1 MSKKPHSGLKRALA
15 WMLTVAMMA
24 QGCIVYADDFTSE
37 PDAAVVEEAAVS
49 EDVDTSADS
58 DLEFA
63 DEGEDTSTEADV
75 PEISDEDLDTEV
87 VADEQQDT
95 DEGSEAA
102 LFSDGSEE
110 DAIVSD
116 GAEAVGDGNTGNL
129 KRDIGEIAITKNENY
144 SYTRLYDEKGY
155 IKLAVGTYPANNSTV
170 TVKVGDK
177 KGLQYRTLYTTSTQT
192 DYKKASWSNCT
203 SQNVG
208 QYQNGVEWKSSNE
221 NVAKVVSN
229 SQYGP
234 YTTGVW
240 VQGISEGETTI
251 TSTWKPGS
259 KFKDSDGNYTLGTV
273 TNSFTV
279 KVEKA
284 ADLVEVGT
292 SFTLNGSPSSP
303 FQVARE
309 GSSAAKLYWGRTSS
323 VNYSIPES
331 TENFDNS
338 GMTTCNASWGAW
350 SDTGEITHAFCI
362 NYAEMIGGVL
372 DSNKGAYDNSVY
384 RESVSSYSAGGTTD
398 VFLRPCKMPADGIY
412 VTGTG
417 GDRGSFV
424 NNNVIFDRVSSN
436 SYVYVYG
443 YCIKNQKKVDSAT
456 FYSNIKWSSS
466 DESVMKVARQ
476 DKYSVQLASYKA
488 GIATLHGSYQPVDSE
503 GNPDGE
509 PLTIDIKV
517 IVCGFYIDEKAE
529 DGTNT
534 IEMSLDDE
542 SITKKIQ
549 YKVIDSTGEAEPTNT
564 ITWSVDKPAIASVD
578 SDGVVKAKAA
588 GEATVTAQYGDSSTN
603 KDTVKIIVKGAG
615 SLGFDKA
622 ESKVK
627 KGGTDTIKA
636 TATYNNSTV
645 KNADIKWESENPN
658 VATVDNGKI
667 TGVSEGT
674 TTVKAS
680 WTAENG
686 KTYTNNATVKVVYDG
701 LYLSDAQNEVTL
713 AQKSTQEIVWQ
724 LLDMGEYSA
733 GSTGAGYNTSS
744 DVTWTSAN
752 EDLVTVDSVGVIT
765 AKDLPDGE
773 ETAETTVSVSYKGTK
788 VKDVKVT
795 VVKNQAIA
803 TGATVDVAG
812 TAGEKHADSNGND
825 NTNTWK
831 TGAYKAGHGSLGSE
845 FNSSANYLE
854 IVDGTGSTASVKGK
868 SPSQGYAY
876 LSHKY
881 YIPLTTGQLCGVWQG
896 IAVKV
901 TGAAGLYLNKSSVSM
916 KMGENNTA
924 TIQGT
929 YITENGEE
937 WGSWANEKHP
947 DFSTI
952 HMIDGDTNVVTA
964 APDPKNGSVLKLTAV
979 APGKT
984 TITVQFDTSTLTATC
999 DVEVTSDARLVLTPA
1014 DKLRVVQGDT
1024 ATIEAKA
1031 WDGTQYV
1038 ENPEITWQS
1047 YNTSIATV
1055 DKGVVTGVKKG
1066 TVGVAATWNDITSD
1080 PVQVSVVPSRTLTVT
1095 TTWDDD
1101 NNRDNKRPE
1110 KTTLQLTT
1118 TDGEKVG
1125 DPVELNA
1132 DNEWSYTWKNLAS
1145 EDEDGQHIS
1154 YLVTAVEDE
1163 TLTANNYTAEV
1174 TRTSSDDNFVVT
1186 YKHEIEKTAVTAN
1199 VTWDDADNQD
1209 GIRPKEVTLQLTA
1222 DGEAVGDAI
1231 TVKADSEGNWTKT
1244 WSNLPV
1250 NKEGAV
1256 GQAVVYTVEETGLPD
1271 GYTIT
1276 TGTDEETGAI
1286 TVKNSHTPAVK
1297 DLTVSAKWDD
1307 ADDQDGVRPA
1317 SVDAVLY
1324 AGDTAT
1330 DKTVTLT
1337 AEENWTATIK
1347 DMPVY
1352 TAGKVGEA
1360 VSYSLKAAKEVEGY
1374 TSTTDGLNLT
1384 FSHKTAVTS
1393 VTATIAWDDADNQD
1407 GIRPDNVSLQL
1418 KAGGE
1423 AVGSKITVDAANDKW
1438 TKTWDNL
1445 PLKKAGK
1452 KIEYTVEESNLRAEY
1467 TQKTTGT
1474 AADGFTIT
1482 NSYTP
1487 KGVDIAVSVNW
1498 NDADNQDGMR
1508 PEFVEAELYAGDTST
1523 GKKVKLTADNE
1534 WKATFEKMAVNK
1546 NGKPIEYSL
1555 VSTKAEGYEIK
1566 TTGSATE
1573 GLVLNYTHAVKTV
1586 DVKATVVWEDGNNK
1600 DGVRPDTV
1608 SLQLKADGENL
1619 GDVITV
1625 NEKSKWTKTWTG
1637 LGENKAG
1644 KKVTY
1649 TVEVVGLKGGE
1660 DGYTAEITGD
1670 AGTGFT
1676 VTATHVPAVAEIKA
1690 SVNWDDADNQDA
1702 IRPELVEAELYADDV
1717 STGKKVKLTADNK
1730 WTASFGEM
1738 DLKKNGK
1745 TIDYTLVTTKVD
1757 GYDCVVEGSPAKGLI
1772 LKYSH
1777 TTYKTDVTVATK
1789 WDDAENQDGIRP
1801 NTYSVQLTADGEAVG
1816 DAITLNEAGNF
1827 TKTWKGLEK
1836 NKAGKA
1842 ITYSVKASDVAK
1854 GYEAAVS
1861 STESGIV
1868 VTLTHTPEVADIA
1881 VSAAWDDADN
1891 QDALRPASV
1900 EAEVLANGEATGNKV
1915 TLTAEGEWKATVKA
1929 LPVYAAGQKITYT
1942 LKSDVDAYTSACTG
1956 TADGLVLKFTHKT
1969 ETVDVTLTTK
1979 WNDKENQDGNR
1990 PSSYSVQLMADGVKV
2005 GDLITLNAGN
2015 EFSKTWTGLQ
2025 KNRTGKV
2032 GEAIVYTAE
2041 ATVPNPDLYET
2052 SVSGDAETGL
2062 VVTNTYIPATVEIP
2076 VSVKWD
2082 DAENQDGVRLDSV
2095 EAELYADGEATGNK
2109 VTLNAEN
2116 SWTAKFAQVDVKKDG
2131 TRIKY
2136 EVKSTEKEGY
2146 TVSVSGN
2153 ILDEE
2158 GLTLNYK
2165 HVPATVNIS
2174 AKAAWNDAKNQDGIR
2189 PTDTLVQLYADGEV
2203 LGDKA
2208 VLESGKSWTKTW
2220 AELPKYKA
2228 GKEIAYKVVASAVSG
2243 YSVKVSG
2250 DVEKGYTVTYAH
2262 SVAKTKV
2269 TVKNTWN
2276 DLNNV
2281 VDSRPSK
2288 LVVEIY
2294 ANGKATGKR
2303 VTLTSA
2309 NKWTATVSNLNKKS
2323 AGKVISYTG
2332 KVVGAPSGYSIS
2344 IKSANGTVNVTS
2356 KYTRITK
2363 KLNLKLSKTSY
2374 VYTGK
2379 NLKPTVTV
2387 YNGKRKVASKYYTV
2401 TYKNNKNT
2409 GYATV
2414 IVKGK
2419 GSFAKYAGKASF
2431 IIRPKQM
2438 RKPSVKST
2446 GKKTL
2451 AVGWVR
2457 DAQATKYV
2465 VQYSQNNKFQG
2476 KTTKSVTI
2484 NKNTIS
2490 KTTLKGLASG
2500 RYYYVRVRSYKVAN
2514 GKNIYA
2520 PSWSQVVKVRVK

>member
-58 DLEFA
+58 DLESA

-87 VADEQQDT
+87 VADDQQDT
-95 DEGSEAA
+95 DEGSEAP

-116 GAEAVGDGNTGNL
+116 GAEAVGDDTNDTGAYEP
-129 KRDIGEIAITKNENY
+129 REGD
-144 SYTRLYDEKGY
+144 
-155 IKLAVGTYPANNSTV
+155 VGTV
-170 TVKVGDK
+170 TVAGNDVYEYHR
-177 KGLQYRTLYTTSTQT
+177 YRATGGKYSGNYRFAVANYPVNNATVTMAPYETRQFVVQSLVATN
-192 DYKKASWSNCT
+192 YKKAT
-203 SQNVG
+203 DNV
-208 QYQNGVEWKSSNE
+208 K
-221 NVAKVVSN
+221 
-229 SQYGP
+229 
-234 YTTGVW
+234 TTQW
-240 VQGISEGETTI
+240 
-251 TSTWKPGS
+251 W
-259 KFKDSDGNYTLGTV
+259 KDSRNPSYYPYSTIKWELTEGSEHAYISSGPTSPAVTIGAFEEGDVTLTGTWTGYNCNISNKKYKACELVV
-273 TNSFTV
+273 TYKIHITPAV
-279 KVEKA
+279 GKVNFGDKFG
-284 ADLVEVGT
+284 L
-292 SFTLNGSPSSP
+292 SGSPSSQDIIDNSVLTESDSWGKENAYTD
-303 FQVARE
+303 FAVARDE
-309 GSSAAKLYWGRTSS
+309 SGKIKAGMKECTMSYKAYPSKGQGTIKHTYYIDFHEMVGKELNTTAMSPDERAKLEETFRRDVSLPAPGIYVQTPGPVSIPKKGDYTFITTQAFNGGNGAVSSPAYTYKFMDDSASEYADDSS
-323 VNYSIPES
+323 VITATTADKGKVKVTALKPGATSMKIIYSYTDKTTGEEKTAESKPIRITVNGIVFDEPATITLSADEAKDYKIKYKLFDYSKENPDVTTSIPEKDIVWS
-331 TENFDNS
+331 IDN
-338 GMTTCNASWGAW
+338 
-350 SDTGEITHAFCI
+350 
-362 NYAEMIGGVL
+362 
-372 DSNKGAYDNSVY
+372 K
-384 RESVSSYSAGGTTD
+384 
-398 VFLRPCKMPADGIY
+398 
-412 VTGTG
+412 
-417 GDRGSFV
+417 
-424 NNNVIFDRVSSN
+424 
-436 SYVYVYG
+436 
-443 YCIKNQKKVDSAT
+443 
-456 FYSNIKWSSS
+456 
-466 DESVMKVARQ
+466 
-476 DKYSVQLASYKA
+476 
-488 GIATLHGSYQPVDSE
+488 
-503 GNPDGE
+503 
-509 PLTIDIKV
+509 
-517 IVCGFYIDEKAE
+517 
-529 DGTNT
+529 
-534 IEMSLDDE
+534 
-542 SITKKIQ
+542 
-549 YKVIDSTGEAEPTNT
+549 
-564 ITWSVDKPAIASVD
+564 AIASI
-578 SDGVVKAKAA
+578 STDGVIRPKKE
-588 GEATVTAQYGDSSTN
+588 GSATVTLKATINGYQDTATQGVTVTSTGGRISLN
-603 KDTVKIIVKGAG
+603 KDSLTMTKGSSQ
-615 SLGFDKA
+615 SL
-622 ESKVK
+622 
-627 KGGTDTIKA
+627 TA
-636 TATYNNSTV
+636 TAYYNKQKVSDAVFNWATDND
-645 KNADIKWESENPN
+645 K
-658 VATVDNGKI
+658 VATVDGGKI
-667 TGVSEGT
+667 TAVGYGK
-674 TTVKAS
+674 TVITAS
-680 WTAENG
+680 WKAENG
-686 KTYTNNATVKVVYDG
+686 TTYAVKADVEVVQNG
-701 LYLSDAQNEVTL
+701 IYLTDAQNEVTMP
-713 AQKSTQEIVWQ
+713 QGSTQEIAWT
-724 LLDMGEYSA
+724 LWNMGQYKA
-733 GSTGAGYNTSS
+733 GSTGEGYNTSS
-744 DVTWTSAN
+744 DVTWKSAD
-752 EDLVTVDSVGVIT
+752 EAVATVDSVGVIT
-765 AKDLPDGE
+765 AKDLPEGQT
-773 ETAETTVSVSYKGTK
+773 TASTTVTVSYKGTK
-788 VKDVKVT
+788 VKDIKVNVT
-795 VVKNQAIA
+795 ENQKVVVKGEAVEI
-803 TGATVDVAG
+803 TGTKG
-812 TAGEKHADSNGND
+812 ETKTNKAGEDITD
-825 NTNTWK
+825 TWK
-831 TGAYKAGHGSLGSE
+831 IGYFENGHGSLNAQFYG
-845 FNSSANYLE
+845 NGIYNID
-854 IVDGTGSTASVKGK
+854 IVKQAGEKVSVTGKTPYS
-868 SPSQGYAY
+868 GYIY

-881 YIPLTTGQLCGVWQG
+881 YVPMETGQLYGVWQS
-896 IAVKV
+896 IAIKV
-901 TGAAGLYLNKSSVSM
+901 NGEAGLYLNKNSLSM
-916 KMGENNTA
+916 KMGESGTA
-924 TIQGT
+924 TILGT
-929 YITENGEE
+929 FIKEDGTELERKF
-937 WGSWANEKHP
+937 WADKSNPKLSKLE
-947 DFSTI
+947 
-952 HMIDGDTNVVTA
+952 MVEGDTNIVTA
-964 APDPKNGSVLKLTAV
+964 QSDPADGRMLHLTAV
-979 APGKT
+979 SPGKT
-984 TITVQFDTSTLTATC
+984 TITIKCYPFDPTATC
-999 DVEVTSDARLVLTPA
+999 EVEVTSDARLILQPAELTV
-1014 DKLRVVQGDT
+1014 KQGT
-1024 ATIEAKA
+1024 TEKITAKA
-1031 WDGTQYV
+1031 WDGSAYV
-1038 ENPEITWQS
+1038 ENPQITWKS
-1047 YNTSIATV
+1047 YNESIATV
-1055 DKGVVTGVKKG
+1055 DGGVVTGVKRG
-1066 TVGVAATWNDITSD
+1066 NATVSAAWNGVNANDVKVT
-1080 PVQVSVVPSRTLTVT
+1080 VTPSRNITLSTE
-1095 TTWDDD
+1095 WDDHD
-1101 NNRDNKRPE
+1101 NQDGIRPE
-1110 KTTLQLTT
+1110 KATLQLTAN
-1118 TDGEKVG
+1118 DENCG
-1125 DPVELNA
+1125 DPIELNA
-1132 DNEWSYTWKNLAS
+1132 ENNWTYEWKLLDA
-1145 EDEDGQHIS
+1145 EDAEGNNIVYRVKAEDP
-1154 YLVTAVEDE
+1154 EE
-1163 TLTANNYTAEV
+1163 YTAKV
-1174 TRTSSDDNFVVT
+1174 TGSADDGFVVT
-1186 YKHEIEKTAVTAN
+1186 YSHEIAKVSATAN
-1199 VTWDDADNQD
+1199 VTWDDAENQD
-1209 GIRPKEVTLQLTA
+1209 GIRPASVSLQLKSKVEG
-1222 DGEAVGDAI
+1222 GEAVNVGDNV
-1231 TVKADSEGNWTKT
+1231 TVKADADGNWTKT
-1244 WSNLPV
+1244 WTDLPKYNAGKV
-1250 NKEGAV
+1250 IE
-1256 GQAVVYTVEETGLPD
+1256 YTVEESGLPE

-1276 TGTDEETGAI
+1276 TTKDEETGAI
-1286 TVKNSHTPAVK
+1286 T
-1297 DLTVSAKWDD
+1297 
-1307 ADDQDGVRPA
+1307 
-1317 SVDAVLY
+1317 
-1324 AGDTAT
+1324 
-1330 DKTVTLT
+1330 
-1337 AEENWTATIK
+1337 
-1347 DMPVY
+1347 
-1352 TAGKVGEA
+1352 
-1360 VSYSLKAAKEVEGY
+1360 LK
-1374 TSTTDGLNLT
+1374 
-1384 FSHKTAVTS
+1384 
-1393 VTATIAWDDADNQD
+1393 
-1407 GIRPDNVSLQL
+1407 
-1418 KAGGE
+1418 
-1423 AVGSKITVDAANDKW
+1423 
-1438 TKTWDNL
+1438 
-1445 PLKKAGK
+1445 
-1452 KIEYTVEESNLRAEY
+1452 
-1467 TQKTTGT
+1467 
-1474 AADGFTIT
+1474 

-1498 NDADNQDGMR
+1498 NDADNQDGLR
-1508 PEFVEAELYAGDTST
+1508 PEFVEAELYAGDAST

-1534 WKATFEKMAVNK
+1534 WKATFEGLAVNK

-1586 DVKATVVWEDGNNK
+1586 DVKATVVWADGNNR
-1600 DGVRPDTV
+1600 DGVRPETV

-1637 LGENKAG
+1637 LGEYKAG
-1644 KKVTY
+1644 KEVVY

-1676 VTATHVPAVAEIKA
+1676 ITATHVPAVAEIKA
-1690 SVNWDDADNQDA
+1690 SVNWDDAENQDA
-1702 IRPELVEAELYADDV
+1702 IRPEFVEAELYADDV

-1757 GYDCVVEGSPAKGLI
+1757 GYDCVVEGSPAKGLV

-1777 TTYKTDVTVATK
+1777 TTYKTDVTVTTK
-1789 WDDAENQDGIRP
+1789 WDDADNQDGIRP

-1854 GYEAAVS
+1854 GYEAVVS

-1891 QDALRPASV
+1891 QDGIRPASV

-1942 LKSDVDAYTSACTG
+1942 LKSDVDAYTSACTS

-1979 WNDKENQDGNR
+1979 WNDKDNQDNVR
-1990 PSSYSVQLMADGVKV
+1990 PASYYVQLLADGVKV
-2005 GDLITLNAGN
+2005 GDKIILESASD
-2015 EFSKTWTGLQ
+2015 FSKTWTGLQ

-2041 ATVPNPDLYET
+2041 VTGLPESYET
-2052 SVSGDAETGL
+2052 SVSGDAATGL

-2356 KYTRITK
+2356 KYTKITK

-2387 YNGKRKVASKYYTV
+2387 YNGKKKVANKYYTV

-2419 GSFAKYAGKASF
+2419 GKFAKYAGKASF

>member
-58 DLEFA
+58 DLESA

-87 VADEQQDT
+87 VADDQQDT
-95 DEGSEAA
+95 DEGSEAP

-116 GAEAVGDGNTGNL
+116 GAEAVGDDTA
-129 KRDIGEIAITKNENY
+129 DIGAYEPREGDVGTFTVAGNDVYEYHRYRTTDGKYSGKYRFAVANYPVNNATITMAPYETRQFVVQSLVATNYKTATDDVTTTQWWKDYSRNPSYWPHSTIKWALTEGSDHASIFGETNPVVTISAFEEGDATLTGTWTGYNCNTSSKKYKACELVVTYKIHITPAVGKVNFGDKFVLSGSPTSQDIIDNSVLTESDSWGEDNAYTDFAATRDESGKIKAGMKECTMSYKAYPSKGQGTINHNYYVDFHEMIGKELNTTAISPDERAKLQETFRRDVSLPAPGIYVQTPDPVSIPKKGDYTFITTQAFNGGNGAVSSPAYTYKFMDDSASEYADDSSVITATTADKGKVKVTALKPGATSMKIIY
-144 SYTRLYDEKGY
+144 SYTDKTTGEEKTAESKPIRITVNGIVFDE
-155 IKLAVGTYPANNSTV
+155 PATI
-170 TVKVGDK
+170 
-177 KGLQYRTLYTTSTQT
+177 TLSADEAK
-192 DYKKASWSNCT
+192 DYKIKYKLFDYS
-203 SQNVG
+203 
-208 QYQNGVEWKSSNE
+208 KE
-221 NVAKVVSN
+221 NPDV
-229 SQYGP
+229 
-234 YTTGVW
+234 TT
-240 VQGISEGETTI
+240 
-251 TSTWKPGS
+251 
-259 KFKDSDGNYTLGTV
+259 
-273 TNSFTV
+273 
-279 KVEKA
+279 
-284 ADLVEVGT
+284 
-292 SFTLNGSPSSP
+292 
-303 FQVARE
+303 
-309 GSSAAKLYWGRTSS
+309 
-323 VNYSIPES
+323 SIPEEDIVWS
-331 TENFDNS
+331 IDN
-338 GMTTCNASWGAW
+338 
-350 SDTGEITHAFCI
+350 
-362 NYAEMIGGVL
+362 
-372 DSNKGAYDNSVY
+372 K
-384 RESVSSYSAGGTTD
+384 
-398 VFLRPCKMPADGIY
+398 
-412 VTGTG
+412 
-417 GDRGSFV
+417 
-424 NNNVIFDRVSSN
+424 
-436 SYVYVYG
+436 
-443 YCIKNQKKVDSAT
+443 
-456 FYSNIKWSSS
+456 
-466 DESVMKVARQ
+466 
-476 DKYSVQLASYKA
+476 
-488 GIATLHGSYQPVDSE
+488 
-503 GNPDGE
+503 
-509 PLTIDIKV
+509 
-517 IVCGFYIDEKAE
+517 
-529 DGTNT
+529 
-534 IEMSLDDE
+534 
-542 SITKKIQ
+542 
-549 YKVIDSTGEAEPTNT
+549 
-564 ITWSVDKPAIASVD
+564 AIASI
-578 SDGVVKAKAA
+578 STDGVIRPKKE
-588 GEATVTAQYGDSSTN
+588 GSATVTLKATINGYQDTATQGVTVTSTGGRISLN
-603 KDTVKIIVKGAG
+603 KDSLTMTKGSSQ
-615 SLGFDKA
+615 SL
-622 ESKVK
+622 
-627 KGGTDTIKA
+627 TA
-636 TATYNNSTV
+636 TAYYNNQKVSDAVFNWATDND
-645 KNADIKWESENPN
+645 K
-658 VATVDNGKI
+658 VATVDGGKI
-667 TGVSEGT
+667 TAVGYGK
-674 TTVKAS
+674 TVITAS
-680 WTAENG
+680 WKAENG
-686 KTYTNNATVKVVYDG
+686 TTYAVKADVEVVQNG
-701 LYLSDAQNEVTL
+701 IYLTDAQNEVTMP
-713 AQKSTQEIVWQ
+713 QGSTQEIAWT
-724 LLDMGEYSA
+724 LWNMGQYKA
-733 GSTGAGYNTSS
+733 GSTGEGYNPSS
-744 DVTWTSAN
+744 DVTWKSAD
-752 EDLVTVDSVGVIT
+752 EAVATVDSVGVIT
-765 AKDLPDGE
+765 AKDLPEGQT
-773 ETAETTVSVSYKGTK
+773 TASTTVTVSYKGTK
-788 VKDVKVT
+788 VKDIKVNVT
-795 VVKNQAIA
+795 ENQKVVVKGEAVEI
-803 TGATVDVAG
+803 TGTKG
-812 TAGEKHADSNGND
+812 ETKTNKAGEDITD
-825 NTNTWK
+825 TWK
-831 TGAYKAGHGSLGSE
+831 IGYFENGHGSLNAQFYG
-845 FNSSANYLE
+845 NGIYNID
-854 IVDGTGSTASVKGK
+854 IVKQAGEKVSVTGKTPYS
-868 SPSQGYAY
+868 GYIY

-881 YIPLTTGQLCGVWQG
+881 YVPMETGQLYGVWQS
-896 IAVKV
+896 IAIKV
-901 TGAAGLYLNKSSVSM
+901 NGEAGLYLNKNSLSM
-916 KMGENNTA
+916 KMGESGTA
-924 TIQGT
+924 TILGT
-929 YITENGEE
+929 FIKEDGTELERKF
-937 WGSWANEKHP
+937 WADKSNPKLSKLE
-947 DFSTI
+947 
-952 HMIDGDTNVVTA
+952 MVEGDTNIVTA
-964 APDPKNGSVLKLTAV
+964 QSDPADGRMLHLTAV
-979 APGKT
+979 SPGKT
-984 TITVQFDTSTLTATC
+984 TITIKCYPFDPTATC
-999 DVEVTSDARLVLTPA
+999 EVEVTSDARLILQPAELTV
-1014 DKLRVVQGDT
+1014 KQGT
-1024 ATIEAKA
+1024 TEKITAKA
-1031 WDGTQYV
+1031 WDGSAYV
-1038 ENPEITWQS
+1038 ENPQITWKS
-1047 YNTSIATV
+1047 YNESIATV
-1055 DKGVVTGVKKG
+1055 DGGVVTGVKRG
-1066 TVGVAATWNDITSD
+1066 NATVSAAWNGVNANDVKVT
-1080 PVQVSVVPSRTLTVT
+1080 VTPSRNITLSTE
-1095 TTWDDD
+1095 WDDHD
-1101 NNRDNKRPE
+1101 NQDGIRPE
-1110 KTTLQLTT
+1110 KATLQLTAN
-1118 TDGEKVG
+1118 DENCG
-1125 DPVELNA
+1125 DPIELNA
-1132 DNEWSYTWKNLAS
+1132 ENNWTYEWKLLDA
-1145 EDEDGQHIS
+1145 EDAEG
-1154 YLVTAVEDE
+1154 
-1163 TLTANNYTAEV
+1163 NNIVYRVKAENPKEYTAKV
-1174 TRTSSDDNFVVT
+1174 TGSADDGFVVT
-1186 YKHEIEKTAVTAN
+1186 YSHEIAKVSATAN
-1199 VTWDDADNQD
+1199 VTWDDAENQD
-1209 GIRPKEVTLQLTA
+1209 GIRPASVSLQLKSKVEG
-1222 DGEAVGDAI
+1222 GEAVNVGDNV
-1231 TVKADSEGNWTKT
+1231 TVKADADGNWTKT
-1244 WSNLPV
+1244 WTDLPKYNAGKV
-1250 NKEGAV
+1250 IE
-1256 GQAVVYTVEETGLPD
+1256 YTVEESGLPE

-1276 TGTDEETGAI
+1276 TTKDEETGAI
-1286 TVKNSHTPAVK
+1286 T
-1297 DLTVSAKWDD
+1297 
-1307 ADDQDGVRPA
+1307 
-1317 SVDAVLY
+1317 
-1324 AGDTAT
+1324 
-1330 DKTVTLT
+1330 
-1337 AEENWTATIK
+1337 
-1347 DMPVY
+1347 
-1352 TAGKVGEA
+1352 
-1360 VSYSLKAAKEVEGY
+1360 LK
-1374 TSTTDGLNLT
+1374 
-1384 FSHKTAVTS
+1384 
-1393 VTATIAWDDADNQD
+1393 
-1407 GIRPDNVSLQL
+1407 
-1418 KAGGE
+1418 
-1423 AVGSKITVDAANDKW
+1423 
-1438 TKTWDNL
+1438 
-1445 PLKKAGK
+1445 
-1452 KIEYTVEESNLRAEY
+1452 
-1467 TQKTTGT
+1467 
-1474 AADGFTIT
+1474 

-1498 NDADNQDGMR
+1498 NDADNQDGLR
-1508 PEFVEAELYAGDTST
+1508 PEFVEAELYAGDAST

-1534 WKATFEKMAVNK
+1534 WKATFEGLAVNK

-1586 DVKATVVWEDGNNK
+1586 DVKATVVWADGNNR
-1600 DGVRPDTV
+1600 DGVRPETV

-1637 LGENKAG
+1637 LGEYKAG
-1644 KKVTY
+1644 KEVVY

-1676 VTATHVPAVAEIKA
+1676 ITATHVPAVAEIKA
-1690 SVNWDDADNQDA
+1690 SVNWDDAENQDA
-1702 IRPELVEAELYADDV
+1702 IRPEFVEAELYADDV

-1757 GYDCVVEGSPAKGLI
+1757 GYDCVVEGSPAKGLV

-1777 TTYKTDVTVATK
+1777 TTYKTDVTVTTK
-1789 WDDAENQDGIRP
+1789 WDDADNQDGIRP

-1942 LKSDVDAYTSACTG
+1942 LKSDVDAYTSACTS

-1979 WNDKENQDGNR
+1979 WNDKDNQDNVR
-1990 PSSYSVQLMADGVKV
+1990 PASYYVQLLADGVKV
-2005 GDLITLNAGN
+2005 GDKIILESASD
-2015 EFSKTWTGLQ
+2015 FSKTWTGLQ

-2041 ATVPNPDLYET
+2041 VTGLPESYET
-2052 SVSGDAETGL
+2052 SVSGDAATGL

-2220 AELPKYKA
+2220 TELPKYKA

-2356 KYTRITK
+2356 KYTKITK

-2387 YNGKRKVASKYYTV
+2387 YNGKKKVANKYYTV

-2419 GSFAKYAGKASF
+2419 GKFAKYAGKATF
-2431 IIRPKQM
+2431 TIKPKQM

-2446 GKKTL
+2446 AKKTL

-2484 NKNTIS
+2484 NKNTIG

>member
-58 DLEFA
+58 DLESA

-87 VADEQQDT
+87 VADDQQDT
-95 DEGSEAA
+95 DEGSEAP

-116 GAEAVGDGNTGNL
+116 GAEAVGDDTA
-129 KRDIGEIAITKNENY
+129 DIGAYEPREGDVGTFTVAGNDVYEYHRYRTTDGKYSGKYRFAVANYPVNNATITMAPYETRQFVVQSLVATNYKTATDDVTTTQWWKDYSRNPSYWPHSTIKWALTEGSDHASIFGETNPVVTISAFEEGDVTLTGTWTGYNCNTSSKKYKACELVVTYKIHITPAVGKVNFGDKFVLSGSPTSQDIIDNSVLTESDSWGEDNAYTDFAATRDESGKIKAGMKECTMSYKAYPSKGQGTINHNYYVDFHEMIGKELNTTAISPDERAKLQETFRRDVSLPAPGIYVQTPDPVSIPKKGDYTFITTQAFNGGNGAVSSPAYTYKFMDDSASEYADDSSVITATTADKGKVKVTALKPGATSMKIIY
-144 SYTRLYDEKGY
+144 SYTDKTTGEEKTAESKPIRITVNGIVFDE
-155 IKLAVGTYPANNSTV
+155 PATI
-170 TVKVGDK
+170 
-177 KGLQYRTLYTTSTQT
+177 TLSADEAK
-192 DYKKASWSNCT
+192 DYKIKYKLFDYS
-203 SQNVG
+203 
-208 QYQNGVEWKSSNE
+208 KE
-221 NVAKVVSN
+221 NPDV
-229 SQYGP
+229 
-234 YTTGVW
+234 TT
-240 VQGISEGETTI
+240 
-251 TSTWKPGS
+251 
-259 KFKDSDGNYTLGTV
+259 
-273 TNSFTV
+273 
-279 KVEKA
+279 
-284 ADLVEVGT
+284 
-292 SFTLNGSPSSP
+292 
-303 FQVARE
+303 
-309 GSSAAKLYWGRTSS
+309 
-323 VNYSIPES
+323 SIPEEDIVWS
-331 TENFDNS
+331 IDN
-338 GMTTCNASWGAW
+338 
-350 SDTGEITHAFCI
+350 
-362 NYAEMIGGVL
+362 
-372 DSNKGAYDNSVY
+372 K
-384 RESVSSYSAGGTTD
+384 
-398 VFLRPCKMPADGIY
+398 
-412 VTGTG
+412 
-417 GDRGSFV
+417 
-424 NNNVIFDRVSSN
+424 
-436 SYVYVYG
+436 
-443 YCIKNQKKVDSAT
+443 
-456 FYSNIKWSSS
+456 
-466 DESVMKVARQ
+466 
-476 DKYSVQLASYKA
+476 
-488 GIATLHGSYQPVDSE
+488 
-503 GNPDGE
+503 
-509 PLTIDIKV
+509 
-517 IVCGFYIDEKAE
+517 
-529 DGTNT
+529 
-534 IEMSLDDE
+534 
-542 SITKKIQ
+542 
-549 YKVIDSTGEAEPTNT
+549 
-564 ITWSVDKPAIASVD
+564 AIASI
-578 SDGVVKAKAA
+578 STDGVIRPKKE
-588 GEATVTAQYGDSSTN
+588 GSATVTLKATINGYQDTATQGVTVTSTGGRISLN
-603 KDTVKIIVKGAG
+603 KDSLTMTKGSSQ
-615 SLGFDKA
+615 SL
-622 ESKVK
+622 
-627 KGGTDTIKA
+627 TA
-636 TATYNNSTV
+636 TAYYNNQKVSDAVFNWATDND
-645 KNADIKWESENPN
+645 K
-658 VATVDNGKI
+658 VATVDGGKI
-667 TGVSEGT
+667 TAVGYGK
-674 TTVKAS
+674 TVITAS
-680 WTAENG
+680 WKAENG
-686 KTYTNNATVKVVYDG
+686 TTYAVKADVEVVQNG
-701 LYLSDAQNEVTL
+701 IYLTDAQNEVTMP
-713 AQKSTQEIVWQ
+713 QGSTQEIAWT
-724 LLDMGEYSA
+724 LWNMGQYKA
-733 GSTGAGYNTSS
+733 GSTGEGYNPSS
-744 DVTWTSAN
+744 DVTWKSAD
-752 EDLVTVDSVGVIT
+752 EAVATVDSVGVIT
-765 AKDLPDGE
+765 AKDLPEGQT
-773 ETAETTVSVSYKGTK
+773 TASTTVTVSYKGTK
-788 VKDVKVT
+788 VKDIKVNVT
-795 VVKNQAIA
+795 ENQKVVVKGEAVEI
-803 TGATVDVAG
+803 TGTKG
-812 TAGEKHADSNGND
+812 ETKTNKAGEDITD
-825 NTNTWK
+825 TWK
-831 TGAYKAGHGSLGSE
+831 IGYFENGHGSLNAQFYG
-845 FNSSANYLE
+845 NGIYNID
-854 IVDGTGSTASVKGK
+854 IVKQAGEKVSVTGKTPYS
-868 SPSQGYAY
+868 GYIY

-881 YIPLTTGQLCGVWQG
+881 YVPMETGQLYGVWQS
-896 IAVKV
+896 IAIKV
-901 TGAAGLYLNKSSVSM
+901 NGEAGLYLNKNSLSM
-916 KMGENNTA
+916 KMGESGTA
-924 TIQGT
+924 TILGT
-929 YITENGEE
+929 FIKEDGTELERKF
-937 WGSWANEKHP
+937 WADKSNPKLSKLE
-947 DFSTI
+947 
-952 HMIDGDTNVVTA
+952 MVEGDTNIVTA
-964 APDPKNGSVLKLTAV
+964 QSDPADGRMLHLTAV
-979 APGKT
+979 SPGKT
-984 TITVQFDTSTLTATC
+984 TITIKCYPFDPTATC
-999 DVEVTSDARLVLTPA
+999 EVEVTSDARLILQPAELTV
-1014 DKLRVVQGDT
+1014 KQGT
-1024 ATIEAKA
+1024 TEKITAKA
-1031 WDGTQYV
+1031 WDGSAYV
-1038 ENPEITWQS
+1038 ENPQITWKS
-1047 YNTSIATV
+1047 YNESIATV
-1055 DKGVVTGVKKG
+1055 DGGVVTGVKRG
-1066 TVGVAATWNDITSD
+1066 NATVSAAWNGVNANDVKVT
-1080 PVQVSVVPSRTLTVT
+1080 VTPSRNITLSTE
-1095 TTWDDD
+1095 WDDHD
-1101 NNRDNKRPE
+1101 NQDGIRPE
-1110 KTTLQLTT
+1110 KATLQLTAN
-1118 TDGEKVG
+1118 DENYG
-1125 DPVELNA
+1125 DPIELNA
-1132 DNEWSYTWKNLAS
+1132 ENNWTYEWKLLDA
-1145 EDEDGQHIS
+1145 EDAEG
-1154 YLVTAVEDE
+1154 
-1163 TLTANNYTAEV
+1163 NNIVYRVKAENPKEYTAKV
-1174 TRTSSDDNFVVT
+1174 TGSADDGFVVT
-1186 YKHEIEKTAVTAN
+1186 YSHEIAKVSATAN
-1199 VTWDDADNQD
+1199 VTWDDAENQD
-1209 GIRPKEVTLQLTA
+1209 GIRPASVSLQLKSKVEG
-1222 DGEAVGDAI
+1222 GEAVNVGDNV
-1231 TVKADSEGNWTKT
+1231 TVKADADGNWTKT
-1244 WSNLPV
+1244 WTDLPKYNAGKV
-1250 NKEGAV
+1250 IE
-1256 GQAVVYTVEETGLPD
+1256 YTVEESGLPE

-1276 TGTDEETGAI
+1276 TTKDEETGAI
-1286 TVKNSHTPAVK
+1286 T
-1297 DLTVSAKWDD
+1297 
-1307 ADDQDGVRPA
+1307 
-1317 SVDAVLY
+1317 
-1324 AGDTAT
+1324 
-1330 DKTVTLT
+1330 
-1337 AEENWTATIK
+1337 
-1347 DMPVY
+1347 
-1352 TAGKVGEA
+1352 
-1360 VSYSLKAAKEVEGY
+1360 LK
-1374 TSTTDGLNLT
+1374 
-1384 FSHKTAVTS
+1384 
-1393 VTATIAWDDADNQD
+1393 
-1407 GIRPDNVSLQL
+1407 
-1418 KAGGE
+1418 
-1423 AVGSKITVDAANDKW
+1423 
-1438 TKTWDNL
+1438 
-1445 PLKKAGK
+1445 
-1452 KIEYTVEESNLRAEY
+1452 
-1467 TQKTTGT
+1467 
-1474 AADGFTIT
+1474 

-1498 NDADNQDGMR
+1498 NDADNQDGLR
-1508 PEFVEAELYAGDTST
+1508 PEFVEAELYAGDAST

-1534 WKATFEKMAVNK
+1534 WKATFEGLAVNK

-1586 DVKATVVWEDGNNK
+1586 DVKATVVWADGNNR
-1600 DGVRPDTV
+1600 DGVRPETV

-1637 LGENKAG
+1637 LGEYKAG
-1644 KKVTY
+1644 KEVVY

-1676 VTATHVPAVAEIKA
+1676 ITATHVPAVAEIKA
-1690 SVNWDDADNQDA
+1690 SVNWDDAENQDA
-1702 IRPELVEAELYADDV
+1702 IRPEFVEAELYAGDV

-1738 DLKKNGK
+1738 DLKKDGK
-1745 TIDYTLVTTKVD
+1745 TIDYTLVATKVD

-1777 TTYKTDVTVATK
+1777 TTYKTDVTVTTK

-1942 LKSDVDAYTSACTG
+1942 LKSDVDAYTSACTS

-2052 SVSGDAETGL
+2052 SVSGDAATGL
-2062 VVTNTYIPATVEIP
+2062 VVTNTYVPATVEIP

-2356 KYTRITK
+2356 KYTKITK

-2387 YNGKRKVASKYYTV
+2387 YNGKKKVANKYYTV

-2419 GSFAKYAGKASF
+2419 GKFAKYAGKATF
-2431 IIRPKQM
+2431 TIKPKQM

-2446 GKKTL
+2446 AKKTL

-2484 NKNTIS
+2484 NKNTIG

>member
-1 MSKKPHSGLKRALA
+1 MAPYETRQFVVQSLVATNYKTATDDVTTTQWWKDYSRNPSYWPHSTIKWALTEGSDHASIFGETNPVVTISAFEEGDVTLTGTWTGYNCNTSSKKYKACELVVTYKIHITPAVGKVNFGDKFVLSGSPTSQDIIDNSVLTESDSWGEDNAYTDFAATRDESGKIKAGMKECTMSYKAYPSKGQGTINHNYYVDFHEMIGKELNTTAISPDERAKLQETFRRDVSLPA
-15 WMLTVAMMA
+15 PGIYVQTPDPVSIPKKGDYTFITTQAFNGGNGAVSSPAYTYKFMDDSASE
-24 QGCIVYADDFTSE
+24 YADDSSVITATTADKGKVKVTALKPGATSMK
-37 PDAAVVEEAAVS
+37 
-49 EDVDTSADS
+49 
-58 DLEFA
+58 
-63 DEGEDTSTEADV
+63 
-75 PEISDEDLDTEV
+75 I
-87 VADEQQDT
+87 
-95 DEGSEAA
+95 
-102 LFSDGSEE
+102 
-110 DAIVSD
+110 I
-116 GAEAVGDGNTGNL
+116 
-129 KRDIGEIAITKNENY
+129 Y
-144 SYTRLYDEKGY
+144 SYTDKTTGEEKTAESKPIRITVNGIVFDE
-155 IKLAVGTYPANNSTV
+155 PATI
-170 TVKVGDK
+170 
-177 KGLQYRTLYTTSTQT
+177 TLSADEAK
-192 DYKKASWSNCT
+192 DYKIKYKLFDYS
-203 SQNVG
+203 
-208 QYQNGVEWKSSNE
+208 KE
-221 NVAKVVSN
+221 NPDV
-229 SQYGP
+229 
-234 YTTGVW
+234 TT
-240 VQGISEGETTI
+240 
-251 TSTWKPGS
+251 
-259 KFKDSDGNYTLGTV
+259 
-273 TNSFTV
+273 
-279 KVEKA
+279 
-284 ADLVEVGT
+284 
-292 SFTLNGSPSSP
+292 
-303 FQVARE
+303 
-309 GSSAAKLYWGRTSS
+309 
-323 VNYSIPES
+323 SIPEEDIVWS
-331 TENFDNS
+331 IDN
-338 GMTTCNASWGAW
+338 
-350 SDTGEITHAFCI
+350 
-362 NYAEMIGGVL
+362 
-372 DSNKGAYDNSVY
+372 K
-384 RESVSSYSAGGTTD
+384 
-398 VFLRPCKMPADGIY
+398 
-412 VTGTG
+412 
-417 GDRGSFV
+417 
-424 NNNVIFDRVSSN
+424 
-436 SYVYVYG
+436 
-443 YCIKNQKKVDSAT
+443 
-456 FYSNIKWSSS
+456 
-466 DESVMKVARQ
+466 
-476 DKYSVQLASYKA
+476 
-488 GIATLHGSYQPVDSE
+488 
-503 GNPDGE
+503 
-509 PLTIDIKV
+509 
-517 IVCGFYIDEKAE
+517 
-529 DGTNT
+529 
-534 IEMSLDDE
+534 
-542 SITKKIQ
+542 
-549 YKVIDSTGEAEPTNT
+549 
-564 ITWSVDKPAIASVD
+564 AIASI
-578 SDGVVKAKAA
+578 STDGVIRPKKE
-588 GEATVTAQYGDSSTN
+588 GSATVTLKATINGYQDTATQGVTVTSTGGRISLN
-603 KDTVKIIVKGAG
+603 KDSLTMTKGSSQ
-615 SLGFDKA
+615 SL
-622 ESKVK
+622 
-627 KGGTDTIKA
+627 TA
-636 TATYNNSTV
+636 TAYYNNQKVSDAVFNWATDND
-645 KNADIKWESENPN
+645 K
-658 VATVDNGKI
+658 VATVDGGKI
-667 TGVSEGT
+667 TAVGYGK
-674 TTVKAS
+674 TVITAS
-680 WTAENG
+680 WKAENG
-686 KTYTNNATVKVVYDG
+686 TTYAVKADVEVVQNG
-701 LYLSDAQNEVTL
+701 IYLTDAQNEVTMP
-713 AQKSTQEIVWQ
+713 QGSTQEIAWT
-724 LLDMGEYSA
+724 LWNMGQYKA
-733 GSTGAGYNTSS
+733 GSTGEGYNPSS
-744 DVTWTSAN
+744 DVTWKSAD
-752 EDLVTVDSVGVIT
+752 EAVATVDSVGVIT
-765 AKDLPDGE
+765 AKDLPEGQT
-773 ETAETTVSVSYKGTK
+773 TASTTVTVSYKGTK
-788 VKDVKVT
+788 VKDIKVNVT
-795 VVKNQAIA
+795 ENQKVVVKGEAVEI
-803 TGATVDVAG
+803 TGTKG
-812 TAGEKHADSNGND
+812 ETKTNKAGEDITD
-825 NTNTWK
+825 TWK
-831 TGAYKAGHGSLGSE
+831 IGYFENGHGSLNAQFYG
-845 FNSSANYLE
+845 NGIYNID
-854 IVDGTGSTASVKGK
+854 IVKQAGEKVSVTGKTPYS
-868 SPSQGYAY
+868 GYIY

-881 YIPLTTGQLCGVWQG
+881 YVPMETGQLYGVWQS
-896 IAVKV
+896 IAIKV
-901 TGAAGLYLNKSSVSM
+901 NGEAGLYLNKNSLSM
-916 KMGENNTA
+916 KMGESGTA
-924 TIQGT
+924 TILGT
-929 YITENGEE
+929 FIKEDGTELERKF
-937 WGSWANEKHP
+937 WADKSNPKLSKLE
-947 DFSTI
+947 
-952 HMIDGDTNVVTA
+952 MVEGDTNIVTA
-964 APDPKNGSVLKLTAV
+964 QSDPADGRMLHLTAV
-979 APGKT
+979 SPGKT
-984 TITVQFDTSTLTATC
+984 TITIKCYPFDPTATC
-999 DVEVTSDARLVLTPA
+999 EVEVTSDARLILQPAELTV
-1014 DKLRVVQGDT
+1014 KQGT
-1024 ATIEAKA
+1024 TEKITAKA
-1031 WDGTQYV
+1031 WDGSAYV
-1038 ENPEITWQS
+1038 ENPQITWKS
-1047 YNTSIATV
+1047 YNESIATV
-1055 DKGVVTGVKKG
+1055 DGGVVTGVKRGNATVSAAWNGVNANDVKVTVTPSRNITLSTEWDDHDNQDG
-1066 TVGVAATWNDITSD
+1066 IRPASVSLQLKSKVEGGEAVNVGDNVTVKADADGNWTKTWTDLPKYNAGKVIEYTVEESGLPEGYTATVGKDEETGAITVKNSHTPAVKD
-1080 PVQVSVVPSRTLTVT
+1080 LTVSA
-1095 TTWDDD
+1095 
-1101 NNRDNKRPE
+1101 K
-1110 KTTLQLTT
+1110 
-1118 TDGEKVG
+1118 
-1125 DPVELNA
+1125 
-1132 DNEWSYTWKNLAS
+1132 
-1145 EDEDGQHIS
+1145 
-1154 YLVTAVEDE
+1154 
-1163 TLTANNYTAEV
+1163 
-1174 TRTSSDDNFVVT
+1174 
-1186 YKHEIEKTAVTAN
+1186 
-1199 VTWDDADNQD
+1199 WDDADNQD
-1209 GIRPKEVTLQLTA
+1209 GVRPASVDAVLYAGDTATDKTVTLTAEGNWTATIKDMPVYTAGKVGEAVNYSLKAVKEVEGYTSTTDGLTLTFSHKTAVTSVTATIAWDDAENQDGIRPENVTLQLKA
-1222 DGEAVGDAI
+1222 DGEAVGDGI

-1256 GQAVVYTVEETGLPD
+1256 GQAVVYTVEE
-1271 GYTIT
+1271 
-1276 TGTDEETGAI
+1276 
-1286 TVKNSHTPAVK
+1286 
-1297 DLTVSAKWDD
+1297 
-1307 ADDQDGVRPA
+1307 
-1317 SVDAVLY
+1317 
-1324 AGDTAT
+1324 
-1330 DKTVTLT
+1330 
-1337 AEENWTATIK
+1337 
-1347 DMPVY
+1347 
-1352 TAGKVGEA
+1352 
-1360 VSYSLKAAKEVEGY
+1360 
-1374 TSTTDGLNLT
+1374 
-1384 FSHKTAVTS
+1384 
-1393 VTATIAWDDADNQD
+1393 
-1407 GIRPDNVSLQL
+1407 
-1418 KAGGE
+1418 
-1423 AVGSKITVDAANDKW
+1423 
-1438 TKTWDNL
+1438 
-1445 PLKKAGK
+1445 
-1452 KIEYTVEESNLRAEY
+1452 SNLRAEY

-1474 AADGFTIT
+1474 AKDGFTIT

-1498 NDADNQDGMR
+1498 NDADNQDGLR
-1508 PEFVEAELYAGDTST
+1508 PEFVEAELYAGDAST

-1534 WKATFEKMAVNK
+1534 WKATFEGLAVNK

-1586 DVKATVVWEDGNNK
+1586 DVKATVVWADGNNR
-1600 DGVRPDTV
+1600 DGVRPETV

-1637 LGENKAG
+1637 LGEYKAG
-1644 KKVTY
+1644 KEVVY

-1676 VTATHVPAVAEIKA
+1676 ITATHVPAVAEIKA

-1702 IRPELVEAELYADDV
+1702 IRPEFVEAELYAGDV

-1738 DLKKNGK
+1738 DLKKDGK
-1745 TIDYTLVTTKVD
+1745 TIDYTLVATKVD

-1777 TTYKTDVTVATK
+1777 TTYKTDVTVTTK

-1942 LKSDVDAYTSACTG
+1942 LKSDVDAYTSACTS

-2052 SVSGDAETGL
+2052 SVSGDAATGL
-2062 VVTNTYIPATVEIP
+2062 VVTNTYVPATVEIP

-2356 KYTRITK
+2356 KYTKITK

-2387 YNGKRKVASKYYTV
+2387 YNGKKKVANKYYTV

-2419 GSFAKYAGKASF
+2419 GKFAKYAGKATF
-2431 IIRPKQM
+2431 TIKPKQM

-2446 GKKTL
+2446 AKKTL

-2484 NKNTIS
+2484 NKNTIG

>member
-58 DLEFA
+58 DLESA

-87 VADEQQDT
+87 VADDQQDT
-95 DEGSEAA
+95 DEGSEAP

-116 GAEAVGDGNTGNL
+116 GAEAVGDDTNDTGAYEP
-129 KRDIGEIAITKNENY
+129 REGD
-144 SYTRLYDEKGY
+144 
-155 IKLAVGTYPANNSTV
+155 VGTV
-170 TVKVGDK
+170 TVAGNDVYEYHR
-177 KGLQYRTLYTTSTQT
+177 YRATGGKYSGNYRFAVANYPVNNATVTMAPYETRQFVVQSLVATN
-192 DYKKASWSNCT
+192 YKKAT
-203 SQNVG
+203 DNV
-208 QYQNGVEWKSSNE
+208 K
-221 NVAKVVSN
+221 
-229 SQYGP
+229 
-234 YTTGVW
+234 TTQW
-240 VQGISEGETTI
+240 
-251 TSTWKPGS
+251 W
-259 KFKDSDGNYTLGTV
+259 KDSRNPSYYPYSTIKWELTEGSEHAYISSGPTSPAVTIGAFEEGDVTLTGTWTGYNCNISNKKYKACELVV
-273 TNSFTV
+273 TYKIHITPAV
-279 KVEKA
+279 GKVNFGDKFG
-284 ADLVEVGT
+284 L
-292 SFTLNGSPSSP
+292 SGSPSSQDIIDNSVLTESDSWGKENAYTD
-303 FQVARE
+303 FAVARDE
-309 GSSAAKLYWGRTSS
+309 SGKIKAGMKECTMSYKAYPSKGQGTIKHTYYIDFHEMVGKELNTTAMSPDERAKLEETFRRDVSLPAPGIYVQTPGPVSIPKKGDYTFITTQAFNGGNGAVSSPAYTYKFMDDSASEYADDSS
-323 VNYSIPES
+323 VITATTADKGKVKVTALKAGATSMKIIYSYTDKTTGEEKTAESKPIRITVNGIVFDEPATITLSADEAKDYKIKYKLFDYSKENPDVTTSIPEKDIVWS
-331 TENFDNS
+331 IDN
-338 GMTTCNASWGAW
+338 
-350 SDTGEITHAFCI
+350 
-362 NYAEMIGGVL
+362 
-372 DSNKGAYDNSVY
+372 K
-384 RESVSSYSAGGTTD
+384 
-398 VFLRPCKMPADGIY
+398 
-412 VTGTG
+412 
-417 GDRGSFV
+417 
-424 NNNVIFDRVSSN
+424 
-436 SYVYVYG
+436 
-443 YCIKNQKKVDSAT
+443 
-456 FYSNIKWSSS
+456 
-466 DESVMKVARQ
+466 
-476 DKYSVQLASYKA
+476 
-488 GIATLHGSYQPVDSE
+488 
-503 GNPDGE
+503 
-509 PLTIDIKV
+509 
-517 IVCGFYIDEKAE
+517 
-529 DGTNT
+529 
-534 IEMSLDDE
+534 
-542 SITKKIQ
+542 
-549 YKVIDSTGEAEPTNT
+549 
-564 ITWSVDKPAIASVD
+564 AIASI
-578 SDGVVKAKAA
+578 STDGVIRPKKE
-588 GEATVTAQYGDSSTN
+588 GSATVTLKATINGYQDTATQGVTVTSTGGRISLN
-603 KDTVKIIVKGAG
+603 KDSLTMTKGSSQ
-615 SLGFDKA
+615 SL
-622 ESKVK
+622 
-627 KGGTDTIKA
+627 TA
-636 TATYNNSTV
+636 TAYYNNQKVSDAVFNWATDND
-645 KNADIKWESENPN
+645 K
-658 VATVDNGKI
+658 VATVDGGKI
-667 TGVSEGT
+667 TAVGYGK
-674 TTVKAS
+674 TVITAS
-680 WTAENG
+680 WKAENG
-686 KTYTNNATVKVVYDG
+686 TTYAVKADVEVVQNG
-701 LYLSDAQNEVTL
+701 IYLTDAQNEVTMP
-713 AQKSTQEIVWQ
+713 QGSTQEIAWT
-724 LLDMGEYSA
+724 LWNMGQYKA
-733 GSTGAGYNTSS
+733 GSTGEGYNTSS
-744 DVTWTSAN
+744 DVTWKSAD
-752 EDLVTVDSVGVIT
+752 EAVATVDSVGVIT
-765 AKDLPDGE
+765 AKDLPEGQT
-773 ETAETTVSVSYKGTK
+773 TASTTVTVSYKGTK
-788 VKDVKVT
+788 VKDIKVNVT
-795 VVKNQAIA
+795 ENQKVVVKGEAVEI
-803 TGATVDVAG
+803 TGTKG
-812 TAGEKHADSNGND
+812 ETKTNKAGEDITD
-825 NTNTWK
+825 TWK
-831 TGAYKAGHGSLGSE
+831 IGYFENGHGSLNAQFYG
-845 FNSSANYLE
+845 NGIYNID
-854 IVDGTGSTASVKGK
+854 IVKQAGEKVSVTGKTPYS
-868 SPSQGYAY
+868 GYIY

-881 YIPLTTGQLCGVWQG
+881 YVPMETGQLYGVWQS
-896 IAVKV
+896 IAIKV
-901 TGAAGLYLNKSSVSM
+901 NGEAGLYLNKNSLSM
-916 KMGENNTA
+916 KMGESGTA
-924 TIQGT
+924 TILGT
-929 YITENGEE
+929 FIKEDGTELERKF
-937 WGSWANEKHP
+937 WADKSNPKLSKLE
-947 DFSTI
+947 
-952 HMIDGDTNVVTA
+952 MVEGDTNIVTA
-964 APDPKNGSVLKLTAV
+964 QSDPADGRMLHLTAV
-979 APGKT
+979 SPGKT
-984 TITVQFDTSTLTATC
+984 TITIKCYPFDPTATC
-999 DVEVTSDARLVLTPA
+999 EVEVTSDARLILQPAELTV
-1014 DKLRVVQGDT
+1014 KQGT
-1024 ATIEAKA
+1024 TEKITAKA
-1031 WDGTQYV
+1031 WDGSAYV
-1038 ENPEITWQS
+1038 ENPQITWKS
-1047 YNTSIATV
+1047 YNESIATV
-1055 DKGVVTGVKKG
+1055 DGGVVTGVKRG
-1066 TVGVAATWNDITSD
+1066 NATVSAAWNGVNANDVKVT
-1080 PVQVSVVPSRTLTVT
+1080 VTPSRNITLSTE
-1095 TTWDDD
+1095 WDDHD
-1101 NNRDNKRPE
+1101 NQDGIRPE
-1110 KTTLQLTT
+1110 KATLQLTAN
-1118 TDGEKVG
+1118 DENCG
-1125 DPVELNA
+1125 DPIELNA
-1132 DNEWSYTWKNLAS
+1132 ENNWTYEWKLLDA
-1145 EDEDGQHIS
+1145 EDAEGNNIVYRVKAEDP
-1154 YLVTAVEDE
+1154 EE
-1163 TLTANNYTAEV
+1163 YTAKV
-1174 TRTSSDDNFVVT
+1174 TGSADDGFVVT
-1186 YKHEIEKTAVTAN
+1186 YSHEIAKVSATAN
-1199 VTWDDADNQD
+1199 VTWDDAENQD
-1209 GIRPKEVTLQLTA
+1209 GIRPASVSLQLKSKVEG
-1222 DGEAVGDAI
+1222 GEAVNVGDNV
-1231 TVKADSEGNWTKT
+1231 TVKADADGNWTKT
-1244 WSNLPV
+1244 WTDLPKYNAGKV
-1250 NKEGAV
+1250 IE
-1256 GQAVVYTVEETGLPD
+1256 YTVEESGLPE

-1276 TGTDEETGAI
+1276 TTKDEETGAI
-1286 TVKNSHTPAVK
+1286 T
-1297 DLTVSAKWDD
+1297 
-1307 ADDQDGVRPA
+1307 
-1317 SVDAVLY
+1317 
-1324 AGDTAT
+1324 
-1330 DKTVTLT
+1330 
-1337 AEENWTATIK
+1337 
-1347 DMPVY
+1347 
-1352 TAGKVGEA
+1352 
-1360 VSYSLKAAKEVEGY
+1360 LK
-1374 TSTTDGLNLT
+1374 
-1384 FSHKTAVTS
+1384 
-1393 VTATIAWDDADNQD
+1393 
-1407 GIRPDNVSLQL
+1407 
-1418 KAGGE
+1418 
-1423 AVGSKITVDAANDKW
+1423 
-1438 TKTWDNL
+1438 
-1445 PLKKAGK
+1445 
-1452 KIEYTVEESNLRAEY
+1452 
-1467 TQKTTGT
+1467 
-1474 AADGFTIT
+1474 

-1498 NDADNQDGMR
+1498 NDADNQDGLR
-1508 PEFVEAELYAGDTST
+1508 PEFVEAELYAGDAST

-1534 WKATFEKMAVNK
+1534 WKATFEGLAVNK

-1586 DVKATVVWEDGNNK
+1586 DVKATVVWADGNNR
-1600 DGVRPDTV
+1600 DGVRPETV

-1637 LGENKAG
+1637 LGEYKAG
-1644 KKVTY
+1644 KEVVY

-1676 VTATHVPAVAEIKA
+1676 ITATHVPAVAEIKA
-1690 SVNWDDADNQDA
+1690 SVNWDDAENQDA
-1702 IRPELVEAELYADDV
+1702 IRPEFVEAELYADDV

-1757 GYDCVVEGSPAKGLI
+1757 GYDCVVEGSPAKGLV

-1777 TTYKTDVTVATK
+1777 TTYKTDVTVTTK
-1789 WDDAENQDGIRP
+1789 WDDADNQDGIRP

-1854 GYEAAVS
+1854 GYEAVVS

-1891 QDALRPASV
+1891 QDGIRPASV

-1942 LKSDVDAYTSACTG
+1942 LKSDVDAYTSACTS

-1979 WNDKENQDGNR
+1979 WNDKDNQDNVR
-1990 PSSYSVQLMADGVKV
+1990 PASYYVQLLADGVKV
-2005 GDLITLNAGN
+2005 GDKIILESASD
-2015 EFSKTWTGLQ
+2015 FSKTWTGLQ

-2041 ATVPNPDLYET
+2041 VTGLPESYET
-2052 SVSGDAETGL
+2052 SVSGDAATGL

-2356 KYTRITK
+2356 KYTKITK

-2387 YNGKRKVASKYYTV
+2387 YNGKKKVANKYYTV

-2419 GSFAKYAGKASF
+2419 GKFAKYAGKATF
-2431 IIRPKQM
+2431 TIKPKQM

-2446 GKKTL
+2446 AKKTL

-2484 NKNTIS
+2484 NKNTIG

>member
-58 DLEFA
+58 DLESA

-87 VADEQQDT
+87 VADDQQDT
-95 DEGSEAA
+95 DEGSEAP

-116 GAEAVGDGNTGNL
+116 GAEAVGDDTNDTGAYEP
-129 KRDIGEIAITKNENY
+129 REGD
-144 SYTRLYDEKGY
+144 
-155 IKLAVGTYPANNSTV
+155 VGTV
-170 TVKVGDK
+170 TVAGNDVYEYHR
-177 KGLQYRTLYTTSTQT
+177 YRATGGKYSGNYRFAVANYPVNNATVTMAPYETRQFVVQSLVATN
-192 DYKKASWSNCT
+192 YKKAT
-203 SQNVG
+203 DDVR
-208 QYQNGVEWKSSNE
+208 
-221 NVAKVVSN
+221 
-229 SQYGP
+229 
-234 YTTGVW
+234 TTQW
-240 VQGISEGETTI
+240 
-251 TSTWKPGS
+251 W
-259 KFKDSDGNYTLGTV
+259 KDSRNPSYYPYSTIKWELTEGSEHAYISSGPTSPAVTIGAFEEGDVTLTGTWTGYNCNISNKKYKACELVV
-273 TNSFTV
+273 TYKIHITPAV
-279 KVEKA
+279 GKVNFGDKFG
-284 ADLVEVGT
+284 L
-292 SFTLNGSPSSP
+292 SGSPSSQDIIDNSVLTESDSWGKENAYTD
-303 FQVARE
+303 FAVARDE
-309 GSSAAKLYWGRTSS
+309 SGKIKAGMKECTMSYKAYPSKGQGTIKHTYYIDFHEMVGKELNTTAMSPDERAKLEETFRREVSLPAPGIYVQTPDPVSIPKKGDYTFITTQAFNGGNGAVSSPAYTYKFMDDSASEYADDSS
-323 VNYSIPES
+323 VITATTADKGKVKVTALKAGATSMKIIYSYTDKTTGEEKTAESKPIRITVNGIVFDEPATITLSADEAKDYKIKYKLFDYSKENPDVTTSIPEKDIVWS
-331 TENFDNS
+331 IDN
-338 GMTTCNASWGAW
+338 
-350 SDTGEITHAFCI
+350 
-362 NYAEMIGGVL
+362 
-372 DSNKGAYDNSVY
+372 K
-384 RESVSSYSAGGTTD
+384 
-398 VFLRPCKMPADGIY
+398 
-412 VTGTG
+412 
-417 GDRGSFV
+417 
-424 NNNVIFDRVSSN
+424 
-436 SYVYVYG
+436 
-443 YCIKNQKKVDSAT
+443 
-456 FYSNIKWSSS
+456 
-466 DESVMKVARQ
+466 
-476 DKYSVQLASYKA
+476 
-488 GIATLHGSYQPVDSE
+488 
-503 GNPDGE
+503 
-509 PLTIDIKV
+509 
-517 IVCGFYIDEKAE
+517 
-529 DGTNT
+529 
-534 IEMSLDDE
+534 
-542 SITKKIQ
+542 
-549 YKVIDSTGEAEPTNT
+549 
-564 ITWSVDKPAIASVD
+564 AIASI
-578 SDGVVKAKAA
+578 STDGVIRPKKE
-588 GEATVTAQYGDSSTN
+588 GSATVTLKATINGYQDTATQGVTVTSTGGRISLN
-603 KDTVKIIVKGAG
+603 KDSLTMTKGSSQ
-615 SLGFDKA
+615 SL
-622 ESKVK
+622 
-627 KGGTDTIKA
+627 TA
-636 TATYNNSTV
+636 TAYYNNQKVSDAVFNWATDND
-645 KNADIKWESENPN
+645 K
-658 VATVDNGKI
+658 VATVDGGKI
-667 TGVSEGT
+667 TAVGYGK
-674 TTVKAS
+674 TVITAS
-680 WTAENG
+680 WKAENG
-686 KTYTNNATVKVVYDG
+686 TTYAVKADVEVVQNG
-701 LYLSDAQNEVTL
+701 IYLTDAQNEVTMP
-713 AQKSTQEIVWQ
+713 QGSTQEIAWT
-724 LLDMGEYSA
+724 LWNMGQYKA
-733 GSTGAGYNTSS
+733 GSTGEGYNSSS
-744 DVTWTSAN
+744 DVTWKSAD
-752 EDLVTVDSVGVIT
+752 EAVATVDSVGVIT
-765 AKDLPDGE
+765 AKDLPEGQT
-773 ETAETTVSVSYKGTK
+773 TASTTVTVSYKGTK
-788 VKDVKVT
+788 VKDIKVNVT
-795 VVKNQAIA
+795 ENQKVVVKGEAVEI
-803 TGATVDVAG
+803 TGTKG
-812 TAGEKHADSNGND
+812 ETKTNKAGEDITD
-825 NTNTWK
+825 TWK
-831 TGAYKAGHGSLGSE
+831 IGYFENGHGSLNAQFYG
-845 FNSSANYLE
+845 NGIYNID
-854 IVDGTGSTASVKGK
+854 IVKQAGEKVSVTGKTPYS
-868 SPSQGYAY
+868 GYIY

-881 YIPLTTGQLCGVWQG
+881 YVPMETGQLYGVWQS
-896 IAVKV
+896 IAIKV
-901 TGAAGLYLNKSSVSM
+901 NGEAGLYLNKNSLSM
-916 KMGENNTA
+916 KMGESGTA
-924 TIQGT
+924 TILGT
-929 YITENGEE
+929 FIKEDGTELERKF
-937 WGSWANEKHP
+937 WADKSNPKLSKLE
-947 DFSTI
+947 
-952 HMIDGDTNVVTA
+952 MVEGDTNIVTA
-964 APDPKNGSVLKLTAV
+964 QSDPEDGRMLHLTAV
-979 APGKT
+979 SPGKT
-984 TITVQFDTSTLTATC
+984 TITIKCYPFDPTATC
-999 DVEVTSDARLVLTPA
+999 EVEVTSDARLILQPAELTV
-1014 DKLRVVQGDT
+1014 KQGT
-1024 ATIEAKA
+1024 TEKITAKA
-1031 WDGTQYV
+1031 WDGSAYV
-1038 ENPEITWQS
+1038 ENPQITWKS
-1047 YNTSIATV
+1047 YNESIATV
-1055 DKGVVTGVKKG
+1055 DGGVVTGVKRG
-1066 TVGVAATWNDITSD
+1066 NATVSAAWNGVNANDVKVT
-1080 PVQVSVVPSRTLTVT
+1080 VTPSRNITLSTE
-1095 TTWDDD
+1095 WDDHD
-1101 NNRDNKRPE
+1101 NQDGIRPE
-1110 KTTLQLTT
+1110 KATLQLTAN
-1118 TDGEKVG
+1118 GEKYG
-1125 DPVELNA
+1125 DPIELNA
-1132 DNEWSYTWKNLAS
+1132 ENNWTYEWKLLDA
-1145 EDEDGQHIS
+1145 EDAEGNNIV
-1154 YLVTAVEDE
+1154 YRVTAENPE
-1163 TLTANNYTAEV
+1163 EYTAKV
-1174 TRTSSDDNFVVT
+1174 TGSADDGFVVT
-1186 YKHEIEKTAVTAN
+1186 YSHEIAKINATAN
-1199 VTWDDADNQD
+1199 VTWDDAENQD
-1209 GIRPKEVTLQLTA
+1209 GIRPASVSLQLKSKVEG
-1222 DGEAVGDAI
+1222 GEAVNVGDNV
-1231 TVKADSEGNWTKT
+1231 TVKADADGNWTKT
-1244 WSNLPV
+1244 WTDLPKYNAGKV
-1250 NKEGAV
+1250 IE
-1256 GQAVVYTVEETGLPD
+1256 YTVEESGLPE

-1276 TGTDEETGAI
+1276 TTKDEETGAI
-1286 TVKNSHTPAVK
+1286 T
-1297 DLTVSAKWDD
+1297 
-1307 ADDQDGVRPA
+1307 
-1317 SVDAVLY
+1317 
-1324 AGDTAT
+1324 
-1330 DKTVTLT
+1330 
-1337 AEENWTATIK
+1337 
-1347 DMPVY
+1347 
-1352 TAGKVGEA
+1352 
-1360 VSYSLKAAKEVEGY
+1360 LK
-1374 TSTTDGLNLT
+1374 
-1384 FSHKTAVTS
+1384 
-1393 VTATIAWDDADNQD
+1393 
-1407 GIRPDNVSLQL
+1407 
-1418 KAGGE
+1418 
-1423 AVGSKITVDAANDKW
+1423 
-1438 TKTWDNL
+1438 
-1445 PLKKAGK
+1445 
-1452 KIEYTVEESNLRAEY
+1452 
-1467 TQKTTGT
+1467 
-1474 AADGFTIT
+1474 

-1498 NDADNQDGMR
+1498 NDADNQDGLR
-1508 PEFVEAELYAGDTST
+1508 PEFVEAELYAGDAST

-1534 WKATFEKMAVNK
+1534 WKATFEGLAVNK

-1586 DVKATVVWEDGNNK
+1586 DVKATVVWADGNNR
-1600 DGVRPDTV
+1600 DGVRPETV

-1637 LGENKAG
+1637 LGEYKAG
-1644 KKVTY
+1644 KEVVY

-1676 VTATHVPAVAEIKA
+1676 ITATHVPAVAEIKA
-1690 SVNWDDADNQDA
+1690 SVNWDDAENQDA
-1702 IRPELVEAELYADDV
+1702 IRPEFVEAELYAGDV

-1738 DLKKNGK
+1738 DLKKDGK
-1745 TIDYTLVTTKVD
+1745 TIDYTLVATKVD

-1777 TTYKTDVTVATK
+1777 TTYKTDVTVTTK

-1854 GYEAAVS
+1854 GYEAVVS

-1942 LKSDVDAYTSACTG
+1942 LKADVDAYTSACTS

-2052 SVSGDAETGL
+2052 SVSGDAATGL
-2062 VVTNTYIPATVEIP
+2062 VVTNTYVPATVEIP

-2228 GKEIAYKVVASAVSG
+2228 GKEITYKVVASAVSG

-2276 DLNNV
+2276 DLNNI

-2356 KYTRITK
+2356 KYTKITK

-2387 YNGKRKVASKYYTV
+2387 YNGKKKVANKYYTV

-2419 GSFAKYAGKASF
+2419 GKFAKYAGKASF
-2431 IIRPKQM
+2431 TIRPKQM

-2484 NKNTIS
+2484 NKNTIG

>member
-1 MSKKPHSGLKRALA
+1 MSKKSHSGLKRALA

-58 DLEFA
+58 DPEFA

-87 VADEQQDT
+87 VADDQQDT
-95 DEGSEAA
+95 DKGSEAP

-116 GAEAVGDGNTGNL
+116 GAEAVGDDTNDTGAYEPREGDVGTVTVAGNDVYEYHRYRATGGKYSGNYRFAVANYPVNNATITMAPYETRQFVVQSLVATNYKKATDDVTTTQWWKDSRNPSYYPYSTIKWALTEGSEHAYISSGQTSPAVTIGAFEEGDVTLTGTWTGYNCSVSSKKYEACKLVVTYKIHITSAVGKVNFGDKFGLSGSPTSQDIIDNSVLTESDSWGKDNAYTDFAVARDESGKIKAGMKECTMSYKAYPSKGQGTINHNYYIDFHEMVGKELNTTAMSPDERAKLQETFRRDVSLPAPGIYVQTPDPVSIPKKGNDTVITTQAFNGGNGAVSSPAYTYKFMDDSASEYTDESSVITAKTADKGKVKVTAL
-129 KRDIGEIAITKNENY
+129 KAGATSMKIIY
-144 SYTRLYDEKGY
+144 SYTDKTTEEEKTAESKPIRITVNGIVFDE
-155 IKLAVGTYPANNSTV
+155 PATI
-170 TVKVGDK
+170 
-177 KGLQYRTLYTTSTQT
+177 TLSADEAK
-192 DYKKASWSNCT
+192 DYKIKYKLFDYS
-203 SQNVG
+203 
-208 QYQNGVEWKSSNE
+208 KE
-221 NVAKVVSN
+221 NPDV
-229 SQYGP
+229 
-234 YTTGVW
+234 TT
-240 VQGISEGETTI
+240 
-251 TSTWKPGS
+251 
-259 KFKDSDGNYTLGTV
+259 
-273 TNSFTV
+273 
-279 KVEKA
+279 
-284 ADLVEVGT
+284 
-292 SFTLNGSPSSP
+292 
-303 FQVARE
+303 
-309 GSSAAKLYWGRTSS
+309 
-323 VNYSIPES
+323 SIPEGDVVWSIDNKSIASIS
-331 TENFDNS
+331 TD
-338 GMTTCNASWGAW
+338 
-350 SDTGEITHAFCI
+350 
-362 NYAEMIGGVL
+362 GVL
-372 DSNKGAYDNSVY
+372 
-384 RESVSSYSAGGTTD
+384 
-398 VFLRPCKMPADGIY
+398 RPKKE
-412 VTGTG
+412 
-417 GDRGSFV
+417 GS
-424 NNNVIFDRVSSN
+424 
-436 SYVYVYG
+436 
-443 YCIKNQKKVDSAT
+443 
-456 FYSNIKWSSS
+456 
-466 DESVMKVARQ
+466 
-476 DKYSVQLASYKA
+476 
-488 GIATLHGSYQPVDSE
+488 
-503 GNPDGE
+503 
-509 PLTIDIKV
+509 
-517 IVCGFYIDEKAE
+517 
-529 DGTNT
+529 
-534 IEMSLDDE
+534 
-542 SITKKIQ
+542 
-549 YKVIDSTGEAEPTNT
+549 
-564 ITWSVDKPAIASVD
+564 
-578 SDGVVKAKAA
+578 
-588 GEATVTAQYGDSSTN
+588 ATVTLKATINGYQDTATQSVAVTSTGGKISLN
-603 KDTVKIIVKGAG
+603 KDTLTMTKGSSQ
-615 SLGFDKA
+615 SL
-622 ESKVK
+622 
-627 KGGTDTIKA
+627 TA
-636 TATYNNSTV
+636 TAYYNNQKVSDAVFNWTTDND
-645 KNADIKWESENPN
+645 K
-658 VATVDNGKI
+658 VATVDGGKI
-667 TGVSEGT
+667 TAVGYGK
-674 TTVKAS
+674 TVITAS
-680 WTAENG
+680 WKAENG
-686 KTYTNNATVKVVYDG
+686 TTYAVKADVEVVQNG
-701 LYLSDAQNEVTL
+701 IYLTDAQNEVTMP
-713 AQKSTQEIVWQ
+713 QGSTQEIAWT
-724 LLDMGEYSA
+724 LWNMGQYKA
-733 GSTGAGYNTSS
+733 GSTGEGYNTSS
-744 DVTWTSAN
+744 DVTWKSAD
-752 EDLVTVDSVGVIT
+752 EAVATVDSVGVIT
-765 AKDLPDGE
+765 AKDLPEGQT
-773 ETAETTVSVSYKGTK
+773 TASTTVTVSYKGTK
-788 VKDVKVT
+788 VKDIKVNVT
-795 VVKNQAIA
+795 ENQKVVVKGEAVEI
-803 TGATVDVAG
+803 TGTKG
-812 TAGEKHADSNGND
+812 ETKTNNAGEDITD
-825 NTNTWK
+825 TWK
-831 TGAYKAGHGSLGSE
+831 IGYFENGHGSLNAQFYG
-845 FNSSANYLE
+845 NGIYNID
-854 IVDGTGSTASVKGK
+854 IVKQAGEKVSVTGKTPYS
-868 SPSQGYAY
+868 GYIY

-881 YIPLTTGQLCGVWQG
+881 YVPMETGQLYGVWQS
-896 IAVKV
+896 IAIKV
-901 TGAAGLYLNKSSVSM
+901 NGEAGLYLNKNSVSM
-916 KMGENNTA
+916 KMGKSGTA
-924 TIQGT
+924 TILGT
-929 YITENGEE
+929 FIKDDGTELERKF
-937 WGSWANEKHP
+937 WANKSNPKLSKLE
-947 DFSTI
+947 
-952 HMIDGDTNVVTA
+952 MVEGDTNIVTA
-964 APDPKNGSVLKLTAV
+964 QSDPEDGRMLHLTAV
-979 APGKT
+979 SPGKT
-984 TITVQFDTSTLTATC
+984 TITIKCYPFDPTATC
-999 DVEVTSDARLVLTPA
+999 EVEVTSDARLILQPAELTV
-1014 DKLRVVQGDT
+1014 KQGT
-1024 ATIEAKA
+1024 TEKITAKA
-1031 WDGTQYV
+1031 WDGSAYV
-1038 ENPEITWQS
+1038 ENPQITWKS
-1047 YNTSIATV
+1047 YNESIATV
-1055 DKGVVTGVKKG
+1055 DGGVVTGVKRG
-1066 TVGVAATWNDITSD
+1066 NATVSAAWNGVNANDVKVT
-1080 PVQVSVVPSRTLTVT
+1080 VTPSRNITLSTE
-1095 TTWDDD
+1095 WDDHD
-1101 NNRDNKRPE
+1101 NQDGIRPE
-1110 KTTLQLTT
+1110 KATLQLTAN
-1118 TDGEKVG
+1118 GEKYG
-1125 DPVELNA
+1125 DPIELNTE
-1132 DNEWSYTWKNLAS
+1132 NNWTYEWKLLDA
-1145 EDEDGQHIS
+1145 EDAEGNNIV
-1154 YLVTAVEDE
+1154 YRVTAENPKE
-1163 TLTANNYTAEV
+1163 YTAKV
-1174 TRTSSDDNFVVT
+1174 TGSADDGFVVT
-1186 YKHEIEKTAVTAN
+1186 YSHEIAKVSATAN
-1199 VTWDDADNQD
+1199 VTWDDAENQD
-1209 GIRPKEVTLQLTA
+1209 GIRPASVSLQLKSKVEG
-1222 DGEAVGDAI
+1222 GEAVNVGDNV
-1231 TVKADSEGNWTKT
+1231 TVKADADGNWTKT
-1244 WSNLPV
+1244 WTDLPKYNAGKV
-1250 NKEGAV
+1250 IE
-1256 GQAVVYTVEETGLPD
+1256 YTVEESGLPE

-1276 TGTDEETGAI
+1276 TTKDEETGAI
-1286 TVKNSHTPAVK
+1286 T
-1297 DLTVSAKWDD
+1297 
-1307 ADDQDGVRPA
+1307 
-1317 SVDAVLY
+1317 
-1324 AGDTAT
+1324 
-1330 DKTVTLT
+1330 
-1337 AEENWTATIK
+1337 
-1347 DMPVY
+1347 
-1352 TAGKVGEA
+1352 
-1360 VSYSLKAAKEVEGY
+1360 LK
-1374 TSTTDGLNLT
+1374 
-1384 FSHKTAVTS
+1384 
-1393 VTATIAWDDADNQD
+1393 
-1407 GIRPDNVSLQL
+1407 
-1418 KAGGE
+1418 
-1423 AVGSKITVDAANDKW
+1423 
-1438 TKTWDNL
+1438 
-1445 PLKKAGK
+1445 
-1452 KIEYTVEESNLRAEY
+1452 
-1467 TQKTTGT
+1467 
-1474 AADGFTIT
+1474 

-1498 NDADNQDGMR
+1498 NDADNQDGLR
-1508 PEFVEAELYAGDTST
+1508 PEFVEAELYAGDAST

-1534 WKATFEKMAVNK
+1534 WKATFDGLAVNK

-1586 DVKATVVWEDGNNK
+1586 DVKATVVWADGNNR
-1600 DGVRPDTV
+1600 DGVRPETV

-1637 LGENKAG
+1637 LGEYKAG
-1644 KKVTY
+1644 KKVVY

-1676 VTATHVPAVAEIKA
+1676 ITATHVPAVAEIKA

-1702 IRPELVEAELYADDV
+1702 IRPEFVEAELYAGDV

-1738 DLKKNGK
+1738 DLKKDGK
-1745 TIDYTLVTTKVD
+1745 TIEYTLVATKAD
-1757 GYDCVVEGSPAKGLI
+1757 GYECTVEGSPAKGLV

-1777 TTYKTDVTVATK
+1777 TTYKTDVTVTTK

-1854 GYEAAVS
+1854 GYEAVVS

-1942 LKSDVDAYTSACTG
+1942 LKSDVDAYTSACTS

-2052 SVSGDAETGL
+2052 SVSGDAATGL

-2189 PTDTLVQLYADGEV
+2189 PTDTLVQLYADGEA
-2203 LGDKA
+2203 LGGKA
-2208 VLESGKSWTKTW
+2208 VLESEKSWTKTW

-2250 DVEKGYTVTYAH
+2250 DVENGYTVTYTH

-2288 LVVEIY
+2288 LVVELY
-2294 ANGKATGKR
+2294 ANGKSTGKR

-2309 NKWTATVSNLNKKS
+2309 NKWTATVSNLNKNA

-2332 KVVGAPSGYSIS
+2332 KVVGAPYGYSIS
-2344 IKSANGTVNVTS
+2344 IKSSNGTVNVTS
-2356 KYTRITK
+2356 NYTRYTR
-2363 KLNLKLSKTSY
+2363 KLTVKPSKT
-2374 VYTGK
+2374 V
-2379 NLKPTVTV
+2379 LV
-2387 YNGKRKVASKYYTV
+2387 YNGKTQRPSVAVYNGNRRVSSKYYTV

-2419 GSFAKYAGKASF
+2419 SSYAKYAGKAAF

-2446 GKKTL
+2446 AKKTL

-2457 DAQATKYV
+2457 DPQATKYV

-2476 KTTKSVTI
+2476 RSTRSVTI
-2484 NKNTIS
+2484 NKNTIG
-2490 KTTLKGLASG
+2490 KTTLKGLTSG

>member
-1 MSKKPHSGLKRALA
+1 MAPYETRQFVVQSLVATNYKTATDDVTTTQWWKDYSRNPSYWPHSTIKWALTEGSDHASIFGETNPVVTISAFEEGDVTLTGTWTGYNCNTSSKKYKACELVVTYKIHITPAVGKVNFGDKFVLSGSPTSQDIIDNSVLTESDSWGEDNAYTDFAATRDESGKIKAGMKECTMSYKAYPSKGQGTINHNYYVDFHEMIGKELNTTAISPDERAKLQETFRRDVSLPA
-15 WMLTVAMMA
+15 PGIYVQTPDPVSIPKKGDYTFITTQAFNGGNGAVSSPAYTYKFMDDSASE
-24 QGCIVYADDFTSE
+24 YADDSSVITATTADKGKVKVTALKPGATSMK
-37 PDAAVVEEAAVS
+37 
-49 EDVDTSADS
+49 
-58 DLEFA
+58 
-63 DEGEDTSTEADV
+63 
-75 PEISDEDLDTEV
+75 I
-87 VADEQQDT
+87 
-95 DEGSEAA
+95 
-102 LFSDGSEE
+102 
-110 DAIVSD
+110 I
-116 GAEAVGDGNTGNL
+116 
-129 KRDIGEIAITKNENY
+129 Y
-144 SYTRLYDEKGY
+144 SYTDKTTGEEKTAESKPIRITVNGIVFDE
-155 IKLAVGTYPANNSTV
+155 PATI
-170 TVKVGDK
+170 
-177 KGLQYRTLYTTSTQT
+177 TLSADEAK
-192 DYKKASWSNCT
+192 DYKIKYKLFDYS
-203 SQNVG
+203 
-208 QYQNGVEWKSSNE
+208 KE
-221 NVAKVVSN
+221 NPDV
-229 SQYGP
+229 
-234 YTTGVW
+234 TT
-240 VQGISEGETTI
+240 
-251 TSTWKPGS
+251 
-259 KFKDSDGNYTLGTV
+259 
-273 TNSFTV
+273 
-279 KVEKA
+279 
-284 ADLVEVGT
+284 
-292 SFTLNGSPSSP
+292 
-303 FQVARE
+303 
-309 GSSAAKLYWGRTSS
+309 
-323 VNYSIPES
+323 SIPEEDIVWS
-331 TENFDNS
+331 IDN
-338 GMTTCNASWGAW
+338 
-350 SDTGEITHAFCI
+350 
-362 NYAEMIGGVL
+362 
-372 DSNKGAYDNSVY
+372 K
-384 RESVSSYSAGGTTD
+384 
-398 VFLRPCKMPADGIY
+398 
-412 VTGTG
+412 
-417 GDRGSFV
+417 
-424 NNNVIFDRVSSN
+424 
-436 SYVYVYG
+436 
-443 YCIKNQKKVDSAT
+443 
-456 FYSNIKWSSS
+456 
-466 DESVMKVARQ
+466 
-476 DKYSVQLASYKA
+476 
-488 GIATLHGSYQPVDSE
+488 
-503 GNPDGE
+503 
-509 PLTIDIKV
+509 
-517 IVCGFYIDEKAE
+517 
-529 DGTNT
+529 
-534 IEMSLDDE
+534 
-542 SITKKIQ
+542 
-549 YKVIDSTGEAEPTNT
+549 
-564 ITWSVDKPAIASVD
+564 AIASI
-578 SDGVVKAKAA
+578 STDGVIRPKKE
-588 GEATVTAQYGDSSTN
+588 GSATVTLKATINGYQDTATQGVTVTSTGGRISLN
-603 KDTVKIIVKGAG
+603 KDSLTMTKGSSQ
-615 SLGFDKA
+615 SL
-622 ESKVK
+622 
-627 KGGTDTIKA
+627 TA
-636 TATYNNSTV
+636 TAYYNNQKVSDAVFNWATDND
-645 KNADIKWESENPN
+645 K
-658 VATVDNGKI
+658 VATVDGGKI
-667 TGVSEGT
+667 TAVGYGK
-674 TTVKAS
+674 TVITAS
-680 WTAENG
+680 WKAENG
-686 KTYTNNATVKVVYDG
+686 TTYAVKADVEVVQNG
-701 LYLSDAQNEVTL
+701 IYLTDAQNEVTMP
-713 AQKSTQEIVWQ
+713 QGSTQEIAWT
-724 LLDMGEYSA
+724 LWNMGQYKA
-733 GSTGAGYNTSS
+733 GSTGEGYNPSS
-744 DVTWTSAN
+744 DVTWKSAD
-752 EDLVTVDSVGVIT
+752 EAVATVDSVGVIT
-765 AKDLPDGE
+765 AKDLPEGQT
-773 ETAETTVSVSYKGTK
+773 TASTTVTVSYKGTK
-788 VKDVKVT
+788 VKDIKVNVT
-795 VVKNQAIA
+795 ENQKVVVKGEAVEI
-803 TGATVDVAG
+803 TGTKG
-812 TAGEKHADSNGND
+812 ETKTNKAGEDITD
-825 NTNTWK
+825 TWK
-831 TGAYKAGHGSLGSE
+831 IGYFENGHGSLNAQFYG
-845 FNSSANYLE
+845 NGIYNID
-854 IVDGTGSTASVKGK
+854 IVKQAGEKVSVTGKTPYS
-868 SPSQGYAY
+868 GYIY

-881 YIPLTTGQLCGVWQG
+881 YVPMETGQLYGVWQS
-896 IAVKV
+896 IAIKV
-901 TGAAGLYLNKSSVSM
+901 NGEAGLYLNKNSLSM
-916 KMGENNTA
+916 KMGESGTA
-924 TIQGT
+924 TILGT
-929 YITENGEE
+929 FIKEDGTELERKF
-937 WGSWANEKHP
+937 WADKSNPKLSKLE
-947 DFSTI
+947 
-952 HMIDGDTNVVTA
+952 MVEGDTNIVTA
-964 APDPKNGSVLKLTAV
+964 KADPEDGRMLHLTAV
-979 APGKT
+979 SPGKT
-984 TITVQFDTSTLTATC
+984 TITIKCYPFDPTATC
-999 DVEVTSDARLVLTPA
+999 EVEVTSDARLILQPAELTV
-1014 DKLRVVQGDT
+1014 KQGT
-1024 ATIEAKA
+1024 TEKITAKA
-1031 WDGTQYV
+1031 WDGSAYV
-1038 ENPEITWQS
+1038 ENPQITWKS
-1047 YNTSIATV
+1047 YNESIATV
-1055 DKGVVTGVKKG
+1055 DGGVVTGVKRG
-1066 TVGVAATWNDITSD
+1066 NATVSAAWNGVNANDVKVT
-1080 PVQVSVVPSRTLTVT
+1080 VTPSRNITLSTE
-1095 TTWDDD
+1095 WDDHD
-1101 NNRDNKRPE
+1101 NQDGIRPE
-1110 KTTLQLTT
+1110 KATLQLTAN
-1118 TDGEKVG
+1118 DENCG
-1125 DPVELNA
+1125 DPIELNA
-1132 DNEWSYTWKNLAS
+1132 ENNWTYEWKLLDA
-1145 EDEDGQHIS
+1145 EDAEGNNIVYRVKAEDP
-1154 YLVTAVEDE
+1154 EE
-1163 TLTANNYTAEV
+1163 YTAKV
-1174 TRTSSDDNFVVT
+1174 TGSADDGFVVT
-1186 YKHEIEKTAVTAN
+1186 YSHEIAKVSATAN
-1199 VTWDDADNQD
+1199 VTWDDAENQD
-1209 GIRPKEVTLQLTA
+1209 GIRPASVSLQLKSKVEG
-1222 DGEAVGDAI
+1222 GEAVNVGDNV
-1231 TVKADSEGNWTKT
+1231 TVKADADGNWTKT
-1244 WSNLPV
+1244 WTDLPKYNAGKV
-1250 NKEGAV
+1250 IE
-1256 GQAVVYTVEETGLPD
+1256 YTVEESGLPE

-1276 TGTDEETGAI
+1276 TTKDEETGAI
-1286 TVKNSHTPAVK
+1286 T
-1297 DLTVSAKWDD
+1297 
-1307 ADDQDGVRPA
+1307 
-1317 SVDAVLY
+1317 
-1324 AGDTAT
+1324 
-1330 DKTVTLT
+1330 
-1337 AEENWTATIK
+1337 
-1347 DMPVY
+1347 
-1352 TAGKVGEA
+1352 
-1360 VSYSLKAAKEVEGY
+1360 LK
-1374 TSTTDGLNLT
+1374 
-1384 FSHKTAVTS
+1384 
-1393 VTATIAWDDADNQD
+1393 
-1407 GIRPDNVSLQL
+1407 
-1418 KAGGE
+1418 
-1423 AVGSKITVDAANDKW
+1423 
-1438 TKTWDNL
+1438 
-1445 PLKKAGK
+1445 
-1452 KIEYTVEESNLRAEY
+1452 
-1467 TQKTTGT
+1467 
-1474 AADGFTIT
+1474 

-1498 NDADNQDGMR
+1498 NDADNQDGLR
-1508 PEFVEAELYAGDTST
+1508 PEFVEAELYAGDAST

-1534 WKATFEKMAVNK
+1534 WKATFEGLAVNK

-1586 DVKATVVWEDGNNK
+1586 DVKATVVWADGNNR
-1600 DGVRPDTV
+1600 DGVRPETV

-1637 LGENKAG
+1637 LGEYKAG
-1644 KKVTY
+1644 KEVVY

-1676 VTATHVPAVAEIKA
+1676 ITATHVPAVAEIKA
-1690 SVNWDDADNQDA
+1690 SVNWDDAENQDA
-1702 IRPELVEAELYADDV
+1702 IRPEFVEAELYADDV

-1757 GYDCVVEGSPAKGLI
+1757 GYDCVVEGSPAKGLV

-1777 TTYKTDVTVATK
+1777 TTYKTDVTVTTK
-1789 WDDAENQDGIRP
+1789 WDDADNQDGIRP

-1854 GYEAAVS
+1854 GYEAVVS

-1891 QDALRPASV
+1891 QDGIRPASV

-1942 LKSDVDAYTSACTG
+1942 LKSDVDAYTSACTS

-1979 WNDKENQDGNR
+1979 WNDKDNQDNVR
-1990 PSSYSVQLMADGVKV
+1990 PASYYVQLLADGVKV
-2005 GDLITLNAGN
+2005 GDKIILESASD
-2015 EFSKTWTGLQ
+2015 FSKTWTGLQ

-2041 ATVPNPDLYET
+2041 VTGLPESYET
-2052 SVSGDAETGL
+2052 SVSGDAATGL

-2356 KYTRITK
+2356 KYTKITK

-2387 YNGKRKVASKYYTV
+2387 YNGKKKVANKYYTV

-2419 GSFAKYAGKASF
+2419 GKFAKYAGKATF
-2431 IIRPKQM
+2431 TIKPKQM

-2446 GKKTL
+2446 AKKTL

-2484 NKNTIS
+2484 NKNTIG

>member
-58 DLEFA
+58 DLESA

-87 VADEQQDT
+87 VADDQQDT
-95 DEGSEAA
+95 DEGSEAP

-116 GAEAVGDGNTGNL
+116 GAEAVGDDTNDTGAYEP
-129 KRDIGEIAITKNENY
+129 REGD
-144 SYTRLYDEKGY
+144 
-155 IKLAVGTYPANNSTV
+155 VGTV
-170 TVKVGDK
+170 TVAGNDVYEYHR
-177 KGLQYRTLYTTSTQT
+177 YRATGGKYSGNYRFAVANYPVNNATVTMAPYETRQFVVQSLVATN
-192 DYKKASWSNCT
+192 YKKAT
-203 SQNVG
+203 DNV
-208 QYQNGVEWKSSNE
+208 K
-221 NVAKVVSN
+221 
-229 SQYGP
+229 
-234 YTTGVW
+234 TTQW
-240 VQGISEGETTI
+240 
-251 TSTWKPGS
+251 W
-259 KFKDSDGNYTLGTV
+259 KDSRNPSYYPYSTIKWELTEGSEHAYISSGPTSPAVTIGAFEEGDVTLTGTWTGYNCNISNKKYKACELVV
-273 TNSFTV
+273 TYKIHITPAV
-279 KVEKA
+279 GKVNFGDKFG
-284 ADLVEVGT
+284 L
-292 SFTLNGSPSSP
+292 SGSPSSQDIIDNSVLTESDSWGKENAYTD
-303 FQVARE
+303 FAVARDE
-309 GSSAAKLYWGRTSS
+309 SGKIKAGMKECTMSYKAYPSKGQGTIKHTYYIDFHEMVGKELNTTAMSPDERAKLEETFRRDVSLPAPGIYVQTPGPVSIPKKGDYTFITTQAFNGGNGAVSSPAYTYKFMDDSASEYADDSS
-323 VNYSIPES
+323 VITATTADKGKVKVTALKAGATSMKIIYSYTDKTTGEEKTAESKPIRITVNGIVFDEPATITLSADEAKDYKIKYKLFDYSKENPDVTTSIPEKDIVWS
-331 TENFDNS
+331 IDN
-338 GMTTCNASWGAW
+338 
-350 SDTGEITHAFCI
+350 
-362 NYAEMIGGVL
+362 
-372 DSNKGAYDNSVY
+372 K
-384 RESVSSYSAGGTTD
+384 
-398 VFLRPCKMPADGIY
+398 
-412 VTGTG
+412 
-417 GDRGSFV
+417 
-424 NNNVIFDRVSSN
+424 
-436 SYVYVYG
+436 
-443 YCIKNQKKVDSAT
+443 
-456 FYSNIKWSSS
+456 
-466 DESVMKVARQ
+466 
-476 DKYSVQLASYKA
+476 
-488 GIATLHGSYQPVDSE
+488 
-503 GNPDGE
+503 
-509 PLTIDIKV
+509 
-517 IVCGFYIDEKAE
+517 
-529 DGTNT
+529 
-534 IEMSLDDE
+534 
-542 SITKKIQ
+542 
-549 YKVIDSTGEAEPTNT
+549 
-564 ITWSVDKPAIASVD
+564 AIASI
-578 SDGVVKAKAA
+578 STDGVIRPKKE
-588 GEATVTAQYGDSSTN
+588 GSATVTLKATINGYQDTATQGVTVTSTGGRISLN
-603 KDTVKIIVKGAG
+603 KDSLTMTKGSSQ
-615 SLGFDKA
+615 SL
-622 ESKVK
+622 
-627 KGGTDTIKA
+627 TA
-636 TATYNNSTV
+636 TAYYNNQKVSDAVFNWATDND
-645 KNADIKWESENPN
+645 K
-658 VATVDNGKI
+658 VATVDGGKI
-667 TGVSEGT
+667 TAVGYGK
-674 TTVKAS
+674 TVITAS
-680 WTAENG
+680 WKAENG
-686 KTYTNNATVKVVYDG
+686 TTYAVKADVEVVQNG
-701 LYLSDAQNEVTL
+701 IYLTDAQNEVTMP
-713 AQKSTQEIVWQ
+713 QGSTQEIAWT
-724 LLDMGEYSA
+724 LWNMGQYKA
-733 GSTGAGYNTSS
+733 GSTGEGYNTSS
-744 DVTWTSAN
+744 DVTWKSAD
-752 EDLVTVDSVGVIT
+752 EAVATVDSVGVIT
-765 AKDLPDGE
+765 AKDLPEGQT
-773 ETAETTVSVSYKGTK
+773 TASTTVTVSYKGTK
-788 VKDVKVT
+788 VKDIKVNVT
-795 VVKNQAIA
+795 ENQKVVVKGEAVEI
-803 TGATVDVAG
+803 TGTKG
-812 TAGEKHADSNGND
+812 ETKTNNAGEDITD
-825 NTNTWK
+825 TWK
-831 TGAYKAGHGSLGSE
+831 IGYFENGHGSLNAQFYG
-845 FNSSANYLE
+845 NGIYNID
-854 IVDGTGSTASVKGK
+854 IVKQAGEKVSVTGKTPYS
-868 SPSQGYAY
+868 GYIY

-881 YIPLTTGQLCGVWQG
+881 YVPMETGQLYGVWQS
-896 IAVKV
+896 IAIKV
-901 TGAAGLYLNKSSVSM
+901 NGEAGLYLNKNSLSM
-916 KMGENNTA
+916 KMGESGTA
-924 TIQGT
+924 TILGT
-929 YITENGEE
+929 FIKEDGTELERKF
-937 WGSWANEKHP
+937 WADKSNPKLSKLE
-947 DFSTI
+947 
-952 HMIDGDTNVVTA
+952 MVEGDTNIVTA
-964 APDPKNGSVLKLTAV
+964 QSDPADGRMLHLTAV
-979 APGKT
+979 SPGKT
-984 TITVQFDTSTLTATC
+984 TITIKCYPFDPTATC
-999 DVEVTSDARLVLTPA
+999 EVEVTSDARLILQPAELTV
-1014 DKLRVVQGDT
+1014 KQGT
-1024 ATIEAKA
+1024 TEKITAKA
-1031 WDGTQYV
+1031 WDGSAYV
-1038 ENPEITWQS
+1038 ENPQITWKS
-1047 YNTSIATV
+1047 YNESIATV
-1055 DKGVVTGVKKG
+1055 DGGVVTGVKRG
-1066 TVGVAATWNDITSD
+1066 NATVSAAWNGVNANDVKVT
-1080 PVQVSVVPSRTLTVT
+1080 VTPSRNITLSTE
-1095 TTWDDD
+1095 WDDHD
-1101 NNRDNKRPE
+1101 NQDGIRPE
-1110 KTTLQLTT
+1110 KATLQLTAN
-1118 TDGEKVG
+1118 DENCG
-1125 DPVELNA
+1125 DPIELNA
-1132 DNEWSYTWKNLAS
+1132 ENNWTYEWKLLDA
-1145 EDEDGQHIS
+1145 EDAEGNNIVYRVKAEDP
-1154 YLVTAVEDE
+1154 EE
-1163 TLTANNYTAEV
+1163 YTAKV
-1174 TRTSSDDNFVVT
+1174 TGSADDGFVVT
-1186 YKHEIEKTAVTAN
+1186 YSHEIAKVSATAN
-1199 VTWDDADNQD
+1199 VTWDDAENQD
-1209 GIRPKEVTLQLTA
+1209 GIRPASVSLQLKSKVEG
-1222 DGEAVGDAI
+1222 GEAVNVGDNV
-1231 TVKADSEGNWTKT
+1231 TVKADADGNWTKT
-1244 WSNLPV
+1244 WTDLPKYNAGKV
-1250 NKEGAV
+1250 IE
-1256 GQAVVYTVEETGLPD
+1256 YTVEESGLPE

-1276 TGTDEETGAI
+1276 TTKDEETGAI
-1286 TVKNSHTPAVK
+1286 T
-1297 DLTVSAKWDD
+1297 
-1307 ADDQDGVRPA
+1307 
-1317 SVDAVLY
+1317 
-1324 AGDTAT
+1324 
-1330 DKTVTLT
+1330 
-1337 AEENWTATIK
+1337 
-1347 DMPVY
+1347 
-1352 TAGKVGEA
+1352 
-1360 VSYSLKAAKEVEGY
+1360 LK
-1374 TSTTDGLNLT
+1374 
-1384 FSHKTAVTS
+1384 
-1393 VTATIAWDDADNQD
+1393 
-1407 GIRPDNVSLQL
+1407 
-1418 KAGGE
+1418 
-1423 AVGSKITVDAANDKW
+1423 
-1438 TKTWDNL
+1438 
-1445 PLKKAGK
+1445 
-1452 KIEYTVEESNLRAEY
+1452 
-1467 TQKTTGT
+1467 
-1474 AADGFTIT
+1474 

-1498 NDADNQDGMR
+1498 NDADNQDGLR
-1508 PEFVEAELYAGDTST
+1508 PEFVEAELYAGDAST

-1534 WKATFEKMAVNK
+1534 WKATFEGLAVNK

-1586 DVKATVVWEDGNNK
+1586 DVKATVVWADGNNR
-1600 DGVRPDTV
+1600 DGVRPETV

-1637 LGENKAG
+1637 LGEYKAG
-1644 KKVTY
+1644 KEVVY

-1676 VTATHVPAVAEIKA
+1676 ITATHVPAVAEIKA
-1690 SVNWDDADNQDA
+1690 SVNWDDAENQDA
-1702 IRPELVEAELYADDV
+1702 IRPEFVEAELYADDV

-1757 GYDCVVEGSPAKGLI
+1757 GYDCVVEGSPAKGLV

-1777 TTYKTDVTVATK
+1777 TTYKTDVTVTTK
-1789 WDDAENQDGIRP
+1789 WDDADNQDGIRP

-1854 GYEAAVS
+1854 GYEAVVS

-1891 QDALRPASV
+1891 QDGIRPASV

-1942 LKSDVDAYTSACTG
+1942 LKSDVDAYTSACTS

-1979 WNDKENQDGNR
+1979 WNDKDNQDNVR
-1990 PSSYSVQLMADGVKV
+1990 PASYYVQLLADGVKV
-2005 GDLITLNAGN
+2005 GDKIILESASD
-2015 EFSKTWTGLQ
+2015 FSKTWTGLQ

-2041 ATVPNPDLYET
+2041 VTGLPESYET
-2052 SVSGDAETGL
+2052 SVSGDAATGL

-2356 KYTRITK
+2356 KYTKITK

-2387 YNGKRKVASKYYTV
+2387 YNGKKKVANKYYTV

-2419 GSFAKYAGKASF
+2419 GKFAKYAGKASF

>member
-1 MSKKPHSGLKRALA
+1 MSKKSHSGLKRALA

-49 EDVDTSADS
+49 EDVDTSADR
-58 DLEFA
+58 DPEFA
-63 DEGEDTSTEADV
+63 NEGEDTSTEADV

-87 VADEQQDT
+87 VADDQQDT
-95 DEGSEAA
+95 DKGSEAP

-116 GAEAVGDGNTGNL
+116 GAEAVGDDTNDTGAYEPREGDVGTITVAGNDVYEYHRYRATGGKYSGNYRFAVANYPVNNATITMAPYETRQFVVQSLVATNYKTATDDVTTTQWWKDTTRNPSFYPYSTIKWELTEGSDHAYISSGQTNPAVTIGAFEEGDVTLTGTWTGYNCRISSKQYKACELVVTYKIHITPAVGKVNFVDKFVLSGSPTSQDIIDNSVLTESDSWGKENAYTDFAVARDESGKIKAGMKECTMSYKAYPSKGQGTINHNYYIDFHEMVGKDLNTTAISPDERAKLQETFRRDVSLPAPGIYVQTPDPVSIPKKGDYKFITTQAFNGGNGAVSSPAYTYKFMDDSASEYTNDSSVITATTADKGKVKVTAL
-129 KRDIGEIAITKNENY
+129 KPGATSMKIIY
-144 SYTRLYDEKGY
+144 SYTDKTSGEEKTAESKPIRITVNGIVFDE
-155 IKLAVGTYPANNSTV
+155 PATI
-170 TVKVGDK
+170 
-177 KGLQYRTLYTTSTQT
+177 TLSADEAK
-192 DYKKASWSNCT
+192 DYKIKYKLFDYS
-203 SQNVG
+203 
-208 QYQNGVEWKSSNE
+208 KE
-221 NVAKVVSN
+221 NPDV
-229 SQYGP
+229 
-234 YTTGVW
+234 TT
-240 VQGISEGETTI
+240 
-251 TSTWKPGS
+251 
-259 KFKDSDGNYTLGTV
+259 
-273 TNSFTV
+273 
-279 KVEKA
+279 
-284 ADLVEVGT
+284 
-292 SFTLNGSPSSP
+292 
-303 FQVARE
+303 
-309 GSSAAKLYWGRTSS
+309 
-323 VNYSIPES
+323 SIPEEDIVWS
-331 TENFDNS
+331 IDN
-338 GMTTCNASWGAW
+338 
-350 SDTGEITHAFCI
+350 
-362 NYAEMIGGVL
+362 
-372 DSNKGAYDNSVY
+372 K
-384 RESVSSYSAGGTTD
+384 
-398 VFLRPCKMPADGIY
+398 
-412 VTGTG
+412 
-417 GDRGSFV
+417 
-424 NNNVIFDRVSSN
+424 
-436 SYVYVYG
+436 
-443 YCIKNQKKVDSAT
+443 
-456 FYSNIKWSSS
+456 
-466 DESVMKVARQ
+466 
-476 DKYSVQLASYKA
+476 
-488 GIATLHGSYQPVDSE
+488 
-503 GNPDGE
+503 
-509 PLTIDIKV
+509 
-517 IVCGFYIDEKAE
+517 
-529 DGTNT
+529 
-534 IEMSLDDE
+534 
-542 SITKKIQ
+542 
-549 YKVIDSTGEAEPTNT
+549 
-564 ITWSVDKPAIASVD
+564 AIASI
-578 SDGVVKAKAA
+578 STDGVIRPKKE
-588 GEATVTAQYGDSSTN
+588 GSATVTLKATINGYQDTATQGVTVTSTGGRISLN
-603 KDTVKIIVKGAG
+603 KDSLTMTKGSSQ
-615 SLGFDKA
+615 SL
-622 ESKVK
+622 
-627 KGGTDTIKA
+627 TA
-636 TATYNNSTV
+636 TAYYNNQKVSDAVFNWATDND
-645 KNADIKWESENPN
+645 K
-658 VATVDNGKI
+658 VATVDGGKI
-667 TGVSEGT
+667 TAVGYGK
-674 TTVKAS
+674 TVITAS
-680 WTAENG
+680 WKAENG
-686 KTYTNNATVKVVYDG
+686 TTYAVKADVEVVQNG
-701 LYLSDAQNEVTL
+701 IYLTDAQNEVTMP
-713 AQKSTQEIVWQ
+713 QGSTQEIAWT
-724 LLDMGEYSA
+724 LWNMGQYKA
-733 GSTGAGYNTSS
+733 GSTGEGYNTSS
-744 DVTWTSAN
+744 DVTWKSAD
-752 EDLVTVDSVGVIT
+752 ETVATVDSVGVIT
-765 AKDLPDGE
+765 AKDLPEGQT
-773 ETAETTVSVSYKGTK
+773 TASTTVTVSYKGTK
-788 VKDVKVT
+788 VKDIKVNVTENQKVAVKGEAVE
-795 VVKNQAIA
+795 I
-803 TGATVDVAG
+803 TGTKG
-812 TAGEKHADSNGND
+812 ETKTNKAGEDITD
-825 NTNTWK
+825 TWK
-831 TGAYKAGHGSLGSE
+831 IGYFENGHGSLNAQFYG
-845 FNSSANYLE
+845 NGIYNID
-854 IVDGTGSTASVKGK
+854 IVKQAGEKVSVTGKTPYS
-868 SPSQGYAY
+868 GYIY

-881 YIPLTTGQLCGVWQG
+881 YVPMETGQLYGVWQS
-896 IAVKV
+896 IAIKV
-901 TGAAGLYLNKSSVSM
+901 NGEAGLYLNKNSVSM
-916 KMGENNTA
+916 KMGKSGTA
-924 TIQGT
+924 TILGT
-929 YITENGEE
+929 FIKDDGTELERKF
-937 WGSWANEKHP
+937 WANKSNPKLSKLE
-947 DFSTI
+947 
-952 HMIDGDTNVVTA
+952 MVEGDTNIVTA
-964 APDPKNGSVLKLTAV
+964 QSDPEDGRMLHLTAV
-979 APGKT
+979 SPGKT
-984 TITVQFDTSTLTATC
+984 TITIKCYPFDPTATC
-999 DVEVTSDARLVLTPA
+999 EVEVTSDARLILQPAELTV
-1014 DKLRVVQGDT
+1014 KQGT
-1024 ATIEAKA
+1024 TEKITAKA
-1031 WDGTQYV
+1031 WDGSAYV
-1038 ENPEITWQS
+1038 ENPQITWKS
-1047 YNTSIATV
+1047 YNESIATV
-1055 DKGVVTGVKKG
+1055 DGGVVTGVKRG
-1066 TVGVAATWNDITSD
+1066 NATVSAAWNGVNANDVKVT
-1080 PVQVSVVPSRTLTVT
+1080 VTPSRNITLSTE
-1095 TTWDDD
+1095 WDDHD
-1101 NNRDNKRPE
+1101 NQDGIRPE
-1110 KTTLQLTT
+1110 KATLQLTAN
-1118 TDGEKVG
+1118 GEKYG
-1125 DPVELNA
+1125 DPIELNTE
-1132 DNEWSYTWKNLAS
+1132 NNWTYEWKLLDA
-1145 EDEDGQHIS
+1145 EDAEGNNIV
-1154 YLVTAVEDE
+1154 YRVTAENPKE
-1163 TLTANNYTAEV
+1163 YTAKV
-1174 TRTSSDDNFVVT
+1174 TGSADDGFVVT
-1186 YKHEIEKTAVTAN
+1186 YSHEIAKVSATAN
-1199 VTWDDADNQD
+1199 VTWDDAENQD
-1209 GIRPKEVTLQLTA
+1209 GIRPASVSLQLKSKVEG
-1222 DGEAVGDAI
+1222 GEAVNVGDNV
-1231 TVKADSEGNWTKT
+1231 TVKADADGNWTKT
-1244 WSNLPV
+1244 WTDLPKYNAGKV
-1250 NKEGAV
+1250 IE
-1256 GQAVVYTVEETGLPD
+1256 YTVEESGLPE

-1276 TGTDEETGAI
+1276 TTKDEETGAI
-1286 TVKNSHTPAVK
+1286 T
-1297 DLTVSAKWDD
+1297 
-1307 ADDQDGVRPA
+1307 
-1317 SVDAVLY
+1317 
-1324 AGDTAT
+1324 
-1330 DKTVTLT
+1330 
-1337 AEENWTATIK
+1337 
-1347 DMPVY
+1347 
-1352 TAGKVGEA
+1352 
-1360 VSYSLKAAKEVEGY
+1360 LK
-1374 TSTTDGLNLT
+1374 
-1384 FSHKTAVTS
+1384 
-1393 VTATIAWDDADNQD
+1393 
-1407 GIRPDNVSLQL
+1407 
-1418 KAGGE
+1418 
-1423 AVGSKITVDAANDKW
+1423 
-1438 TKTWDNL
+1438 
-1445 PLKKAGK
+1445 
-1452 KIEYTVEESNLRAEY
+1452 
-1467 TQKTTGT
+1467 
-1474 AADGFTIT
+1474 

-1498 NDADNQDGMR
+1498 NDADNQDGLR
-1508 PEFVEAELYAGDTST
+1508 PEFVEAELYAGDAST

-1534 WKATFEKMAVNK
+1534 WKATFDGLAVNK

-1586 DVKATVVWEDGNNK
+1586 DVKATVVWADGNNR
-1600 DGVRPDTV
+1600 DGVRPETV

-1637 LGENKAG
+1637 LGEYKAG
-1644 KKVTY
+1644 KKVVY

-1676 VTATHVPAVAEIKA
+1676 ITATHVPAVAEIKA

-1702 IRPELVEAELYADDV
+1702 IRPEFVEAELYAGDV

-1738 DLKKNGK
+1738 DLKKDGK
-1745 TIDYTLVTTKVD
+1745 TIEYTLVATKAD
-1757 GYDCVVEGSPAKGLI
+1757 GYECTVEGSPAKGLV

-1777 TTYKTDVTVATK
+1777 TTYKTDVTVTTK

-1854 GYEAAVS
+1854 GYEAVVS

-1942 LKSDVDAYTSACTG
+1942 LKSDVDAYTSACTS

-2052 SVSGDAETGL
+2052 SVSGDAATGL

-2189 PTDTLVQLYADGEV
+2189 PTDTLVQLYADGEA
-2203 LGDKA
+2203 LGGKA
-2208 VLESGKSWTKTW
+2208 VLESEKSWTKTW

-2250 DVEKGYTVTYAH
+2250 DVENGYTVTYTH

-2288 LVVEIY
+2288 LVVELY

-2309 NKWTATVSNLNKKS
+2309 NKWTVTVSNLNKKS

-2356 KYTRITK
+2356 NYTRYTK
-2363 KLNLKLSKTSY
+2363 KLTVKPSKT
-2374 VYTGK
+2374 V
-2379 NLKPTVTV
+2379 LV
-2387 YNGKRKVASKYYTV
+2387 YNGKTQRPSVAVYNGNRRVSSKYYTV

-2419 GSFAKYAGKASF
+2419 SSYAKYAGKAAF

-2446 GKKTL
+2446 AKKTL

-2457 DAQATKYV
+2457 DPQATKYV

-2476 KTTKSVTI
+2476 RSTRSVTI
-2484 NKNTIS
+2484 NKNTIG
-2490 KTTLKGLASG
+2490 KTTLKGLTSG

>member
-58 DLEFA
+58 DLESA

-87 VADEQQDT
+87 VADDQQDT
-95 DEGSEAA
+95 DEGSEAP

-116 GAEAVGDGNTGNL
+116 GAEAVGDDTA
-129 KRDIGEIAITKNENY
+129 DIGAYEPREGDVGTFTVAGNDVYEYHRYRTTDGKYSGKYRFAVANYPVNNATITMAPYETRQFVVQSLVATNYKTATDDVTTTQWWKDYSRNPSYWPHSTIKWALTEGSDHASIFGETNPVVTISAFEEGDVTLTGTWTGYNCNTSSKKYKACELVVTYKIHITPAVGKVNFGDKFVLSGSPTSQDIIDNSVLTESDSWGEDNAYTDFAATRDESGKIKAGMKECTMSYKAYPSKGQGTINHNYYVDFHEMIGKELNTTAISPDERAKLQETFRRDVSLPAPGIYVQTPDPVSIPKKGDYTFITTQAFNGGNGAVSSPAYTYKFMDDSASEYADDSSVITATTADKGKVKVTALKPGATSMKIIY
-144 SYTRLYDEKGY
+144 SYTDKTTGEEKTAESKPIRITVNGIVFDE
-155 IKLAVGTYPANNSTV
+155 PATI
-170 TVKVGDK
+170 
-177 KGLQYRTLYTTSTQT
+177 TLSADEAK
-192 DYKKASWSNCT
+192 DYKIKYKLFDYS
-203 SQNVG
+203 
-208 QYQNGVEWKSSNE
+208 KE
-221 NVAKVVSN
+221 NPDV
-229 SQYGP
+229 
-234 YTTGVW
+234 TT
-240 VQGISEGETTI
+240 
-251 TSTWKPGS
+251 
-259 KFKDSDGNYTLGTV
+259 
-273 TNSFTV
+273 
-279 KVEKA
+279 
-284 ADLVEVGT
+284 
-292 SFTLNGSPSSP
+292 
-303 FQVARE
+303 
-309 GSSAAKLYWGRTSS
+309 
-323 VNYSIPES
+323 SIPEEDIVWS
-331 TENFDNS
+331 IDN
-338 GMTTCNASWGAW
+338 
-350 SDTGEITHAFCI
+350 
-362 NYAEMIGGVL
+362 
-372 DSNKGAYDNSVY
+372 K
-384 RESVSSYSAGGTTD
+384 
-398 VFLRPCKMPADGIY
+398 
-412 VTGTG
+412 
-417 GDRGSFV
+417 
-424 NNNVIFDRVSSN
+424 
-436 SYVYVYG
+436 
-443 YCIKNQKKVDSAT
+443 
-456 FYSNIKWSSS
+456 
-466 DESVMKVARQ
+466 
-476 DKYSVQLASYKA
+476 
-488 GIATLHGSYQPVDSE
+488 
-503 GNPDGE
+503 
-509 PLTIDIKV
+509 
-517 IVCGFYIDEKAE
+517 
-529 DGTNT
+529 
-534 IEMSLDDE
+534 
-542 SITKKIQ
+542 
-549 YKVIDSTGEAEPTNT
+549 
-564 ITWSVDKPAIASVD
+564 AIASI
-578 SDGVVKAKAA
+578 STDGVIRPKKE
-588 GEATVTAQYGDSSTN
+588 GSATVTLKATINGYQDTATQGVTVTSTGGRISLN
-603 KDTVKIIVKGAG
+603 KDSLTMTKGSSQ
-615 SLGFDKA
+615 SL
-622 ESKVK
+622 
-627 KGGTDTIKA
+627 TA
-636 TATYNNSTV
+636 TAYYNNQKVSDAVFNWATDND
-645 KNADIKWESENPN
+645 K
-658 VATVDNGKI
+658 VATVDGGKI
-667 TGVSEGT
+667 TAVGYGK
-674 TTVKAS
+674 TVITAS
-680 WTAENG
+680 WKAENG
-686 KTYTNNATVKVVYDG
+686 TTYAVKADVEVVQNG
-701 LYLSDAQNEVTL
+701 IYLTDAQNEVTMP
-713 AQKSTQEIVWQ
+713 QGSTQEIAWT
-724 LLDMGEYSA
+724 LWNMGQYKA
-733 GSTGAGYNTSS
+733 GSTGEGYNPSS
-744 DVTWTSAN
+744 DVTWKSAD
-752 EDLVTVDSVGVIT
+752 EAVATVDSVGVIT
-765 AKDLPDGE
+765 AKDLPEGQT
-773 ETAETTVSVSYKGTK
+773 TASTTVTVSYKGTK
-788 VKDVKVT
+788 VKDIKVNVT
-795 VVKNQAIA
+795 ENQKVVVKGEAVEI
-803 TGATVDVAG
+803 TGTKG
-812 TAGEKHADSNGND
+812 ETKTNKAGEDITD
-825 NTNTWK
+825 TWK
-831 TGAYKAGHGSLGSE
+831 IGYFENGHGSLNAQFYG
-845 FNSSANYLE
+845 NGIYNID
-854 IVDGTGSTASVKGK
+854 IVKQAGEKVSVTGKTPYS
-868 SPSQGYAY
+868 GYIY

-881 YIPLTTGQLCGVWQG
+881 YVPMETGQLYGVWQS
-896 IAVKV
+896 IAIKV
-901 TGAAGLYLNKSSVSM
+901 NGEAGLYLNKNSLSM
-916 KMGENNTA
+916 KMGESGTA
-924 TIQGT
+924 TILGT
-929 YITENGEE
+929 FIKEDGTELERKF
-937 WGSWANEKHP
+937 WADKSNPKLSKLE
-947 DFSTI
+947 
-952 HMIDGDTNVVTA
+952 MVEGDTNIVTA
-964 APDPKNGSVLKLTAV
+964 QSDPADGRMLHLTAV
-979 APGKT
+979 SPGKT
-984 TITVQFDTSTLTATC
+984 TITIKCYPFDPTATC
-999 DVEVTSDARLVLTPA
+999 EVEVTSDARLILQPAELTV
-1014 DKLRVVQGDT
+1014 KQGT
-1024 ATIEAKA
+1024 TEKITAKA
-1031 WDGTQYV
+1031 WDGSAYV
-1038 ENPEITWQS
+1038 ENPQITWKS
-1047 YNTSIATV
+1047 YNESIATV
-1055 DKGVVTGVKKG
+1055 DGGVVTGVKRG
-1066 TVGVAATWNDITSD
+1066 NATVSAAWNGVNANDVKVT
-1080 PVQVSVVPSRTLTVT
+1080 VTPSRNITLSTE
-1095 TTWDDD
+1095 WDDHD
-1101 NNRDNKRPE
+1101 NQDGIRPE
-1110 KTTLQLTT
+1110 KATLQLTAN
-1118 TDGEKVG
+1118 DENCG
-1125 DPVELNA
+1125 DPIELNA
-1132 DNEWSYTWKNLAS
+1132 ENNWTYEWKLLDA
-1145 EDEDGQHIS
+1145 EDAEG
-1154 YLVTAVEDE
+1154 
-1163 TLTANNYTAEV
+1163 NNIVYRVKAENPKEYTAKV
-1174 TRTSSDDNFVVT
+1174 TGSADDGFVVT
-1186 YKHEIEKTAVTAN
+1186 YSHEIAKVSATAN
-1199 VTWDDADNQD
+1199 VTWDDAENQD
-1209 GIRPKEVTLQLTA
+1209 GIRPASVSLQLKSKVEG
-1222 DGEAVGDAI
+1222 GEAVNVGDNV
-1231 TVKADSEGNWTKT
+1231 TVKADADGNWTKT
-1244 WSNLPV
+1244 WTDLPKY
-1250 NKEGAV
+1250 N
-1256 GQAVVYTVEETGLPD
+1256 
-1271 GYTIT
+1271 
-1276 TGTDEETGAI
+1276 
-1286 TVKNSHTPAVK
+1286 
-1297 DLTVSAKWDD
+1297 
-1307 ADDQDGVRPA
+1307 
-1317 SVDAVLY
+1317 
-1324 AGDTAT
+1324 
-1330 DKTVTLT
+1330 
-1337 AEENWTATIK
+1337 
-1347 DMPVY
+1347 
-1352 TAGKVGEA
+1352 AGKV
-1360 VSYSLKAAKEVEGY
+1360 
-1374 TSTTDGLNLT
+1374 
-1384 FSHKTAVTS
+1384 
-1393 VTATIAWDDADNQD
+1393 
-1407 GIRPDNVSLQL
+1407 
-1418 KAGGE
+1418 
-1423 AVGSKITVDAANDKW
+1423 
-1438 TKTWDNL
+1438 
-1445 PLKKAGK
+1445 
-1452 KIEYTVEESNLRAEY
+1452 IEYTVEESGLPEGY
-1467 TQKTTGT
+1467 
-1474 AADGFTIT
+1474 TIT
-1482 NSYTP
+1482 TTKDEETEAITLKNSYTP

-1498 NDADNQDGMR
+1498 NDADNQDGLR
-1508 PEFVEAELYAGDTST
+1508 PEFVEAELYAGDAST

-1534 WKATFEKMAVNK
+1534 WKATFEGLAVNK

-1586 DVKATVVWEDGNNK
+1586 DVKATVVWADGNNR
-1600 DGVRPDTV
+1600 DGVRPETV

-1637 LGENKAG
+1637 LGEYKAG
-1644 KKVTY
+1644 KEVVY

-1676 VTATHVPAVAEIKA
+1676 ITATHVPAVAEIKA
-1690 SVNWDDADNQDA
+1690 SVNWDDAENQDA
-1702 IRPELVEAELYADDV
+1702 IRPEFVEAELYAGDV

-1738 DLKKNGK
+1738 DLKKDGK
-1745 TIDYTLVTTKVD
+1745 TIDYTLVATKVD

-1777 TTYKTDVTVATK
+1777 TTYKTDVTVTTK

-1854 GYEAAVS
+1854 GYEAVVS

-1942 LKSDVDAYTSACTG
+1942 LKSDVDAYTSACTS

-2052 SVSGDAETGL
+2052 SVSGDAATGL
-2062 VVTNTYIPATVEIP
+2062 VVTNTYVPATVEIP

-2356 KYTRITK
+2356 KYTKITK

-2387 YNGKRKVASKYYTV
+2387 YNGKKKVANKYYTV

-2419 GSFAKYAGKASF
+2419 GKFAKYAGKATF
-2431 IIRPKQM
+2431 TIKPKQM

-2446 GKKTL
+2446 AKKTL

-2484 NKNTIS
+2484 NKNTIG

>member
-1 MSKKPHSGLKRALA
+1 MNFGDKFVLSGSPTSQDIIDNSVLTESDSWGEDNAYTDFAATRDESGKIKAGMKECTMSYKAYPSKGQGTINHNYYVDFHEMIGKELNTTAISPDERAKLQETFRRDVSLPAPGIYVQTPDPVSIPKKGDYTFITTQAFNGGNGAVSSPAYTYKFMDDSASE
-15 WMLTVAMMA
+15 
-24 QGCIVYADDFTSE
+24 YADDSSVITATTADKGKVKVTALKPGATSMK
-37 PDAAVVEEAAVS
+37 
-49 EDVDTSADS
+49 
-58 DLEFA
+58 
-63 DEGEDTSTEADV
+63 
-75 PEISDEDLDTEV
+75 I
-87 VADEQQDT
+87 
-95 DEGSEAA
+95 
-102 LFSDGSEE
+102 
-110 DAIVSD
+110 I
-116 GAEAVGDGNTGNL
+116 
-129 KRDIGEIAITKNENY
+129 Y
-144 SYTRLYDEKGY
+144 SYTDKTTGEEKTAESKPIRITVNGIVFDE
-155 IKLAVGTYPANNSTV
+155 PATI
-170 TVKVGDK
+170 
-177 KGLQYRTLYTTSTQT
+177 TLSADEAK
-192 DYKKASWSNCT
+192 DYKIKYKLFDYS
-203 SQNVG
+203 
-208 QYQNGVEWKSSNE
+208 KE
-221 NVAKVVSN
+221 NPDV
-229 SQYGP
+229 
-234 YTTGVW
+234 TT
-240 VQGISEGETTI
+240 
-251 TSTWKPGS
+251 
-259 KFKDSDGNYTLGTV
+259 
-273 TNSFTV
+273 
-279 KVEKA
+279 
-284 ADLVEVGT
+284 
-292 SFTLNGSPSSP
+292 
-303 FQVARE
+303 
-309 GSSAAKLYWGRTSS
+309 
-323 VNYSIPES
+323 SIPEEDIVWS
-331 TENFDNS
+331 IDN
-338 GMTTCNASWGAW
+338 
-350 SDTGEITHAFCI
+350 
-362 NYAEMIGGVL
+362 
-372 DSNKGAYDNSVY
+372 K
-384 RESVSSYSAGGTTD
+384 
-398 VFLRPCKMPADGIY
+398 
-412 VTGTG
+412 
-417 GDRGSFV
+417 
-424 NNNVIFDRVSSN
+424 
-436 SYVYVYG
+436 
-443 YCIKNQKKVDSAT
+443 
-456 FYSNIKWSSS
+456 
-466 DESVMKVARQ
+466 
-476 DKYSVQLASYKA
+476 
-488 GIATLHGSYQPVDSE
+488 
-503 GNPDGE
+503 
-509 PLTIDIKV
+509 
-517 IVCGFYIDEKAE
+517 
-529 DGTNT
+529 
-534 IEMSLDDE
+534 
-542 SITKKIQ
+542 
-549 YKVIDSTGEAEPTNT
+549 
-564 ITWSVDKPAIASVD
+564 AIASI
-578 SDGVVKAKAA
+578 STDGVIRPKKE
-588 GEATVTAQYGDSSTN
+588 GSATVTLKATINGYQDTATQGVTVTSTGGRISLN
-603 KDTVKIIVKGAG
+603 KDSLTMTKGSSQ
-615 SLGFDKA
+615 SL
-622 ESKVK
+622 
-627 KGGTDTIKA
+627 TA
-636 TATYNNSTV
+636 TAYYNNQKVSDAVFNWATDND
-645 KNADIKWESENPN
+645 K
-658 VATVDNGKI
+658 VATVDGGKI
-667 TGVSEGT
+667 TAVGYGK
-674 TTVKAS
+674 TVITAS
-680 WTAENG
+680 WKAENG
-686 KTYTNNATVKVVYDG
+686 TTYAVKADVEVVQNG
-701 LYLSDAQNEVTL
+701 IYLTDAQNEVTMP
-713 AQKSTQEIVWQ
+713 QGSTQEIAWT
-724 LLDMGEYSA
+724 LWNMGQYKA
-733 GSTGAGYNTSS
+733 GSTGEGYNPSS
-744 DVTWTSAN
+744 DVTWKSAD
-752 EDLVTVDSVGVIT
+752 EAVATVDSVGVIT
-765 AKDLPDGE
+765 AKDLPEGQT
-773 ETAETTVSVSYKGTK
+773 TASTTVTVSYKGTK
-788 VKDVKVT
+788 VKDIKVNVT
-795 VVKNQAIA
+795 ENQKVVVKGEAVEI
-803 TGATVDVAG
+803 TGTKG
-812 TAGEKHADSNGND
+812 ETKTNKAGEDITD
-825 NTNTWK
+825 TWK
-831 TGAYKAGHGSLGSE
+831 IGYFENGHGSLNAQFYG
-845 FNSSANYLE
+845 NGIYNID
-854 IVDGTGSTASVKGK
+854 IVKQAGEKVSVTGKTPYS
-868 SPSQGYAY
+868 GYIY

-881 YIPLTTGQLCGVWQG
+881 YVPMETGQLYGVWQS
-896 IAVKV
+896 IAIKV
-901 TGAAGLYLNKSSVSM
+901 NGEAGLYLNKNSLSM
-916 KMGENNTA
+916 KMGESGTA
-924 TIQGT
+924 TILGT
-929 YITENGEE
+929 FIKEDGTELERKF
-937 WGSWANEKHP
+937 WADKSNPKLSKLE
-947 DFSTI
+947 
-952 HMIDGDTNVVTA
+952 MVEGDTNIVTA
-964 APDPKNGSVLKLTAV
+964 QSDPADGRMLHLTAV
-979 APGKT
+979 SPGKT
-984 TITVQFDTSTLTATC
+984 TITIKCYPFDPTATC
-999 DVEVTSDARLVLTPA
+999 EVEVTSDARLILQPAELTV
-1014 DKLRVVQGDT
+1014 KQGT
-1024 ATIEAKA
+1024 TEKITAKA
-1031 WDGTQYV
+1031 WDGSAYV
-1038 ENPEITWQS
+1038 ENPQITWKS
-1047 YNTSIATV
+1047 YNESIATV
-1055 DKGVVTGVKKG
+1055 DGGVVTGVKRG
-1066 TVGVAATWNDITSD
+1066 NATVSAAWNGVNANDVKVT
-1080 PVQVSVVPSRTLTVT
+1080 VTPSRNITLSTE
-1095 TTWDDD
+1095 WDDHD
-1101 NNRDNKRPE
+1101 NQDGIRPE
-1110 KTTLQLTT
+1110 KATLQLTAN
-1118 TDGEKVG
+1118 DENCG
-1125 DPVELNA
+1125 DPIELNA
-1132 DNEWSYTWKNLAS
+1132 ENNWTYEWKLLDA
-1145 EDEDGQHIS
+1145 EDAEGNNIVYRVKAEDP
-1154 YLVTAVEDE
+1154 EE
-1163 TLTANNYTAEV
+1163 YTAKV
-1174 TRTSSDDNFVVT
+1174 TGSADDGFVVT
-1186 YKHEIEKTAVTAN
+1186 YSHEIAKVSATAN
-1199 VTWDDADNQD
+1199 VTWDDAENQD
-1209 GIRPKEVTLQLTA
+1209 GIRPASVSLQLKSKVEG
-1222 DGEAVGDAI
+1222 GEAVNVGDNV
-1231 TVKADSEGNWTKT
+1231 TVKADADGNWTKT
-1244 WSNLPV
+1244 WTDLPKYNAGKV
-1250 NKEGAV
+1250 IE
-1256 GQAVVYTVEETGLPD
+1256 YTVEESGLPE

-1276 TGTDEETGAI
+1276 TTKDEETGAI
-1286 TVKNSHTPAVK
+1286 T
-1297 DLTVSAKWDD
+1297 
-1307 ADDQDGVRPA
+1307 
-1317 SVDAVLY
+1317 
-1324 AGDTAT
+1324 
-1330 DKTVTLT
+1330 
-1337 AEENWTATIK
+1337 
-1347 DMPVY
+1347 
-1352 TAGKVGEA
+1352 
-1360 VSYSLKAAKEVEGY
+1360 LK
-1374 TSTTDGLNLT
+1374 
-1384 FSHKTAVTS
+1384 
-1393 VTATIAWDDADNQD
+1393 
-1407 GIRPDNVSLQL
+1407 
-1418 KAGGE
+1418 
-1423 AVGSKITVDAANDKW
+1423 
-1438 TKTWDNL
+1438 
-1445 PLKKAGK
+1445 
-1452 KIEYTVEESNLRAEY
+1452 
-1467 TQKTTGT
+1467 
-1474 AADGFTIT
+1474 

-1498 NDADNQDGMR
+1498 NDADNQDGLR
-1508 PEFVEAELYAGDTST
+1508 PEFVEAELYAGDAST

-1534 WKATFEKMAVNK
+1534 WKATFEGLAVNK

-1586 DVKATVVWEDGNNK
+1586 DVKATVVWADGNNR
-1600 DGVRPDTV
+1600 DGVRPETV

-1637 LGENKAG
+1637 LGEYKAG
-1644 KKVTY
+1644 KEVVY

-1676 VTATHVPAVAEIKA
+1676 ITATHVPAVAEIKA
-1690 SVNWDDADNQDA
+1690 SVNWDDAENQDA
-1702 IRPELVEAELYADDV
+1702 IRPEFVEAELYADDV

-1757 GYDCVVEGSPAKGLI
+1757 GYDCVVEGSPAKGLV

-1777 TTYKTDVTVATK
+1777 TTYKTDVTVTTK
-1789 WDDAENQDGIRP
+1789 WDDADNQDGIRP

-1854 GYEAAVS
+1854 GYEAVVS

-1891 QDALRPASV
+1891 QDGIRPASV

-1942 LKSDVDAYTSACTG
+1942 LKSDVDAYTSACTS

-1979 WNDKENQDGNR
+1979 WNDKDNQDNVR
-1990 PSSYSVQLMADGVKV
+1990 PASYYVQLLADGVKV
-2005 GDLITLNAGN
+2005 GDKIILESASD
-2015 EFSKTWTGLQ
+2015 FSKTWTGLQ

-2041 ATVPNPDLYET
+2041 VTGLPESYET
-2052 SVSGDAETGL
+2052 SVSGDAATGL

-2356 KYTRITK
+2356 KYTKITK

-2387 YNGKRKVASKYYTV
+2387 YNGKKKVANKYYTV

-2419 GSFAKYAGKASF
+2419 GKFAKYAGKASF

>member
-58 DLEFA
+58 DLESA

-87 VADEQQDT
+87 VADDQQDT
-95 DEGSEAA
+95 DEGSEAP

-116 GAEAVGDGNTGNL
+116 GAEAVGDDTA
-129 KRDIGEIAITKNENY
+129 DIGAYEPREGDVGTFTVAGNDVYEYHRYRTTDGKYSGKYRFAVANYPVNNATITMAPYETRQFVVQSLVATNYKTATDDVTTTQWWKDYSRNPSYWPHSTIKWALTEGSDHASIFGETNPVVTISAFEEGDVTLTGTWTGYNCNTSSKKYKACELVVTYKIHITPAVGKVNFGDKFVLSGSPTSQDIIDNSVLTESDSWGEDNAYTDFAATRDESGKIKAGMKECTMSYKAYPSKGQGTINHNYYVDFHEMIGKELNTTAISPDERAKLQETFRRDVSLPAPGIYVQTPDPVSIPKKGDYTFITTQAFNGGNGAVSSPAYTYKFMDDSASEYADDSSVITATTADKGKVKVTALKPGATSMKIIY
-144 SYTRLYDEKGY
+144 SYTDKTTGEEKTAESKPIRITVNGIVFDE
-155 IKLAVGTYPANNSTV
+155 PATI
-170 TVKVGDK
+170 
-177 KGLQYRTLYTTSTQT
+177 TLSADEAK
-192 DYKKASWSNCT
+192 DYKIKYKLFDYS
-203 SQNVG
+203 
-208 QYQNGVEWKSSNE
+208 KE
-221 NVAKVVSN
+221 NPDV
-229 SQYGP
+229 
-234 YTTGVW
+234 TT
-240 VQGISEGETTI
+240 
-251 TSTWKPGS
+251 
-259 KFKDSDGNYTLGTV
+259 
-273 TNSFTV
+273 
-279 KVEKA
+279 
-284 ADLVEVGT
+284 
-292 SFTLNGSPSSP
+292 
-303 FQVARE
+303 
-309 GSSAAKLYWGRTSS
+309 
-323 VNYSIPES
+323 SIPEEDIVWS
-331 TENFDNS
+331 IDN
-338 GMTTCNASWGAW
+338 
-350 SDTGEITHAFCI
+350 
-362 NYAEMIGGVL
+362 
-372 DSNKGAYDNSVY
+372 K
-384 RESVSSYSAGGTTD
+384 
-398 VFLRPCKMPADGIY
+398 
-412 VTGTG
+412 
-417 GDRGSFV
+417 
-424 NNNVIFDRVSSN
+424 
-436 SYVYVYG
+436 
-443 YCIKNQKKVDSAT
+443 
-456 FYSNIKWSSS
+456 
-466 DESVMKVARQ
+466 
-476 DKYSVQLASYKA
+476 
-488 GIATLHGSYQPVDSE
+488 
-503 GNPDGE
+503 
-509 PLTIDIKV
+509 
-517 IVCGFYIDEKAE
+517 
-529 DGTNT
+529 
-534 IEMSLDDE
+534 
-542 SITKKIQ
+542 
-549 YKVIDSTGEAEPTNT
+549 
-564 ITWSVDKPAIASVD
+564 AIASI
-578 SDGVVKAKAA
+578 STDGVIRPKKE
-588 GEATVTAQYGDSSTN
+588 GSATVTLKATINGYQDTATQGVTVTSTGGRISLN
-603 KDTVKIIVKGAG
+603 KDSLTMTKGSSQ
-615 SLGFDKA
+615 SL
-622 ESKVK
+622 
-627 KGGTDTIKA
+627 TA
-636 TATYNNSTV
+636 TAYYNNQKVSDAVFNWATDND
-645 KNADIKWESENPN
+645 K
-658 VATVDNGKI
+658 VATVDGGKI
-667 TGVSEGT
+667 TAVGYGK
-674 TTVKAS
+674 TVITAS
-680 WTAENG
+680 WKAENG
-686 KTYTNNATVKVVYDG
+686 TTYAVKADVEVVQNG
-701 LYLSDAQNEVTL
+701 IYLTDAQNEVTMP
-713 AQKSTQEIVWQ
+713 QGSTQEIAWT
-724 LLDMGEYSA
+724 LWNMGQYKA
-733 GSTGAGYNTSS
+733 GSTGEGYNPSS
-744 DVTWTSAN
+744 DVTWKSAD
-752 EDLVTVDSVGVIT
+752 EAVATVDSVGVIT
-765 AKDLPDGE
+765 AKDLPEGQT
-773 ETAETTVSVSYKGTK
+773 TASTTVTVSYKGTK
-788 VKDVKVT
+788 VKDIKVNVT
-795 VVKNQAIA
+795 ENQKVVVKGEAVEI
-803 TGATVDVAG
+803 TGTKG
-812 TAGEKHADSNGND
+812 ETKTNKAGEDITD
-825 NTNTWK
+825 TWK
-831 TGAYKAGHGSLGSE
+831 IGYFENGHGSLNAQFYG
-845 FNSSANYLE
+845 NGIYNID
-854 IVDGTGSTASVKGK
+854 IVKQAGEKVSVTGKTPYS
-868 SPSQGYAY
+868 GYIY

-881 YIPLTTGQLCGVWQG
+881 YVPMETGQLYGVWQS
-896 IAVKV
+896 IAIKV
-901 TGAAGLYLNKSSVSM
+901 NGEAGLYLNKNSLSM
-916 KMGENNTA
+916 KMGESGTA
-924 TIQGT
+924 TILGT
-929 YITENGEE
+929 FIKEDGTELERKF
-937 WGSWANEKHP
+937 WADKSNPKLSKLE
-947 DFSTI
+947 
-952 HMIDGDTNVVTA
+952 MVEGDTNIVTA
-964 APDPKNGSVLKLTAV
+964 QSDPADGRMLHLTAV
-979 APGKT
+979 SPGKT
-984 TITVQFDTSTLTATC
+984 TITIKCYPFDPTATC
-999 DVEVTSDARLVLTPA
+999 EVEVTSDARLILQPAELTV
-1014 DKLRVVQGDT
+1014 KQGT
-1024 ATIEAKA
+1024 TEKITAKA
-1031 WDGTQYV
+1031 WDGSAYV
-1038 ENPEITWQS
+1038 ENPQITWKS
-1047 YNTSIATV
+1047 YNESIATV
-1055 DKGVVTGVKKG
+1055 DGGVVTGVKRG
-1066 TVGVAATWNDITSD
+1066 NATVSAAWNGVNAND
-1080 PVQVSVVPSRTLTVT
+1080 VKVTVT
-1095 TTWDDD
+1095 SSRNITLSTEWDDHD
-1101 NNRDNKRPE
+1101 NQDGIRPE
-1110 KTTLQLTT
+1110 KATLQLTAN
-1118 TDGEKVG
+1118 DENCG
-1125 DPVELNA
+1125 DPIELNA
-1132 DNEWSYTWKNLAS
+1132 ENNWTYEWKLLDA
-1145 EDEDGQHIS
+1145 EDAEG
-1154 YLVTAVEDE
+1154 
-1163 TLTANNYTAEV
+1163 NNIVYRVKAENPKEYTAKV
-1174 TRTSSDDNFVVT
+1174 TGSADDGFVVT
-1186 YKHEIEKTAVTAN
+1186 YSHEIAKVSATAN
-1199 VTWDDADNQD
+1199 VTWDDAENQD
-1209 GIRPKEVTLQLTA
+1209 GIRPASVSLQLKSKVEG
-1222 DGEAVGDAI
+1222 GEAVNVGDNV
-1231 TVKADSEGNWTKT
+1231 TVKADADGNWTKT
-1244 WSNLPV
+1244 WTDLPKYNAGKV
-1250 NKEGAV
+1250 IE
-1256 GQAVVYTVEETGLPD
+1256 YTVEESGLPE

-1276 TGTDEETGAI
+1276 TTKDEETGAI
-1286 TVKNSHTPAVK
+1286 T
-1297 DLTVSAKWDD
+1297 
-1307 ADDQDGVRPA
+1307 
-1317 SVDAVLY
+1317 
-1324 AGDTAT
+1324 
-1330 DKTVTLT
+1330 
-1337 AEENWTATIK
+1337 
-1347 DMPVY
+1347 
-1352 TAGKVGEA
+1352 
-1360 VSYSLKAAKEVEGY
+1360 LK
-1374 TSTTDGLNLT
+1374 
-1384 FSHKTAVTS
+1384 
-1393 VTATIAWDDADNQD
+1393 
-1407 GIRPDNVSLQL
+1407 
-1418 KAGGE
+1418 
-1423 AVGSKITVDAANDKW
+1423 
-1438 TKTWDNL
+1438 
-1445 PLKKAGK
+1445 
-1452 KIEYTVEESNLRAEY
+1452 
-1467 TQKTTGT
+1467 
-1474 AADGFTIT
+1474 

-1498 NDADNQDGMR
+1498 NDADNQDGLR
-1508 PEFVEAELYAGDTST
+1508 PEFVEAELYAGDAST

-1534 WKATFEKMAVNK
+1534 WKATFEGLAVNK

-1586 DVKATVVWEDGNNK
+1586 DVKATVVWADGNNR
-1600 DGVRPDTV
+1600 DGVRPETV

-1637 LGENKAG
+1637 LGEYKAG
-1644 KKVTY
+1644 KEVVY

-1676 VTATHVPAVAEIKA
+1676 ITATHVPAVAEIKA
-1690 SVNWDDADNQDA
+1690 SVNWDDAENQDA
-1702 IRPELVEAELYADDV
+1702 IRPEFVEAELYADDV

-1757 GYDCVVEGSPAKGLI
+1757 GYDCVVEGSPAKGLV

-1777 TTYKTDVTVATK
+1777 TTYKTDVTVTTK
-1789 WDDAENQDGIRP
+1789 WDDADNQDGIRP

-1854 GYEAAVS
+1854 GYEAVVS

-1891 QDALRPASV
+1891 QDGIRPASV

-1942 LKSDVDAYTSACTG
+1942 LKSDVDAYTSACTS

-1979 WNDKENQDGNR
+1979 WNDKDNQDNVR
-1990 PSSYSVQLMADGVKV
+1990 PASYYVQLLADGVKV
-2005 GDLITLNAGN
+2005 GDKIILESASD
-2015 EFSKTWTGLQ
+2015 FSKTWTGLQ

-2041 ATVPNPDLYET
+2041 VTGLPESYET
-2052 SVSGDAETGL
+2052 SVSGDAATGL

-2356 KYTRITK
+2356 KYTKITK

-2387 YNGKRKVASKYYTV
+2387 YNGKKKVANKYYTV

-2419 GSFAKYAGKASF
+2419 GKFAKYAGKASF
-2431 IIRPKQM
+2431 TIRPKQM

-2465 VQYSQNNKFQG
+2465 VQYSQNNKFRG

>member
-58 DLEFA
+58 DLESA

-87 VADEQQDT
+87 VADDQQDT
-95 DEGSEAA
+95 DEGSEAP

-116 GAEAVGDGNTGNL
+116 GAEAVGDDTA
-129 KRDIGEIAITKNENY
+129 DIGAYEPREGDVGTFTVAGNDVYEYHRYRTTDGKYSGKYRFAVANYPVNNATITMAPYETRQFVVQSLVATNYKTATDDVTTTQWWKDYSRNPSYWPHSTIKWALTEGSDHASIFGETNPVVTISAFEEGDVTLTGTWTGYNCNTSSKKYKACELVVTYKIHITPAVGKVNFGDKFVLSGSPTSQDIIDNSVLTESDSWGEDNAYTDFAATRDESGKIKAGMKECTMSYKAYPSKGQGTINHNYYVDFHEMIGKELNTTAISPDERAKLQETFRRDVSLPAPGIYVQTPDPVSIPKKGDYTFITTQAFNGGNGAVSSPAYTYKFMDDSASEYADDSSVITATTADKGKVKVTALKPGATSMKIIY
-144 SYTRLYDEKGY
+144 SYTDKTTGEEKTAESKPIRITVNGIVFDE
-155 IKLAVGTYPANNSTV
+155 PATI
-170 TVKVGDK
+170 
-177 KGLQYRTLYTTSTQT
+177 TLSADEAK
-192 DYKKASWSNCT
+192 DYKIKYKLFDYS
-203 SQNVG
+203 
-208 QYQNGVEWKSSNE
+208 KE
-221 NVAKVVSN
+221 NPDV
-229 SQYGP
+229 
-234 YTTGVW
+234 TT
-240 VQGISEGETTI
+240 
-251 TSTWKPGS
+251 
-259 KFKDSDGNYTLGTV
+259 
-273 TNSFTV
+273 
-279 KVEKA
+279 
-284 ADLVEVGT
+284 
-292 SFTLNGSPSSP
+292 
-303 FQVARE
+303 
-309 GSSAAKLYWGRTSS
+309 
-323 VNYSIPES
+323 SIPEEDIVWS
-331 TENFDNS
+331 IDN
-338 GMTTCNASWGAW
+338 
-350 SDTGEITHAFCI
+350 
-362 NYAEMIGGVL
+362 
-372 DSNKGAYDNSVY
+372 K
-384 RESVSSYSAGGTTD
+384 
-398 VFLRPCKMPADGIY
+398 
-412 VTGTG
+412 
-417 GDRGSFV
+417 
-424 NNNVIFDRVSSN
+424 
-436 SYVYVYG
+436 
-443 YCIKNQKKVDSAT
+443 
-456 FYSNIKWSSS
+456 
-466 DESVMKVARQ
+466 
-476 DKYSVQLASYKA
+476 
-488 GIATLHGSYQPVDSE
+488 
-503 GNPDGE
+503 
-509 PLTIDIKV
+509 
-517 IVCGFYIDEKAE
+517 
-529 DGTNT
+529 
-534 IEMSLDDE
+534 
-542 SITKKIQ
+542 
-549 YKVIDSTGEAEPTNT
+549 
-564 ITWSVDKPAIASVD
+564 AIASI
-578 SDGVVKAKAA
+578 STDGVIRPKKE
-588 GEATVTAQYGDSSTN
+588 GSATVTLKATINGYQDTATQGVTVTSTGGRISLN
-603 KDTVKIIVKGAG
+603 KDSLTMTKGSSQ
-615 SLGFDKA
+615 SL
-622 ESKVK
+622 
-627 KGGTDTIKA
+627 TA
-636 TATYNNSTV
+636 TAYYNNQKVSDAVFNWATDND
-645 KNADIKWESENPN
+645 K
-658 VATVDNGKI
+658 VATVDGGKI
-667 TGVSEGT
+667 TAVGYGK
-674 TTVKAS
+674 TVITAS
-680 WTAENG
+680 WKAENG
-686 KTYTNNATVKVVYDG
+686 TTYAVKADVEVVQNG
-701 LYLSDAQNEVTL
+701 IYLTDAQNEVTMP
-713 AQKSTQEIVWQ
+713 QGSTQEIAWT
-724 LLDMGEYSA
+724 LWNMGQYKA
-733 GSTGAGYNTSS
+733 GSTGEGYNPSS
-744 DVTWTSAN
+744 DVTWKSAD
-752 EDLVTVDSVGVIT
+752 EAVATVDSVGVIT
-765 AKDLPDGE
+765 AKDLPEGQT
-773 ETAETTVSVSYKGTK
+773 TASTTVTVSYKGTK
-788 VKDVKVT
+788 VKDIKVNVT
-795 VVKNQAIA
+795 ENQKVVVKGEAVEI
-803 TGATVDVAG
+803 TGTKG
-812 TAGEKHADSNGND
+812 ETKTNKAGEDITD
-825 NTNTWK
+825 TWK
-831 TGAYKAGHGSLGSE
+831 IGYFENGHGSLNAQFYG
-845 FNSSANYLE
+845 NGIYNID
-854 IVDGTGSTASVKGK
+854 IVKQAGEKVSVTGKTPYS
-868 SPSQGYAY
+868 GYIY

-881 YIPLTTGQLCGVWQG
+881 YVPMETGQLYGVWQS
-896 IAVKV
+896 IAIKV
-901 TGAAGLYLNKSSVSM
+901 NGEAGLYLNKNSLSM
-916 KMGENNTA
+916 KMGESGTA
-924 TIQGT
+924 TILGT
-929 YITENGEE
+929 FIKEDGTELERKF
-937 WGSWANEKHP
+937 WADKSNPKLSKLE
-947 DFSTI
+947 
-952 HMIDGDTNVVTA
+952 MVEGDTNIVTA
-964 APDPKNGSVLKLTAV
+964 QSDPADGRMLHLTAV
-979 APGKT
+979 SPGKT
-984 TITVQFDTSTLTATC
+984 TITIKCYPFDPTATC
-999 DVEVTSDARLVLTPA
+999 EVEVTSDARLILQPAELTV
-1014 DKLRVVQGDT
+1014 KQGT
-1024 ATIEAKA
+1024 TEKITAKA
-1031 WDGTQYV
+1031 WDGSAYV
-1038 ENPEITWQS
+1038 ENPQITWKS
-1047 YNTSIATV
+1047 YNESIATV
-1055 DKGVVTGVKKG
+1055 DGGVVTGVKRG
-1066 TVGVAATWNDITSD
+1066 NATVSAAWNGVNANDVKVT
-1080 PVQVSVVPSRTLTVT
+1080 VTPSRNITLSTE
-1095 TTWDDD
+1095 WDDHD
-1101 NNRDNKRPE
+1101 NQDGIRPE
-1110 KTTLQLTT
+1110 KATLQLTAN
-1118 TDGEKVG
+1118 DENYG
-1125 DPVELNA
+1125 DPIELNA
-1132 DNEWSYTWKNLAS
+1132 ENNWTYEWKLLDA
-1145 EDEDGQHIS
+1145 EDAEG
-1154 YLVTAVEDE
+1154 
-1163 TLTANNYTAEV
+1163 NNIVYRVKAENPKEYTAKV
-1174 TRTSSDDNFVVT
+1174 TGSADDGFVVT
-1186 YKHEIEKTAVTAN
+1186 YSHEIAKVSATAN
-1199 VTWDDADNQD
+1199 VTWDDAENQD
-1209 GIRPKEVTLQLTA
+1209 GIRPASVSLQLKSKVEG
-1222 DGEAVGDAI
+1222 GEAVNVGDNV
-1231 TVKADSEGNWTKT
+1231 TVKADADGNWTKT
-1244 WSNLPV
+1244 WTDLPKYNAGKV
-1250 NKEGAV
+1250 IE
-1256 GQAVVYTVEETGLPD
+1256 YTVEESGLPE

-1276 TGTDEETGAI
+1276 TTKDEETGAI
-1286 TVKNSHTPAVK
+1286 T
-1297 DLTVSAKWDD
+1297 
-1307 ADDQDGVRPA
+1307 
-1317 SVDAVLY
+1317 
-1324 AGDTAT
+1324 
-1330 DKTVTLT
+1330 
-1337 AEENWTATIK
+1337 
-1347 DMPVY
+1347 
-1352 TAGKVGEA
+1352 
-1360 VSYSLKAAKEVEGY
+1360 LK
-1374 TSTTDGLNLT
+1374 
-1384 FSHKTAVTS
+1384 
-1393 VTATIAWDDADNQD
+1393 
-1407 GIRPDNVSLQL
+1407 
-1418 KAGGE
+1418 
-1423 AVGSKITVDAANDKW
+1423 
-1438 TKTWDNL
+1438 
-1445 PLKKAGK
+1445 
-1452 KIEYTVEESNLRAEY
+1452 
-1467 TQKTTGT
+1467 
-1474 AADGFTIT
+1474 

-1498 NDADNQDGMR
+1498 NDADNQDGLR
-1508 PEFVEAELYAGDTST
+1508 PEFVEAELYAGDAST

-1534 WKATFEKMAVNK
+1534 WKATFEGLAVNK

-1586 DVKATVVWEDGNNK
+1586 DVKATVVWADGNNR
-1600 DGVRPDTV
+1600 DGVRPETV

-1637 LGENKAG
+1637 LGEYKAG
-1644 KKVTY
+1644 KEVVY

-1676 VTATHVPAVAEIKA
+1676 ITATHVPAVAEIKA
-1690 SVNWDDADNQDA
+1690 SVNWDDAENQDA
-1702 IRPELVEAELYADDV
+1702 IRPEFVEAELYAGDV

-1738 DLKKNGK
+1738 DLKKDGK
-1745 TIDYTLVTTKVD
+1745 TIDYTLVATKVD

-1777 TTYKTDVTVATK
+1777 TTYKTDVTVTTK

-1942 LKSDVDAYTSACTG
+1942 LKSDVDAYTSACTS

-2052 SVSGDAETGL
+2052 SVSGDAATGL
-2062 VVTNTYIPATVEIP
+2062 VVTNTYVPATVEIP

-2356 KYTRITK
+2356 KYTKITK

-2387 YNGKRKVASKYYTV
+2387 YNGKKKVANKYYTV

-2419 GSFAKYAGKASF
+2419 GKFAKYAGKATF
-2431 IIRPKQM
+2431 TIKPKQM
-2438 RKPSVKST
+2438 RKPSVKSSA
-2446 GKKTL
+2446 KKTL

-2484 NKNTIS
+2484 NKNTIG

>member
-58 DLEFA
+58 DLESA

-87 VADEQQDT
+87 VADDQQDT
-95 DEGSEAA
+95 DEGSEAP

-116 GAEAVGDGNTGNL
+116 GAEAVGDDTNDTGAYEP
-129 KRDIGEIAITKNENY
+129 REGD
-144 SYTRLYDEKGY
+144 
-155 IKLAVGTYPANNSTV
+155 VGTV
-170 TVKVGDK
+170 TVAGNDVYEYHR
-177 KGLQYRTLYTTSTQT
+177 YRATGGKYSGNYRFAVANYPVNNATVTMAPYETRQFVVQSLVATN
-192 DYKKASWSNCT
+192 YKKAT
-203 SQNVG
+203 DNV
-208 QYQNGVEWKSSNE
+208 K
-221 NVAKVVSN
+221 
-229 SQYGP
+229 
-234 YTTGVW
+234 TTQW
-240 VQGISEGETTI
+240 
-251 TSTWKPGS
+251 W
-259 KFKDSDGNYTLGTV
+259 KDSRNPSYYPYSTIKWELTEGSEHAYISSGPTSPAVTIGAFEEGDVTLTGTWTGYNCNISNKKYKACELVV
-273 TNSFTV
+273 TYKIHITPAV
-279 KVEKA
+279 GKVNFGDKFG
-284 ADLVEVGT
+284 L
-292 SFTLNGSPSSP
+292 SGSPSSQDIIDNSVLTESDSWGKENAYTD
-303 FQVARE
+303 FAVARDE
-309 GSSAAKLYWGRTSS
+309 SGKIKAGMKECTMSYKAYPSKGQGTIKHTYYIDFHEMVGKELNTTAMSPDERAKLEETFRRDVSLPAPGIYVQTPGPVSIPKKGDYTFITTQAFNGGNGAVSSPAYTYKFMDDSASEYADDSS
-323 VNYSIPES
+323 VITATTADKGKVKVTALKAGATSMKIIYSYTDKTTGEEKTAESKPIRITVNGIVFDEPATITLSADEAKDYKIKYKLFDYSKENPDVTTSIPEKDIVWS
-331 TENFDNS
+331 IDN
-338 GMTTCNASWGAW
+338 
-350 SDTGEITHAFCI
+350 
-362 NYAEMIGGVL
+362 
-372 DSNKGAYDNSVY
+372 K
-384 RESVSSYSAGGTTD
+384 
-398 VFLRPCKMPADGIY
+398 
-412 VTGTG
+412 
-417 GDRGSFV
+417 
-424 NNNVIFDRVSSN
+424 
-436 SYVYVYG
+436 
-443 YCIKNQKKVDSAT
+443 
-456 FYSNIKWSSS
+456 
-466 DESVMKVARQ
+466 
-476 DKYSVQLASYKA
+476 
-488 GIATLHGSYQPVDSE
+488 
-503 GNPDGE
+503 
-509 PLTIDIKV
+509 
-517 IVCGFYIDEKAE
+517 
-529 DGTNT
+529 
-534 IEMSLDDE
+534 
-542 SITKKIQ
+542 
-549 YKVIDSTGEAEPTNT
+549 
-564 ITWSVDKPAIASVD
+564 AIASI
-578 SDGVVKAKAA
+578 STDGVIRPKKE
-588 GEATVTAQYGDSSTN
+588 GSATVTLKATINGYQDTATQGVTVTSTGGRISLN
-603 KDTVKIIVKGAG
+603 KDSLTMTKGSSQ
-615 SLGFDKA
+615 SL
-622 ESKVK
+622 
-627 KGGTDTIKA
+627 TA
-636 TATYNNSTV
+636 TAYYNNQKVSDAVFNWATDND
-645 KNADIKWESENPN
+645 K
-658 VATVDNGKI
+658 VATVDGGKI
-667 TGVSEGT
+667 TAVGYGK
-674 TTVKAS
+674 TVITAS
-680 WTAENG
+680 WKAENG
-686 KTYTNNATVKVVYDG
+686 TTYAVKADVEVVQNG
-701 LYLSDAQNEVTL
+701 IYLTDAQNEVTMP
-713 AQKSTQEIVWQ
+713 QGSTQEIAWT
-724 LLDMGEYSA
+724 LWNMGQYKA
-733 GSTGAGYNTSS
+733 GSTGEGYNTSS
-744 DVTWTSAN
+744 DVIWKSAD
-752 EDLVTVDSVGVIT
+752 EAVATVDSVGVIT
-765 AKDLPDGE
+765 AKDLPEGQT
-773 ETAETTVSVSYKGTK
+773 TASTTVTVSYKGTK
-788 VKDVKVT
+788 VKDIKVNVT
-795 VVKNQAIA
+795 ENQKVVVKGEAVEI
-803 TGATVDVAG
+803 TGTKG
-812 TAGEKHADSNGND
+812 ETKTNKAGEDITD
-825 NTNTWK
+825 TWK
-831 TGAYKAGHGSLGSE
+831 IGYFENGHGSLNAQFYG
-845 FNSSANYLE
+845 NGIYNID
-854 IVDGTGSTASVKGK
+854 IVKQAGEKVSVTGKTPYS
-868 SPSQGYAY
+868 GYIY

-881 YIPLTTGQLCGVWQG
+881 YVPMETGQLYGVWQS
-896 IAVKV
+896 IAIKV
-901 TGAAGLYLNKSSVSM
+901 NGEAGLYLNKNSLSM
-916 KMGENNTA
+916 KMGESGTA
-924 TIQGT
+924 TILGT
-929 YITENGEE
+929 FIKEDGTELERKF
-937 WGSWANEKHP
+937 WADKSNPKLSKLE
-947 DFSTI
+947 
-952 HMIDGDTNVVTA
+952 MVEGDTNIVTA
-964 APDPKNGSVLKLTAV
+964 QSDPADGRMLHLTAV
-979 APGKT
+979 SPGKT
-984 TITVQFDTSTLTATC
+984 TITIKCYPFDPTATC
-999 DVEVTSDARLVLTPA
+999 EVEVTSDARLILQPAELTV
-1014 DKLRVVQGDT
+1014 KQGT
-1024 ATIEAKA
+1024 TEKITAKA
-1031 WDGTQYV
+1031 WDGSAYV
-1038 ENPEITWQS
+1038 ENPQITWKS
-1047 YNTSIATV
+1047 YNESIATV
-1055 DKGVVTGVKKG
+1055 DGGVVTGVKRG
-1066 TVGVAATWNDITSD
+1066 NATVSAAWNGVNANDVKVT
-1080 PVQVSVVPSRTLTVT
+1080 VTPSRNITLSTE
-1095 TTWDDD
+1095 WDDHD
-1101 NNRDNKRPE
+1101 NQDGIRPE
-1110 KTTLQLTT
+1110 KATLQLTAN
-1118 TDGEKVG
+1118 DENCG
-1125 DPVELNA
+1125 DPIELNA
-1132 DNEWSYTWKNLAS
+1132 ENNWTYEWKLLDA
-1145 EDEDGQHIS
+1145 EDAEGNNIVYRVKAEDP
-1154 YLVTAVEDE
+1154 EE
-1163 TLTANNYTAEV
+1163 YTAKV
-1174 TRTSSDDNFVVT
+1174 TGSADDGFVVT
-1186 YKHEIEKTAVTAN
+1186 YSHEIAKVSATAN
-1199 VTWDDADNQD
+1199 VTWDDAENQD
-1209 GIRPKEVTLQLTA
+1209 GIRPASVSLQLKSKVEG
-1222 DGEAVGDAI
+1222 GEAVNVGDNV
-1231 TVKADSEGNWTKT
+1231 TVKADADGNWTKT
-1244 WSNLPV
+1244 WTDLPKYNAGKV
-1250 NKEGAV
+1250 IE
-1256 GQAVVYTVEETGLPD
+1256 YTVEESGLPE

-1276 TGTDEETGAI
+1276 TTKDEETGAI
-1286 TVKNSHTPAVK
+1286 T
-1297 DLTVSAKWDD
+1297 
-1307 ADDQDGVRPA
+1307 
-1317 SVDAVLY
+1317 
-1324 AGDTAT
+1324 
-1330 DKTVTLT
+1330 
-1337 AEENWTATIK
+1337 
-1347 DMPVY
+1347 
-1352 TAGKVGEA
+1352 
-1360 VSYSLKAAKEVEGY
+1360 LK
-1374 TSTTDGLNLT
+1374 
-1384 FSHKTAVTS
+1384 
-1393 VTATIAWDDADNQD
+1393 
-1407 GIRPDNVSLQL
+1407 
-1418 KAGGE
+1418 
-1423 AVGSKITVDAANDKW
+1423 
-1438 TKTWDNL
+1438 
-1445 PLKKAGK
+1445 
-1452 KIEYTVEESNLRAEY
+1452 
-1467 TQKTTGT
+1467 
-1474 AADGFTIT
+1474 

-1498 NDADNQDGMR
+1498 NDADNQDGLR
-1508 PEFVEAELYAGDTST
+1508 PEFVEAELYAGDAST

-1534 WKATFEKMAVNK
+1534 WKATFEGLAVNK

-1586 DVKATVVWEDGNNK
+1586 DVKATVVWADGNNR
-1600 DGVRPDTV
+1600 DGVRPETV

-1637 LGENKAG
+1637 LGEYKAG
-1644 KKVTY
+1644 KEVVY

-1676 VTATHVPAVAEIKA
+1676 ITATHVPAVAEIKA
-1690 SVNWDDADNQDA
+1690 SVNWDDAENQDA
-1702 IRPELVEAELYADDV
+1702 IRPEFVEAELYADDV

-1757 GYDCVVEGSPAKGLI
+1757 GYDCVVEGSPAKGLV

-1777 TTYKTDVTVATK
+1777 TTYKTDVTVTTK
-1789 WDDAENQDGIRP
+1789 WDDADNQDGIRP

-1854 GYEAAVS
+1854 GYEAVVS

-1891 QDALRPASV
+1891 QDGIRPASV

-1942 LKSDVDAYTSACTG
+1942 LKSDVDAYTSACTS

-1979 WNDKENQDGNR
+1979 WNDKDNQDNVR
-1990 PSSYSVQLMADGVKV
+1990 PASYYVQLLADGVKV
-2005 GDLITLNAGN
+2005 GDKIILESASD
-2015 EFSKTWTGLQ
+2015 FSKTWTGLQ

-2041 ATVPNPDLYET
+2041 VTGLPESYET
-2052 SVSGDAETGL
+2052 SVSGDAATGL

-2356 KYTRITK
+2356 KYTKITK

-2387 YNGKRKVASKYYTV
+2387 YNGKKKVANKYYTV

-2419 GSFAKYAGKASF
+2419 GKFAKYAGKASF

>member
-58 DLEFA
+58 DLESA

-87 VADEQQDT
+87 VADDQQDT
-95 DEGSEAA
+95 DEGSEAP

-116 GAEAVGDGNTGNL
+116 GAEAVGDDTNDTGAYEP
-129 KRDIGEIAITKNENY
+129 REGD
-144 SYTRLYDEKGY
+144 
-155 IKLAVGTYPANNSTV
+155 VGTV
-170 TVKVGDK
+170 TVAGNDVYEYHR
-177 KGLQYRTLYTTSTQT
+177 YRATGGKYSGNYRFAVANYPVNNATVTMAPYETRQFVVQSLVATN
-192 DYKKASWSNCT
+192 YKKAT
-203 SQNVG
+203 DNV
-208 QYQNGVEWKSSNE
+208 K
-221 NVAKVVSN
+221 
-229 SQYGP
+229 
-234 YTTGVW
+234 TTQW
-240 VQGISEGETTI
+240 
-251 TSTWKPGS
+251 W
-259 KFKDSDGNYTLGTV
+259 KDSRNPSYYPYSTIKWELTEGSEHAYISSGPTSPAVTIGAFEEGDVTLTGTWTGYNCNISNKKYKACELVV
-273 TNSFTV
+273 TYKIHITPAV
-279 KVEKA
+279 GKVNFGDKFG
-284 ADLVEVGT
+284 L
-292 SFTLNGSPSSP
+292 SGSPSSQDIIDNSVLTESDSWGKENAYTD
-303 FQVARE
+303 FAVARDE
-309 GSSAAKLYWGRTSS
+309 SGKIKAGMKECTMSYKAYPSKGQGTIKHTYYIDFHEMVGKELNTTAMSPDERAKLEETFRRDVSLPAPGIYVQTPGPVSIPKKGDYTFITTQAFNGGNGAVSSPAYTYKFMDDSASEYADDSS
-323 VNYSIPES
+323 VITATTADKGKVKVTALKAGATSMKIIYSYTDKTTGEEKTAESKPIRITVNGIVFDEPATITLSADEAKDYKIKYKLFDYSKENPDVTTSIPEKDIVWS
-331 TENFDNS
+331 IDN
-338 GMTTCNASWGAW
+338 
-350 SDTGEITHAFCI
+350 
-362 NYAEMIGGVL
+362 
-372 DSNKGAYDNSVY
+372 K
-384 RESVSSYSAGGTTD
+384 
-398 VFLRPCKMPADGIY
+398 
-412 VTGTG
+412 
-417 GDRGSFV
+417 
-424 NNNVIFDRVSSN
+424 
-436 SYVYVYG
+436 
-443 YCIKNQKKVDSAT
+443 
-456 FYSNIKWSSS
+456 
-466 DESVMKVARQ
+466 
-476 DKYSVQLASYKA
+476 
-488 GIATLHGSYQPVDSE
+488 
-503 GNPDGE
+503 
-509 PLTIDIKV
+509 
-517 IVCGFYIDEKAE
+517 
-529 DGTNT
+529 
-534 IEMSLDDE
+534 
-542 SITKKIQ
+542 
-549 YKVIDSTGEAEPTNT
+549 
-564 ITWSVDKPAIASVD
+564 AIASI
-578 SDGVVKAKAA
+578 STDGVIRPKKE
-588 GEATVTAQYGDSSTN
+588 GSATVTLKATINGYQDTATQGVTVTSTGGRISLN
-603 KDTVKIIVKGAG
+603 KD
-615 SLGFDKA
+615 SLTMTK
-622 ESKVK
+622 SSQSL
-627 KGGTDTIKA
+627 TA
-636 TATYNNSTV
+636 TAYYNNQKVSDAVFNWATDND
-645 KNADIKWESENPN
+645 K
-658 VATVDNGKI
+658 VATVDGGKI
-667 TGVSEGT
+667 TAVGYGK
-674 TTVKAS
+674 TVITAS
-680 WTAENG
+680 WKAENG
-686 KTYTNNATVKVVYDG
+686 TTYAVKADVEVVQNG
-701 LYLSDAQNEVTL
+701 IYLTDAQNEVTMP
-713 AQKSTQEIVWQ
+713 QGSTQEIAWT
-724 LLDMGEYSA
+724 LWNMGQYKA
-733 GSTGAGYNTSS
+733 GSTGEGYNTSS
-744 DVTWTSAN
+744 DVTWKSAD
-752 EDLVTVDSVGVIT
+752 EAVATVDSVGVIT
-765 AKDLPDGE
+765 AKDLPEGQT
-773 ETAETTVSVSYKGTK
+773 TASTTVTVSYKGTK
-788 VKDVKVT
+788 VKDIKVNVT
-795 VVKNQAIA
+795 ENQKVVVKGEAVEI
-803 TGATVDVAG
+803 TGTKG
-812 TAGEKHADSNGND
+812 ETKTNKAGEDITD
-825 NTNTWK
+825 TWK
-831 TGAYKAGHGSLGSE
+831 IGYFENGHGSLNAQFYG
-845 FNSSANYLE
+845 NGIYNID
-854 IVDGTGSTASVKGK
+854 IVKQAGEKVSVTGKTPYS
-868 SPSQGYAY
+868 GYIY

-881 YIPLTTGQLCGVWQG
+881 YVPMETGQLYGVWQS
-896 IAVKV
+896 IAIKV
-901 TGAAGLYLNKSSVSM
+901 NGEAGLYLNKNSLSM
-916 KMGENNTA
+916 KMGESGTA
-924 TIQGT
+924 TILGT
-929 YITENGEE
+929 FIKEDGTELERKF
-937 WGSWANEKHP
+937 WADKSNPKLSKLE
-947 DFSTI
+947 
-952 HMIDGDTNVVTA
+952 MVEGDTNIVTA
-964 APDPKNGSVLKLTAV
+964 QSDPADGRMLHLTAV
-979 APGKT
+979 SPGKT
-984 TITVQFDTSTLTATC
+984 TITIKCYPFDPTATC
-999 DVEVTSDARLVLTPA
+999 EVEVTSDARLILQPAELTV
-1014 DKLRVVQGDT
+1014 KQGT
-1024 ATIEAKA
+1024 TEKITAKA
-1031 WDGTQYV
+1031 WDGSAYV
-1038 ENPEITWQS
+1038 ENPQITWKS
-1047 YNTSIATV
+1047 YNESIATV
-1055 DKGVVTGVKKG
+1055 DGGVVTGVKRG
-1066 TVGVAATWNDITSD
+1066 NATVSAAWNGVNANDVKVT
-1080 PVQVSVVPSRTLTVT
+1080 VTPSRNITLSTE
-1095 TTWDDD
+1095 WDDHD
-1101 NNRDNKRPE
+1101 NQDGIRPE
-1110 KTTLQLTT
+1110 KATLQLTAN
-1118 TDGEKVG
+1118 DENCG
-1125 DPVELNA
+1125 DPIELNA
-1132 DNEWSYTWKNLAS
+1132 ENNWTYEWKLLDA
-1145 EDEDGQHIS
+1145 EDAEGNNIVYRVKAEDP
-1154 YLVTAVEDE
+1154 EE
-1163 TLTANNYTAEV
+1163 YTAKV
-1174 TRTSSDDNFVVT
+1174 TGSADDGFVVT
-1186 YKHEIEKTAVTAN
+1186 YSHEIAKVSATAN
-1199 VTWDDADNQD
+1199 VTWDDAENQD
-1209 GIRPKEVTLQLTA
+1209 GIRPASVSLQLKSKVEG
-1222 DGEAVGDAI
+1222 GEAVNVGDNV
-1231 TVKADSEGNWTKT
+1231 TVKADADGNWTKT
-1244 WSNLPV
+1244 WTDLPKYNAGKV
-1250 NKEGAV
+1250 IE
-1256 GQAVVYTVEETGLPD
+1256 YTVEESGLPE

-1276 TGTDEETGAI
+1276 TTKDEETGAI
-1286 TVKNSHTPAVK
+1286 T
-1297 DLTVSAKWDD
+1297 
-1307 ADDQDGVRPA
+1307 
-1317 SVDAVLY
+1317 
-1324 AGDTAT
+1324 
-1330 DKTVTLT
+1330 
-1337 AEENWTATIK
+1337 
-1347 DMPVY
+1347 
-1352 TAGKVGEA
+1352 
-1360 VSYSLKAAKEVEGY
+1360 LK
-1374 TSTTDGLNLT
+1374 
-1384 FSHKTAVTS
+1384 
-1393 VTATIAWDDADNQD
+1393 
-1407 GIRPDNVSLQL
+1407 
-1418 KAGGE
+1418 
-1423 AVGSKITVDAANDKW
+1423 
-1438 TKTWDNL
+1438 
-1445 PLKKAGK
+1445 
-1452 KIEYTVEESNLRAEY
+1452 
-1467 TQKTTGT
+1467 
-1474 AADGFTIT
+1474 

-1498 NDADNQDGMR
+1498 NDADNQDGLR
-1508 PEFVEAELYAGDTST
+1508 PEFVEAELYAGDAST

-1534 WKATFEKMAVNK
+1534 WKATFEGLAVNK

-1586 DVKATVVWEDGNNK
+1586 DVKATVVWADGNNR
-1600 DGVRPDTV
+1600 DGVRPETV

-1637 LGENKAG
+1637 LGEYKAG
-1644 KKVTY
+1644 KEVVY

-1676 VTATHVPAVAEIKA
+1676 ITATHVPAVAEIKA
-1690 SVNWDDADNQDA
+1690 SVNWDDAENQDA
-1702 IRPELVEAELYADDV
+1702 IRPEFVEAELYADDV

-1757 GYDCVVEGSPAKGLI
+1757 GYDCVVEGSPAKGLV

-1777 TTYKTDVTVATK
+1777 TTYKTDVTVTTK
-1789 WDDAENQDGIRP
+1789 WDDADNQDGIRP

-1854 GYEAAVS
+1854 GYEAVVS

-1891 QDALRPASV
+1891 QDGIRPASV

-1942 LKSDVDAYTSACTG
+1942 LKSDVDAYTSACTS

-1979 WNDKENQDGNR
+1979 WNDKDNQDNVR
-1990 PSSYSVQLMADGVKV
+1990 PASYYVQLLADGVKV
-2005 GDLITLNAGN
+2005 GDKIILESASD
-2015 EFSKTWTGLQ
+2015 FSKTWTGLQ

-2041 ATVPNPDLYET
+2041 VTGLPESYET
-2052 SVSGDAETGL
+2052 SVSGDAATGL

-2356 KYTRITK
+2356 KYTKITK

-2387 YNGKRKVASKYYTV
+2387 YNGKKKVANKYYTV

-2419 GSFAKYAGKASF
+2419 GKFAKYAGKASF

>member
-58 DLEFA
+58 DLESA

-87 VADEQQDT
+87 VADDQQDT
-95 DEGSEAA
+95 DEGSEAP

-116 GAEAVGDGNTGNL
+116 GAEAVGDDTNDTGAYEP
-129 KRDIGEIAITKNENY
+129 REGD
-144 SYTRLYDEKGY
+144 
-155 IKLAVGTYPANNSTV
+155 VGTV
-170 TVKVGDK
+170 TVAGNDVYEYHR
-177 KGLQYRTLYTTSTQT
+177 YRATGGKYSGNYRFAVANYPVNNATVTMAPYETRQFVVQSLVATN
-192 DYKKASWSNCT
+192 YKKAT
-203 SQNVG
+203 DNV
-208 QYQNGVEWKSSNE
+208 K
-221 NVAKVVSN
+221 
-229 SQYGP
+229 
-234 YTTGVW
+234 TTQW
-240 VQGISEGETTI
+240 
-251 TSTWKPGS
+251 W
-259 KFKDSDGNYTLGTV
+259 KDSRNPSYYPYSTIKWELTEGSEHAYISSGPTSPAVTIGAFEEGDVTLTGTWTGYNCNISNKKYKACELVV
-273 TNSFTV
+273 TYKIHITPAV
-279 KVEKA
+279 GKVNFGDKFG
-284 ADLVEVGT
+284 L
-292 SFTLNGSPSSP
+292 SGSPSSQDIIDNSVLTESDSWGKENAYTD
-303 FQVARE
+303 FAVARDE
-309 GSSAAKLYWGRTSS
+309 SGKIKAGMKECTMSYKAYPSKGQGTINHNYYVDFHEMIGKELNTTAISPDERAKLQETFRRDVSLPAPGIYVQTPDPVSIPKKGDYTFITTQAFNGGNGAVSSPAYTYKFMDDSASEYADDSS
-323 VNYSIPES
+323 VITATTADKGKVKVTALKAGATSMKIIYSYTDKTTGEEKTAESKPIRITVNGIVFDEPATITLSADEAKDYKIKYKLFDYSKENPDVTTSIPEEDIVWS
-331 TENFDNS
+331 IDN
-338 GMTTCNASWGAW
+338 
-350 SDTGEITHAFCI
+350 
-362 NYAEMIGGVL
+362 
-372 DSNKGAYDNSVY
+372 K
-384 RESVSSYSAGGTTD
+384 
-398 VFLRPCKMPADGIY
+398 
-412 VTGTG
+412 
-417 GDRGSFV
+417 
-424 NNNVIFDRVSSN
+424 
-436 SYVYVYG
+436 
-443 YCIKNQKKVDSAT
+443 
-456 FYSNIKWSSS
+456 
-466 DESVMKVARQ
+466 
-476 DKYSVQLASYKA
+476 
-488 GIATLHGSYQPVDSE
+488 
-503 GNPDGE
+503 
-509 PLTIDIKV
+509 
-517 IVCGFYIDEKAE
+517 
-529 DGTNT
+529 
-534 IEMSLDDE
+534 
-542 SITKKIQ
+542 
-549 YKVIDSTGEAEPTNT
+549 
-564 ITWSVDKPAIASVD
+564 AIASI
-578 SDGVVKAKAA
+578 STDGVIRPKKE
-588 GEATVTAQYGDSSTN
+588 GSATVTLKATINGYQDTATQGVTVTSTGGRISLN
-603 KDTVKIIVKGAG
+603 KDSLTMTKGSSQ
-615 SLGFDKA
+615 SL
-622 ESKVK
+622 
-627 KGGTDTIKA
+627 TA
-636 TATYNNSTV
+636 TAYYNKQEVSDAVFNWTTDND
-645 KNADIKWESENPN
+645 K
-658 VATVDNGKI
+658 VATVDGGKI
-667 TGVSEGT
+667 TAVGYGK
-674 TTVKAS
+674 TVITAS
-680 WTAENG
+680 WKAENG
-686 KTYTNNATVKVVYDG
+686 TTYAVKADVEVVQNG
-701 LYLSDAQNEVTL
+701 IYLTDAQNEVTMP
-713 AQKSTQEIVWQ
+713 QGSTQEIAWT
-724 LLDMGEYSA
+724 LWNMGQYKA
-733 GSTGAGYNTSS
+733 GSTGEGYNTSS
-744 DVTWTSAN
+744 DVTWKSAD
-752 EDLVTVDSVGVIT
+752 EAVATVDSVGVIT
-765 AKDLPDGE
+765 AKDLPEGQT
-773 ETAETTVSVSYKGTK
+773 TASTTVTVSYKGTK
-788 VKDVKVT
+788 VKDIKVNVT
-795 VVKNQAIA
+795 ENQKVVVKGEAVEI
-803 TGATVDVAG
+803 TGTKG
-812 TAGEKHADSNGND
+812 ETKTNKAGEDITD
-825 NTNTWK
+825 TWK
-831 TGAYKAGHGSLGSE
+831 IGYFENGHGSLNAQFYG
-845 FNSSANYLE
+845 NGIYNID
-854 IVDGTGSTASVKGK
+854 IVKQAGEKVSVTGKTPYS
-868 SPSQGYAY
+868 GYIY

-881 YIPLTTGQLCGVWQG
+881 YVPMETGQLYGVWQS
-896 IAVKV
+896 IAIKV
-901 TGAAGLYLNKSSVSM
+901 NGEAGLYLNKNSLSM
-916 KMGENNTA
+916 KMGESGTA
-924 TIQGT
+924 TILGT
-929 YITENGEE
+929 FIKEDGTELERKF
-937 WGSWANEKHP
+937 WADKSNPKLSKLE
-947 DFSTI
+947 
-952 HMIDGDTNVVTA
+952 MVEGDTNIVTA
-964 APDPKNGSVLKLTAV
+964 KADPEDGRMLHLTAV
-979 APGKT
+979 SPGKT
-984 TITVQFDTSTLTATC
+984 TITIKCYPFDPTATC
-999 DVEVTSDARLVLTPA
+999 EVEVTSDARLILQPAELTV
-1014 DKLRVVQGDT
+1014 KQGT
-1024 ATIEAKA
+1024 TEKITAKA
-1031 WDGTQYV
+1031 WDGSAYV
-1038 ENPEITWQS
+1038 ENPQITWKS
-1047 YNTSIATV
+1047 YNESIATV
-1055 DKGVVTGVKKG
+1055 DGGVVTGVKRG
-1066 TVGVAATWNDITSD
+1066 NATVSAAWNGVNANDVKVT
-1080 PVQVSVVPSRTLTVT
+1080 VTPSRNITLSTE
-1095 TTWDDD
+1095 WDDHD
-1101 NNRDNKRPE
+1101 NQDGIRPE
-1110 KTTLQLTT
+1110 KATLQLTAN
-1118 TDGEKVG
+1118 DENCG
-1125 DPVELNA
+1125 DPIELNA
-1132 DNEWSYTWKNLAS
+1132 ENNWTYEWKLLDA
-1145 EDEDGQHIS
+1145 EDAEGNNIVYRVKAEDP
-1154 YLVTAVEDE
+1154 EE
-1163 TLTANNYTAEV
+1163 YTAKV
-1174 TRTSSDDNFVVT
+1174 TGSADDGFVVT
-1186 YKHEIEKTAVTAN
+1186 YSHEIAKVSATAN
-1199 VTWDDADNQD
+1199 VTWDDAENQD
-1209 GIRPKEVTLQLTA
+1209 GIRPASVSLQLKSKVEG
-1222 DGEAVGDAI
+1222 GEAVNVGDNV
-1231 TVKADSEGNWTKT
+1231 TVKADADGNWTKT
-1244 WSNLPV
+1244 WTDLPKYNAGKV
-1250 NKEGAV
+1250 IE
-1256 GQAVVYTVEETGLPD
+1256 YTVEESGLPE

-1276 TGTDEETGAI
+1276 TTKDEETGAI
-1286 TVKNSHTPAVK
+1286 T
-1297 DLTVSAKWDD
+1297 
-1307 ADDQDGVRPA
+1307 
-1317 SVDAVLY
+1317 
-1324 AGDTAT
+1324 
-1330 DKTVTLT
+1330 
-1337 AEENWTATIK
+1337 
-1347 DMPVY
+1347 
-1352 TAGKVGEA
+1352 
-1360 VSYSLKAAKEVEGY
+1360 LK
-1374 TSTTDGLNLT
+1374 
-1384 FSHKTAVTS
+1384 
-1393 VTATIAWDDADNQD
+1393 
-1407 GIRPDNVSLQL
+1407 
-1418 KAGGE
+1418 
-1423 AVGSKITVDAANDKW
+1423 
-1438 TKTWDNL
+1438 
-1445 PLKKAGK
+1445 
-1452 KIEYTVEESNLRAEY
+1452 
-1467 TQKTTGT
+1467 
-1474 AADGFTIT
+1474 

-1498 NDADNQDGMR
+1498 NDADNQDGLR
-1508 PEFVEAELYAGDTST
+1508 PEFVEAELYAGDAST

-1534 WKATFEKMAVNK
+1534 WKATFEGLAVNK

-1586 DVKATVVWEDGNNK
+1586 DVKATVVWADGNNR
-1600 DGVRPDTV
+1600 DGVRPETV

-1637 LGENKAG
+1637 LGEYKAG
-1644 KKVTY
+1644 KEVVY

-1676 VTATHVPAVAEIKA
+1676 ITATHVPAVAEIKA
-1690 SVNWDDADNQDA
+1690 SVNWDDAENQDA
-1702 IRPELVEAELYADDV
+1702 IRPEFVEAELYADDV

-1757 GYDCVVEGSPAKGLI
+1757 GYDCVVEGSPAKGLV

-1777 TTYKTDVTVATK
+1777 TTYKTDVTVTTK
-1789 WDDAENQDGIRP
+1789 WDDADNQDGIRP

-1854 GYEAAVS
+1854 GYEAVVS

-1891 QDALRPASV
+1891 QDGIRPASV

-1942 LKSDVDAYTSACTG
+1942 LKSDVDAYTSACTS

-1979 WNDKENQDGNR
+1979 WNDKDNQDNVR
-1990 PSSYSVQLMADGVKV
+1990 PASYYVQLLADGVKV
-2005 GDLITLNAGN
+2005 GDKIILESASD
-2015 EFSKTWTGLQ
+2015 FSKTWTGLQ

-2041 ATVPNPDLYET
+2041 VTGLPESYET
-2052 SVSGDAETGL
+2052 SVSGDAATGL
-2062 VVTNTYIPATVEIP
+2062 VVTNTYIPATVESP

-2356 KYTRITK
+2356 KYTKITK

-2387 YNGKRKVASKYYTV
+2387 YNGKKKVANKYYTV

-2419 GSFAKYAGKASF
+2419 GKFAKYAGKASF

>member
-1 MSKKPHSGLKRALA
+1 MANYPVNNATITMAPYETRQFVVQSLVATNYKTATDDVTTTQWWKDYSRNPSYWPHSTIKWALTEGSDHASIFGETNPVVTISAFEEGDVTLTGTWTGYNCNTSSKKYKACELVVTYKIHITPAVGKVNFGDKFVLSGSPTSQDIIDNSVLTESDSWGEDNAYTDFAATRDESGKIKAGMKECTMSYKAYPSKGQGTINHNYYVDFHEMIGKELNTTTISPDERAKLQETFRRDVSLPA
-15 WMLTVAMMA
+15 PGIYVQTPDPVSIPKKGDYTFITTQAFNGGNGAVSSPAYTYKFMDDSASE
-24 QGCIVYADDFTSE
+24 YADDSSVITATTADKGKVKVTALKPGATSMK
-37 PDAAVVEEAAVS
+37 
-49 EDVDTSADS
+49 
-58 DLEFA
+58 
-63 DEGEDTSTEADV
+63 
-75 PEISDEDLDTEV
+75 I
-87 VADEQQDT
+87 
-95 DEGSEAA
+95 
-102 LFSDGSEE
+102 
-110 DAIVSD
+110 I
-116 GAEAVGDGNTGNL
+116 
-129 KRDIGEIAITKNENY
+129 Y
-144 SYTRLYDEKGY
+144 SYTDKTTGEEKTAESKPIRITVNGIVFDE
-155 IKLAVGTYPANNSTV
+155 PATI
-170 TVKVGDK
+170 
-177 KGLQYRTLYTTSTQT
+177 TLSADEAK
-192 DYKKASWSNCT
+192 DYKIKYKLFDYS
-203 SQNVG
+203 
-208 QYQNGVEWKSSNE
+208 KE
-221 NVAKVVSN
+221 NPDV
-229 SQYGP
+229 
-234 YTTGVW
+234 TT
-240 VQGISEGETTI
+240 
-251 TSTWKPGS
+251 
-259 KFKDSDGNYTLGTV
+259 
-273 TNSFTV
+273 
-279 KVEKA
+279 
-284 ADLVEVGT
+284 
-292 SFTLNGSPSSP
+292 
-303 FQVARE
+303 
-309 GSSAAKLYWGRTSS
+309 
-323 VNYSIPES
+323 SIPEEDIVWS
-331 TENFDNS
+331 IDN
-338 GMTTCNASWGAW
+338 
-350 SDTGEITHAFCI
+350 
-362 NYAEMIGGVL
+362 
-372 DSNKGAYDNSVY
+372 K
-384 RESVSSYSAGGTTD
+384 
-398 VFLRPCKMPADGIY
+398 
-412 VTGTG
+412 
-417 GDRGSFV
+417 
-424 NNNVIFDRVSSN
+424 
-436 SYVYVYG
+436 
-443 YCIKNQKKVDSAT
+443 
-456 FYSNIKWSSS
+456 
-466 DESVMKVARQ
+466 
-476 DKYSVQLASYKA
+476 
-488 GIATLHGSYQPVDSE
+488 
-503 GNPDGE
+503 
-509 PLTIDIKV
+509 
-517 IVCGFYIDEKAE
+517 
-529 DGTNT
+529 
-534 IEMSLDDE
+534 
-542 SITKKIQ
+542 
-549 YKVIDSTGEAEPTNT
+549 
-564 ITWSVDKPAIASVD
+564 AIASI
-578 SDGVVKAKAA
+578 STDGVIRPKKE
-588 GEATVTAQYGDSSTN
+588 GSATVTLKATINGYQDTATQGVTVTSTGGRISLN
-603 KDTVKIIVKGAG
+603 KDSLTMTKGSSQ
-615 SLGFDKA
+615 SL
-622 ESKVK
+622 
-627 KGGTDTIKA
+627 TA
-636 TATYNNSTV
+636 TAYYNNQKVSDAVFNWATDND
-645 KNADIKWESENPN
+645 K
-658 VATVDNGKI
+658 VATVDGGKI
-667 TGVSEGT
+667 TAVGYGK
-674 TTVKAS
+674 TVITAS
-680 WTAENG
+680 WKAENG
-686 KTYTNNATVKVVYDG
+686 TTYAVKADVEVVQNG
-701 LYLSDAQNEVTL
+701 IYLTDAQNEVTMP
-713 AQKSTQEIVWQ
+713 QGSTQEIAWT
-724 LLDMGEYSA
+724 LWNMGQYKA
-733 GSTGAGYNTSS
+733 GSTGEGYNPSS
-744 DVTWTSAN
+744 DVTWKSAD
-752 EDLVTVDSVGVIT
+752 EAVATVDSVGVIT
-765 AKDLPDGE
+765 AKDLPEGQT
-773 ETAETTVSVSYKGTK
+773 TASTTVTVSYKGTK
-788 VKDVKVT
+788 VKDIKVNVT
-795 VVKNQAIA
+795 ENQKVVVKGEAVEI
-803 TGATVDVAG
+803 TGTKG
-812 TAGEKHADSNGND
+812 ETKTNKAGEDITD
-825 NTNTWK
+825 TWK
-831 TGAYKAGHGSLGSE
+831 IGYFENGHGSLNAQFYG
-845 FNSSANYLE
+845 NGIYNID
-854 IVDGTGSTASVKGK
+854 IVKQAGEKVSVTGKTPYS
-868 SPSQGYAY
+868 GYIY

-881 YIPLTTGQLCGVWQG
+881 YVPMETGQLYGVWQS
-896 IAVKV
+896 IAIKV
-901 TGAAGLYLNKSSVSM
+901 NGEAGLYLNKNSLSM
-916 KMGENNTA
+916 KMGESGTA
-924 TIQGT
+924 TILGT
-929 YITENGEE
+929 FIKEDGTELERKF
-937 WGSWANEKHP
+937 WADKSNPKLSKLE
-947 DFSTI
+947 
-952 HMIDGDTNVVTA
+952 MVEGDTNIVTA
-964 APDPKNGSVLKLTAV
+964 QSDPADGRMLHLTAV
-979 APGKT
+979 SPGKT
-984 TITVQFDTSTLTATC
+984 TITIKCYPFDPTATC
-999 DVEVTSDARLVLTPA
+999 EVEVTSDARLILQPAELTV
-1014 DKLRVVQGDT
+1014 KQGT
-1024 ATIEAKA
+1024 TEKITAKA
-1031 WDGTQYV
+1031 WDGSAYV
-1038 ENPEITWQS
+1038 ENPQITWKS
-1047 YNTSIATV
+1047 YNESIATV
-1055 DKGVVTGVKKG
+1055 DGGVVTGVKRG
-1066 TVGVAATWNDITSD
+1066 NATVSAAWNGVNANDVKVT
-1080 PVQVSVVPSRTLTVT
+1080 VTPSRNITLSTE
-1095 TTWDDD
+1095 WDDHD
-1101 NNRDNKRPE
+1101 NQDGIRPE
-1110 KTTLQLTT
+1110 KATLQLTAN
-1118 TDGEKVG
+1118 DENCG
-1125 DPVELNA
+1125 DPIELNA
-1132 DNEWSYTWKNLAS
+1132 ENNWTYEWKLLDA
-1145 EDEDGQHIS
+1145 EDAEG
-1154 YLVTAVEDE
+1154 
-1163 TLTANNYTAEV
+1163 NNIVYRVKAENPKEYTAKV
-1174 TRTSSDDNFVVT
+1174 TGSADDGFVVT
-1186 YKHEIEKTAVTAN
+1186 YSHEIAKVSATAN
-1199 VTWDDADNQD
+1199 VTWDDAENQD
-1209 GIRPKEVTLQLTA
+1209 GIRPASVSLQLKSKVEG
-1222 DGEAVGDAI
+1222 GEAVNVGDNV
-1231 TVKADSEGNWTKT
+1231 TVKADADGNWTKT
-1244 WSNLPV
+1244 WTDLPKYNAGKV
-1250 NKEGAV
+1250 IE
-1256 GQAVVYTVEETGLPD
+1256 YTVEESGLPE

-1276 TGTDEETGAI
+1276 TTKDEETGAI
-1286 TVKNSHTPAVK
+1286 T
-1297 DLTVSAKWDD
+1297 
-1307 ADDQDGVRPA
+1307 
-1317 SVDAVLY
+1317 
-1324 AGDTAT
+1324 
-1330 DKTVTLT
+1330 
-1337 AEENWTATIK
+1337 
-1347 DMPVY
+1347 
-1352 TAGKVGEA
+1352 
-1360 VSYSLKAAKEVEGY
+1360 LK
-1374 TSTTDGLNLT
+1374 
-1384 FSHKTAVTS
+1384 
-1393 VTATIAWDDADNQD
+1393 
-1407 GIRPDNVSLQL
+1407 
-1418 KAGGE
+1418 
-1423 AVGSKITVDAANDKW
+1423 
-1438 TKTWDNL
+1438 
-1445 PLKKAGK
+1445 
-1452 KIEYTVEESNLRAEY
+1452 
-1467 TQKTTGT
+1467 
-1474 AADGFTIT
+1474 

-1498 NDADNQDGMR
+1498 NDADNQDGLR
-1508 PEFVEAELYAGDTST
+1508 PEFVEAELYAGDAST

-1534 WKATFEKMAVNK
+1534 WKATFEGLAVNK

-1586 DVKATVVWEDGNNK
+1586 DVKATVVWADGNNR
-1600 DGVRPDTV
+1600 DGVRPETV

-1637 LGENKAG
+1637 LGEYKAG
-1644 KKVTY
+1644 KEVVY

-1676 VTATHVPAVAEIKA
+1676 ITATHVPAVAEIKA
-1690 SVNWDDADNQDA
+1690 SVNWDDAENQDA
-1702 IRPELVEAELYADDV
+1702 IRPEFVEAELYADDV

-1757 GYDCVVEGSPAKGLI
+1757 GYDCVVEGSPAKGLV

-1777 TTYKTDVTVATK
+1777 TTYKTDVTVTTK
-1789 WDDAENQDGIRP
+1789 WDDADNQDGIRP

-1942 LKSDVDAYTSACTG
+1942 LKSDVDAYTSACTS

-1979 WNDKENQDGNR
+1979 WNDKDNQDNVR
-1990 PSSYSVQLMADGVKV
+1990 PASYYVQLLADGVKV
-2005 GDLITLNAGN
+2005 GDKIILESASD
-2015 EFSKTWTGLQ
+2015 FSKTWTGLQ

-2041 ATVPNPDLYET
+2041 VTGLPESYET
-2052 SVSGDAETGL
+2052 SVSGDAATGL

-2220 AELPKYKA
+2220 TELPKYKA

-2356 KYTRITK
+2356 KYTKITK

-2387 YNGKRKVASKYYTV
+2387 YNGKKKVANKYYTV

-2419 GSFAKYAGKASF
+2419 GKFAKYAGKATF
-2431 IIRPKQM
+2431 TIKPKQM

-2446 GKKTL
+2446 AKKTL

-2484 NKNTIS
+2484 NKNTIG

>member
-1 MSKKPHSGLKRALA
+1 MNFGDKFGLSGSPTSQDIIDNSVLTESDSWGKENAYTDFAVARDESGKIKAGMKECTMSYKAYPSKGQGTIKHNYYIDFHEMVGKELNTTNMSPDERANLEETFRRDVSLPAPGIYVQTPDPVSIPKKGDYTFITTQAFNGGNGAVSSPAYTYKFMDDSASE
-15 WMLTVAMMA
+15 
-24 QGCIVYADDFTSE
+24 YADDSSVITATTADKGKVKVTALKPGATSMK
-37 PDAAVVEEAAVS
+37 
-49 EDVDTSADS
+49 
-58 DLEFA
+58 
-63 DEGEDTSTEADV
+63 
-75 PEISDEDLDTEV
+75 I
-87 VADEQQDT
+87 
-95 DEGSEAA
+95 
-102 LFSDGSEE
+102 
-110 DAIVSD
+110 I
-116 GAEAVGDGNTGNL
+116 
-129 KRDIGEIAITKNENY
+129 Y
-144 SYTRLYDEKGY
+144 SYTDKTTGEEKTAESKPIRITVNGIVFDE
-155 IKLAVGTYPANNSTV
+155 PATI
-170 TVKVGDK
+170 
-177 KGLQYRTLYTTSTQT
+177 TLSADEAK
-192 DYKKASWSNCT
+192 DYKIKYKLFDYS
-203 SQNVG
+203 
-208 QYQNGVEWKSSNE
+208 KE
-221 NVAKVVSN
+221 NPDV
-229 SQYGP
+229 
-234 YTTGVW
+234 TT
-240 VQGISEGETTI
+240 
-251 TSTWKPGS
+251 
-259 KFKDSDGNYTLGTV
+259 
-273 TNSFTV
+273 
-279 KVEKA
+279 
-284 ADLVEVGT
+284 
-292 SFTLNGSPSSP
+292 
-303 FQVARE
+303 
-309 GSSAAKLYWGRTSS
+309 
-323 VNYSIPES
+323 SIPEEDIVWS
-331 TENFDNS
+331 IDN
-338 GMTTCNASWGAW
+338 
-350 SDTGEITHAFCI
+350 
-362 NYAEMIGGVL
+362 
-372 DSNKGAYDNSVY
+372 K
-384 RESVSSYSAGGTTD
+384 
-398 VFLRPCKMPADGIY
+398 
-412 VTGTG
+412 
-417 GDRGSFV
+417 
-424 NNNVIFDRVSSN
+424 
-436 SYVYVYG
+436 
-443 YCIKNQKKVDSAT
+443 
-456 FYSNIKWSSS
+456 
-466 DESVMKVARQ
+466 
-476 DKYSVQLASYKA
+476 
-488 GIATLHGSYQPVDSE
+488 
-503 GNPDGE
+503 
-509 PLTIDIKV
+509 
-517 IVCGFYIDEKAE
+517 
-529 DGTNT
+529 
-534 IEMSLDDE
+534 
-542 SITKKIQ
+542 
-549 YKVIDSTGEAEPTNT
+549 
-564 ITWSVDKPAIASVD
+564 AIASI
-578 SDGVVKAKAA
+578 STDGVIRPKKE
-588 GEATVTAQYGDSSTN
+588 GSATVTLKATINGYQDTATQGVTVTSTGGRISLN
-603 KDTVKIIVKGAG
+603 KDSLTMTKGSSQ
-615 SLGFDKA
+615 SL
-622 ESKVK
+622 
-627 KGGTDTIKA
+627 TA
-636 TATYNNSTV
+636 TAYYNKQEVSDAVFNWTTDND
-645 KNADIKWESENPN
+645 K
-658 VATVDNGKI
+658 VATVDGGKI
-667 TGVSEGT
+667 TAVGYGK
-674 TTVKAS
+674 TVITAS
-680 WTAENG
+680 WKAENG
-686 KTYTNNATVKVVYDG
+686 TTYAVKADVEVVQNG
-701 LYLSDAQNEVTL
+701 IYLTDAQNEVTMP
-713 AQKSTQEIVWQ
+713 QGSTQEIAWT
-724 LLDMGEYSA
+724 LWNMGQYKA
-733 GSTGAGYNTSS
+733 GSTGEGYNTSS
-744 DVTWTSAN
+744 DVTWKSAN
-752 EDLVTVDSVGVIT
+752 EAVATVDSVGVIT
-765 AKDLPDGE
+765 AKDLPEGQT
-773 ETAETTVSVSYKGTK
+773 TASTTVTVSYKGTK
-788 VKDVKVT
+788 VKDIKVNVT
-795 VVKNQAIA
+795 ENQKVVVKGEAVEI
-803 TGATVDVAG
+803 TGTKG
-812 TAGEKHADSNGND
+812 ETKTNKAGEDITD
-825 NTNTWK
+825 TWK
-831 TGAYKAGHGSLGSE
+831 IGYFENGHGSLNAQFYG
-845 FNSSANYLE
+845 NGIYNID
-854 IVDGTGSTASVKGK
+854 IVKQAGEKVSVTGKTPYS
-868 SPSQGYAY
+868 GYIY

-881 YIPLTTGQLCGVWQG
+881 YVPMETGQLYGVWQS
-896 IAVKV
+896 IAIKV
-901 TGAAGLYLNKSSVSM
+901 NGEAGLYLNKNSLSM
-916 KMGENNTA
+916 KMGESGTA
-924 TIQGT
+924 TILGT
-929 YITENGEE
+929 FIKEDGTELERKF
-937 WGSWANEKHP
+937 WADKSNPKLSKLE
-947 DFSTI
+947 
-952 HMIDGDTNVVTA
+952 MVEGDTNIVTA
-964 APDPKNGSVLKLTAV
+964 KADPEDGRMLHLTAV
-979 APGKT
+979 SPGKT
-984 TITVQFDTSTLTATC
+984 TITIKCYPFDPTATC
-999 DVEVTSDARLVLTPA
+999 EVEVTSDARLILQPAELTV
-1014 DKLRVVQGDT
+1014 KQGT
-1024 ATIEAKA
+1024 TEKITAKA
-1031 WDGTQYV
+1031 WDGSAYV
-1038 ENPEITWQS
+1038 ENPQITWKS
-1047 YNTSIATV
+1047 YNESIATV
-1055 DKGVVTGVKKG
+1055 DGGVVTGVKRG
-1066 TVGVAATWNDITSD
+1066 NATVSAAWNGVNANDVKVT
-1080 PVQVSVVPSRTLTVT
+1080 VTPSRNITLSTE
-1095 TTWDDD
+1095 WDDHD
-1101 NNRDNKRPE
+1101 NQDGIRPE
-1110 KTTLQLTT
+1110 KATLQLTAN
-1118 TDGEKVG
+1118 DENCG
-1125 DPVELNA
+1125 DPIELNA
-1132 DNEWSYTWKNLAS
+1132 ENNWTYEWKLLDA
-1145 EDEDGQHIS
+1145 EDAEG
-1154 YLVTAVEDE
+1154 
-1163 TLTANNYTAEV
+1163 NNIVYRVKAENPKEYTAKV
-1174 TRTSSDDNFVVT
+1174 TGSADDGFVVT
-1186 YKHEIEKTAVTAN
+1186 YSHEIAKVSATAN
-1199 VTWDDADNQD
+1199 VTWDDAENQD
-1209 GIRPKEVTLQLTA
+1209 GIRPASVSLQLKSKVEG
-1222 DGEAVGDAI
+1222 GEAVNVGDNV
-1231 TVKADSEGNWTKT
+1231 TVKADADGNWTKT
-1244 WSNLPV
+1244 WTDLPKYNAGKV
-1250 NKEGAV
+1250 IE
-1256 GQAVVYTVEETGLPD
+1256 YTVEESGLPE

-1276 TGTDEETGAI
+1276 TTKDEETGAI
-1286 TVKNSHTPAVK
+1286 T
-1297 DLTVSAKWDD
+1297 
-1307 ADDQDGVRPA
+1307 
-1317 SVDAVLY
+1317 
-1324 AGDTAT
+1324 
-1330 DKTVTLT
+1330 
-1337 AEENWTATIK
+1337 
-1347 DMPVY
+1347 
-1352 TAGKVGEA
+1352 
-1360 VSYSLKAAKEVEGY
+1360 LK
-1374 TSTTDGLNLT
+1374 
-1384 FSHKTAVTS
+1384 
-1393 VTATIAWDDADNQD
+1393 
-1407 GIRPDNVSLQL
+1407 
-1418 KAGGE
+1418 
-1423 AVGSKITVDAANDKW
+1423 
-1438 TKTWDNL
+1438 
-1445 PLKKAGK
+1445 
-1452 KIEYTVEESNLRAEY
+1452 
-1467 TQKTTGT
+1467 
-1474 AADGFTIT
+1474 

-1498 NDADNQDGMR
+1498 NDADNQDGLR
-1508 PEFVEAELYAGDTST
+1508 PEFVEAELYAGDAST

-1534 WKATFEKMAVNK
+1534 WKATFEGLAVNK

-1586 DVKATVVWEDGNNK
+1586 DVKATVVWADGNNR
-1600 DGVRPDTV
+1600 DGVRPETV

-1637 LGENKAG
+1637 LGEYKAG
-1644 KKVTY
+1644 KEVVY

-1676 VTATHVPAVAEIKA
+1676 ITATHVPAVAEIKA
-1690 SVNWDDADNQDA
+1690 SVNWDDAENQDA
-1702 IRPELVEAELYADDV
+1702 IRPEFVEAELYAGDV

-1738 DLKKNGK
+1738 DLKKDGK
-1745 TIDYTLVTTKVD
+1745 TIDYTLVATKVD

-1777 TTYKTDVTVATK
+1777 TTYKTDVTVTTK

-1854 GYEAAVS
+1854 GYEAVVS

-1942 LKSDVDAYTSACTG
+1942 LKADVDAYTSACTS

-2052 SVSGDAETGL
+2052 SVSGDAATGL
-2062 VVTNTYIPATVEIP
+2062 VVTNTYVPATVEIP

-2228 GKEIAYKVVASAVSG
+2228 GKEITYKVVASAVSG

-2276 DLNNV
+2276 DLNNI

-2356 KYTRITK
+2356 KYTKITK

-2387 YNGKRKVASKYYTV
+2387 YNGKKKVANKYYTV

-2419 GSFAKYAGKASF
+2419 GKFAKYAGKATF
-2431 IIRPKQM
+2431 TIKPKQM

-2446 GKKTL
+2446 AKKTL

-2465 VQYSQNNKFQG
+2465 VQYSQNNKFRG

-2484 NKNTIS
+2484 NKNTIG

>member
-58 DLEFA
+58 DLESA

-87 VADEQQDT
+87 VADDQQDT
-95 DEGSEAA
+95 DEGSEAP

-116 GAEAVGDGNTGNL
+116 GAEAVGDDTNDTGAYEP
-129 KRDIGEIAITKNENY
+129 REGD
-144 SYTRLYDEKGY
+144 
-155 IKLAVGTYPANNSTV
+155 VGTV
-170 TVKVGDK
+170 TVAGNDVYEYHR
-177 KGLQYRTLYTTSTQT
+177 YRATGGKYSGNYRFAVANYPVNNATVTMAPYETRQFVVQSLVATN
-192 DYKKASWSNCT
+192 YKKAT
-203 SQNVG
+203 DNV
-208 QYQNGVEWKSSNE
+208 K
-221 NVAKVVSN
+221 
-229 SQYGP
+229 
-234 YTTGVW
+234 TTQW
-240 VQGISEGETTI
+240 
-251 TSTWKPGS
+251 W
-259 KFKDSDGNYTLGTV
+259 KDSRNPSYYPYSTIKWELTEGSEHAYISSGPTSPAVTIGAFEEGDVTLTGTWTGYNCNISNKKYKACELVV
-273 TNSFTV
+273 TYKIHITPAV
-279 KVEKA
+279 GKVNFGDKFG
-284 ADLVEVGT
+284 L
-292 SFTLNGSPSSP
+292 SGSPSSQDIIDNSVLTESDSWGKENAYTD
-303 FQVARE
+303 FAVARDE
-309 GSSAAKLYWGRTSS
+309 SGKIKAGMKECTMSYKAYPSKGQGTIKHTYYIDFHEMVGKELNTTAMSPDERAKLEETFRRDVSLPAPGIYVQTPGPVSIPKKGDYTFITTQAFNGGNGAVSSPAYTYKFMDDSASEYADDSS
-323 VNYSIPES
+323 VITATTADKGKVKVTALKAGATSMKIIYSYTDKTTGEEKTAESKPIRITVNGIVFDEPATITLSADEAKDYKIKYKLFDYSKENPDVTTSIPEKDIVWS
-331 TENFDNS
+331 IDN
-338 GMTTCNASWGAW
+338 
-350 SDTGEITHAFCI
+350 
-362 NYAEMIGGVL
+362 
-372 DSNKGAYDNSVY
+372 K
-384 RESVSSYSAGGTTD
+384 
-398 VFLRPCKMPADGIY
+398 
-412 VTGTG
+412 
-417 GDRGSFV
+417 
-424 NNNVIFDRVSSN
+424 
-436 SYVYVYG
+436 
-443 YCIKNQKKVDSAT
+443 
-456 FYSNIKWSSS
+456 
-466 DESVMKVARQ
+466 
-476 DKYSVQLASYKA
+476 
-488 GIATLHGSYQPVDSE
+488 
-503 GNPDGE
+503 
-509 PLTIDIKV
+509 
-517 IVCGFYIDEKAE
+517 
-529 DGTNT
+529 
-534 IEMSLDDE
+534 
-542 SITKKIQ
+542 
-549 YKVIDSTGEAEPTNT
+549 
-564 ITWSVDKPAIASVD
+564 AIASI
-578 SDGVVKAKAA
+578 STDGVIRPKKE
-588 GEATVTAQYGDSSTN
+588 GSATVTLKATINGYQDTATQGVTVTSTGGRISLN
-603 KDTVKIIVKGAG
+603 KDSLTMTKGSSQ
-615 SLGFDKA
+615 SL
-622 ESKVK
+622 
-627 KGGTDTIKA
+627 TA
-636 TATYNNSTV
+636 TAYYNNQKVSDAVFNWATDND
-645 KNADIKWESENPN
+645 K
-658 VATVDNGKI
+658 VATVDGGKI
-667 TGVSEGT
+667 TAVGYGK
-674 TTVKAS
+674 TVITAS
-680 WTAENG
+680 WKAENG
-686 KTYTNNATVKVVYDG
+686 TTYAVKADVEVVQNG
-701 LYLSDAQNEVTL
+701 IYLTDAQNEVTMP
-713 AQKSTQEIVWQ
+713 QGSTQEIAWT
-724 LLDMGEYSA
+724 LWNMGQYKA
-733 GSTGAGYNTSS
+733 GSTGEGYNTSS
-744 DVTWTSAN
+744 DVTWKSAD
-752 EDLVTVDSVGVIT
+752 EAVATVDSVGVIT
-765 AKDLPDGE
+765 AKDLPEGQT
-773 ETAETTVSVSYKGTK
+773 TASTTVTVSYKGTK
-788 VKDVKVT
+788 VKDIKVNVT
-795 VVKNQAIA
+795 ENQKVVVKGEAVEI
-803 TGATVDVAG
+803 TGTKG
-812 TAGEKHADSNGND
+812 ETKTNKAGEDITD
-825 NTNTWK
+825 TWK
-831 TGAYKAGHGSLGSE
+831 IGYFENGHGSLNAQFYG
-845 FNSSANYLE
+845 NGIYNID
-854 IVDGTGSTASVKGK
+854 IVKQAGEKVSVTGKTPYS
-868 SPSQGYAY
+868 GYIY

-881 YIPLTTGQLCGVWQG
+881 YVPMETGQLYGVWQS
-896 IAVKV
+896 IAIKV
-901 TGAAGLYLNKSSVSM
+901 NGEAGLYLNKNSLSM
-916 KMGENNTA
+916 KMGESGTA
-924 TIQGT
+924 TILGT
-929 YITENGEE
+929 FIKEDGTELERKF
-937 WGSWANEKHP
+937 WADKSNPKLSKLE
-947 DFSTI
+947 
-952 HMIDGDTNVVTA
+952 MVEGDTNIVTA
-964 APDPKNGSVLKLTAV
+964 QSDPADGRMLHLTAV
-979 APGKT
+979 SPGKT
-984 TITVQFDTSTLTATC
+984 TITIKCYPFDPTATC
-999 DVEVTSDARLVLTPA
+999 EVEVTSDARLILQPAELTV
-1014 DKLRVVQGDT
+1014 KQGT
-1024 ATIEAKA
+1024 TEKITAKA
-1031 WDGTQYV
+1031 WDGSAYV
-1038 ENPEITWQS
+1038 ENPQITWKS
-1047 YNTSIATV
+1047 YNESIATV
-1055 DKGVVTGVKKG
+1055 DGGVVTGVKRG
-1066 TVGVAATWNDITSD
+1066 NATVSAAWNGVNANDVKVT
-1080 PVQVSVVPSRTLTVT
+1080 VTPSRNITLSTE
-1095 TTWDDD
+1095 WDDHD
-1101 NNRDNKRPE
+1101 NQDGIRPE
-1110 KTTLQLTT
+1110 KATLQLTAN
-1118 TDGEKVG
+1118 DENCG
-1125 DPVELNA
+1125 DPIELNA
-1132 DNEWSYTWKNLAS
+1132 ENNWTYEWKLLDA
-1145 EDEDGQHIS
+1145 EDAEGNNIVYRVKAEDP
-1154 YLVTAVEDE
+1154 EE
-1163 TLTANNYTAEV
+1163 YTAKV
-1174 TRTSSDDNFVVT
+1174 TGSADDGFVVT
-1186 YKHEIEKTAVTAN
+1186 YSHEIAKVSATAN
-1199 VTWDDADNQD
+1199 VTWDDAENQD
-1209 GIRPKEVTLQLTA
+1209 GIRPASVSLQLKSKVEG
-1222 DGEAVGDAI
+1222 GEAVNVGDNV
-1231 TVKADSEGNWTKT
+1231 TVKADADGNWTKT
-1244 WSNLPV
+1244 WTDLPKYNAGKV
-1250 NKEGAV
+1250 IE
-1256 GQAVVYTVEETGLPD
+1256 YTVEESGLPE

-1276 TGTDEETGAI
+1276 TTKDEETGAI
-1286 TVKNSHTPAVK
+1286 T
-1297 DLTVSAKWDD
+1297 
-1307 ADDQDGVRPA
+1307 
-1317 SVDAVLY
+1317 
-1324 AGDTAT
+1324 
-1330 DKTVTLT
+1330 
-1337 AEENWTATIK
+1337 
-1347 DMPVY
+1347 
-1352 TAGKVGEA
+1352 
-1360 VSYSLKAAKEVEGY
+1360 LK
-1374 TSTTDGLNLT
+1374 
-1384 FSHKTAVTS
+1384 
-1393 VTATIAWDDADNQD
+1393 
-1407 GIRPDNVSLQL
+1407 
-1418 KAGGE
+1418 
-1423 AVGSKITVDAANDKW
+1423 
-1438 TKTWDNL
+1438 
-1445 PLKKAGK
+1445 
-1452 KIEYTVEESNLRAEY
+1452 
-1467 TQKTTGT
+1467 
-1474 AADGFTIT
+1474 

-1498 NDADNQDGMR
+1498 NDADNQDGLR
-1508 PEFVEAELYAGDTST
+1508 PEFVEAELYAGDAST

-1534 WKATFEKMAVNK
+1534 WKATFEGLAVNK

-1586 DVKATVVWEDGNNK
+1586 DVKATVVWADGNNR
-1600 DGVRPDTV
+1600 DGVRPETV

-1637 LGENKAG
+1637 LGEYKAG
-1644 KKVTY
+1644 KEVVY

-1676 VTATHVPAVAEIKA
+1676 ITATHVPAVAEIKA
-1690 SVNWDDADNQDA
+1690 SVNWDDAENQDA
-1702 IRPELVEAELYADDV
+1702 IRPEFVEAELYADDV

-1757 GYDCVVEGSPAKGLI
+1757 GYDCVVEGSPAKGLV

-1777 TTYKTDVTVATK
+1777 TTYKTDVTVTTK
-1789 WDDAENQDGIRP
+1789 WDDADNQDGIRP

-1827 TKTWKGLEK
+1827 TKTWKDLEK

-1854 GYEAAVS
+1854 GYEAVVS

-1891 QDALRPASV
+1891 QDGIRPASV

-1942 LKSDVDAYTSACTG
+1942 LKSDVDAYTSACTS

-1979 WNDKENQDGNR
+1979 WNDKDNQDNVR
-1990 PSSYSVQLMADGVKV
+1990 PASYYVQLLADGVKV
-2005 GDLITLNAGN
+2005 GDKIILESASD
-2015 EFSKTWTGLQ
+2015 FSKTWTGLQ

-2041 ATVPNPDLYET
+2041 VTGLPESYET
-2052 SVSGDAETGL
+2052 SVSGDAATGL

-2356 KYTRITK
+2356 KYTKITK

-2387 YNGKRKVASKYYTV
+2387 YNGKKKVANKYYTV

-2419 GSFAKYAGKASF
+2419 GKFAKYAGKASF

>member
-58 DLEFA
+58 DLESA

-87 VADEQQDT
+87 VADDQQDT
-95 DEGSEAA
+95 DEGSEAP

-116 GAEAVGDGNTGNL
+116 GAEAVGDDTNDTGAYEP
-129 KRDIGEIAITKNENY
+129 REGD
-144 SYTRLYDEKGY
+144 
-155 IKLAVGTYPANNSTV
+155 VGTV
-170 TVKVGDK
+170 TVAGNDVYEYHR
-177 KGLQYRTLYTTSTQT
+177 YRATGGKYSGNYRFAVANYPVNNATVTMAPYETRQFVVQSLVATN
-192 DYKKASWSNCT
+192 YKKAT
-203 SQNVG
+203 DNV
-208 QYQNGVEWKSSNE
+208 K
-221 NVAKVVSN
+221 
-229 SQYGP
+229 
-234 YTTGVW
+234 TTQW
-240 VQGISEGETTI
+240 
-251 TSTWKPGS
+251 W
-259 KFKDSDGNYTLGTV
+259 KDSRNPSYYPYSTIKWELTEGSEHAYISSGPTSPAVTIGAFEEGDVTLTGTWTGYNCNISNKKYKACELVV
-273 TNSFTV
+273 TYKIHITPAV
-279 KVEKA
+279 GKVNFGDKFG
-284 ADLVEVGT
+284 L
-292 SFTLNGSPSSP
+292 SGSPSSQDIIDNSVLTESDSWGKENAYTD
-303 FQVARE
+303 FAVARDE
-309 GSSAAKLYWGRTSS
+309 SGKIKAGMKECTMSYKAYPSTGQGTIKHTYYIDFHEMVGKELNTTAMSPDERAKLEETFRRDVSLPAPGIYVQTPGPVSIPKKGDYTFITTQAFNGGNGAVSSPAYTYKFMDDSASEYADDSS
-323 VNYSIPES
+323 VITATTADKGKVKVTALKAGATSMKIIYSYTDKTTGEEKTAESKPIRITVNGIVFDEPATITLSADEAKDYKIKYKLFDYSKENPDVTTSIPEKDIVWS
-331 TENFDNS
+331 IDN
-338 GMTTCNASWGAW
+338 
-350 SDTGEITHAFCI
+350 
-362 NYAEMIGGVL
+362 
-372 DSNKGAYDNSVY
+372 K
-384 RESVSSYSAGGTTD
+384 
-398 VFLRPCKMPADGIY
+398 
-412 VTGTG
+412 
-417 GDRGSFV
+417 
-424 NNNVIFDRVSSN
+424 
-436 SYVYVYG
+436 
-443 YCIKNQKKVDSAT
+443 
-456 FYSNIKWSSS
+456 
-466 DESVMKVARQ
+466 
-476 DKYSVQLASYKA
+476 
-488 GIATLHGSYQPVDSE
+488 
-503 GNPDGE
+503 
-509 PLTIDIKV
+509 
-517 IVCGFYIDEKAE
+517 
-529 DGTNT
+529 
-534 IEMSLDDE
+534 
-542 SITKKIQ
+542 
-549 YKVIDSTGEAEPTNT
+549 
-564 ITWSVDKPAIASVD
+564 AIASI
-578 SDGVVKAKAA
+578 STDGVIRPKKE
-588 GEATVTAQYGDSSTN
+588 GSATVTLKATINGYQDTATQGVTVTSTGGRISLN
-603 KDTVKIIVKGAG
+603 KDSLTMTKGSSQ
-615 SLGFDKA
+615 SL
-622 ESKVK
+622 
-627 KGGTDTIKA
+627 TA
-636 TATYNNSTV
+636 TAYYNNQKVSDAVFNWATDND
-645 KNADIKWESENPN
+645 K
-658 VATVDNGKI
+658 VATVDGGKI
-667 TGVSEGT
+667 TAVGYGK
-674 TTVKAS
+674 TVITAS
-680 WTAENG
+680 WKAENG
-686 KTYTNNATVKVVYDG
+686 TTYAVKADVEVVQNG
-701 LYLSDAQNEVTL
+701 IYLTDAQNEVTMP
-713 AQKSTQEIVWQ
+713 QGSTQEIAWT
-724 LLDMGEYSA
+724 LWNMGQYKA
-733 GSTGAGYNTSS
+733 GSTGEGYNTSS
-744 DVTWTSAN
+744 DVTWKSAD
-752 EDLVTVDSVGVIT
+752 EAVATVDSVGVIT
-765 AKDLPDGE
+765 AKDLPEGQT
-773 ETAETTVSVSYKGTK
+773 TASTTVTVSYKGTK
-788 VKDVKVT
+788 VKDIKVNVT
-795 VVKNQAIA
+795 ENQKVVVKGEAVEI
-803 TGATVDVAG
+803 TGTKG
-812 TAGEKHADSNGND
+812 ETKTNKAGEDITD
-825 NTNTWK
+825 TWK
-831 TGAYKAGHGSLGSE
+831 IGYFENGHGSLNAQFYG
-845 FNSSANYLE
+845 NGIYNID
-854 IVDGTGSTASVKGK
+854 IVKQAGEKVSVTGKTPYS
-868 SPSQGYAY
+868 GYIY

-881 YIPLTTGQLCGVWQG
+881 YVPMETGQLYGVWQS
-896 IAVKV
+896 IAIKV
-901 TGAAGLYLNKSSVSM
+901 NGEAGLYLNKNSLSM
-916 KMGENNTA
+916 KMGESGTA
-924 TIQGT
+924 TILGT
-929 YITENGEE
+929 FIKEDGTELERKF
-937 WGSWANEKHP
+937 WADKSNPKLSKLE
-947 DFSTI
+947 
-952 HMIDGDTNVVTA
+952 MVEGDTNIVTA
-964 APDPKNGSVLKLTAV
+964 QSDPADGRMLHLTAV
-979 APGKT
+979 SPGKT
-984 TITVQFDTSTLTATC
+984 TITIKCYPFDPTATC
-999 DVEVTSDARLVLTPA
+999 EVEVTSDARLILQPAELTV
-1014 DKLRVVQGDT
+1014 KQGT
-1024 ATIEAKA
+1024 TEKITAKA
-1031 WDGTQYV
+1031 WDGSAYV
-1038 ENPEITWQS
+1038 ENPQITWKS
-1047 YNTSIATV
+1047 YNESIATV
-1055 DKGVVTGVKKG
+1055 DGGVVTGVKRG
-1066 TVGVAATWNDITSD
+1066 NATVSAAWNGVNANDVKVT
-1080 PVQVSVVPSRTLTVT
+1080 VTPSRNITLSTE
-1095 TTWDDD
+1095 WDDHD
-1101 NNRDNKRPE
+1101 NQDGIRPE
-1110 KTTLQLTT
+1110 KATLQLTAN
-1118 TDGEKVG
+1118 DENCG
-1125 DPVELNA
+1125 DPIELNA
-1132 DNEWSYTWKNLAS
+1132 ENNWTYEWKLLDA
-1145 EDEDGQHIS
+1145 EDAEGNNIVYRVKAEDP
-1154 YLVTAVEDE
+1154 EE
-1163 TLTANNYTAEV
+1163 YTAKV
-1174 TRTSSDDNFVVT
+1174 TGSADDGFVVT
-1186 YKHEIEKTAVTAN
+1186 YSHEIAKVSATAN
-1199 VTWDDADNQD
+1199 VTWDDAENQD
-1209 GIRPKEVTLQLTA
+1209 GIRPASVSLQLKSKVEG
-1222 DGEAVGDAI
+1222 GEAVNVGDNV
-1231 TVKADSEGNWTKT
+1231 TVKADADGNWTKT
-1244 WSNLPV
+1244 WTDLPKYNAGKV
-1250 NKEGAV
+1250 IE
-1256 GQAVVYTVEETGLPD
+1256 YTVEESGLPE

-1276 TGTDEETGAI
+1276 TTKDEETGAI
-1286 TVKNSHTPAVK
+1286 T
-1297 DLTVSAKWDD
+1297 
-1307 ADDQDGVRPA
+1307 
-1317 SVDAVLY
+1317 
-1324 AGDTAT
+1324 
-1330 DKTVTLT
+1330 
-1337 AEENWTATIK
+1337 
-1347 DMPVY
+1347 
-1352 TAGKVGEA
+1352 
-1360 VSYSLKAAKEVEGY
+1360 LK
-1374 TSTTDGLNLT
+1374 
-1384 FSHKTAVTS
+1384 
-1393 VTATIAWDDADNQD
+1393 
-1407 GIRPDNVSLQL
+1407 
-1418 KAGGE
+1418 
-1423 AVGSKITVDAANDKW
+1423 
-1438 TKTWDNL
+1438 
-1445 PLKKAGK
+1445 
-1452 KIEYTVEESNLRAEY
+1452 
-1467 TQKTTGT
+1467 
-1474 AADGFTIT
+1474 

-1498 NDADNQDGMR
+1498 NDADNQDGLR
-1508 PEFVEAELYAGDTST
+1508 PEFVEAELYAGDAST

-1534 WKATFEKMAVNK
+1534 WKATFEGLAVNK

-1586 DVKATVVWEDGNNK
+1586 DVKATVVWADGNNR
-1600 DGVRPDTV
+1600 DGVRPETV

-1637 LGENKAG
+1637 LGEYKAG
-1644 KKVTY
+1644 KEVVY

-1676 VTATHVPAVAEIKA
+1676 ITATHVPAVAEIKA
-1690 SVNWDDADNQDA
+1690 SVNWDDAENQDA
-1702 IRPELVEAELYADDV
+1702 IRPEFVEAELYADDV

-1757 GYDCVVEGSPAKGLI
+1757 GYDCVVEGSPAKGLV

-1777 TTYKTDVTVATK
+1777 TTYKTDVTVTTK
-1789 WDDAENQDGIRP
+1789 WDDADNQDGIRP

-1854 GYEAAVS
+1854 GYEAVVS

-1891 QDALRPASV
+1891 QDGIRPASI

-1942 LKSDVDAYTSACTG
+1942 LKSDVDAYTSACTS

-1979 WNDKENQDGNR
+1979 WNDKDNQDNVR
-1990 PSSYSVQLMADGVKV
+1990 PASYYVQLLADGVKV
-2005 GDLITLNAGN
+2005 GDKIILESASD
-2015 EFSKTWTGLQ
+2015 FSKTWTGLQ

-2041 ATVPNPDLYET
+2041 VTGLPESYET
-2052 SVSGDAETGL
+2052 SVSGDAATGL

-2356 KYTRITK
+2356 KYTKITK

-2387 YNGKRKVASKYYTV
+2387 YNGKKKVANKYYTV

-2419 GSFAKYAGKASF
+2419 GKFAKYAGKASF

>member
-58 DLEFA
+58 DLESA

-87 VADEQQDT
+87 VADDQQDT
-95 DEGSEAA
+95 DEGSEAP

-116 GAEAVGDGNTGNL
+116 GAEAVGDDTA
-129 KRDIGEIAITKNENY
+129 DIGAYEPREGDVGTFTVAGNDVYEYHRYRTTDGKYSGKYRFAVANYPVNNATITMAPYEARQFVVQSLVATNYKTATDDVTTTQWWKDYSRNPSYWPHSTIKWALTEGSDHASIFGETNPVVTISAFEEGDVTLTGTWTGYNCNTSSKKYKACELVVTYKIHITPAVGKVNFGDKFVLSGSPTSQDIIDNSVLTESDSWGEDNAYTDFAATRDESGKIKAGMKECTMSYKAYPSKGQGTINHNYYVDFHEMIGKELNTTAISPDERAKLQETFRRDVSLPAPGIYVQTPDPVSIPKKGDYTFITTQAFNGGNGAVSSPAYTYKFMDDSASEYADDSSVITATTADKGKVKVTALKPGATSMKIIY
-144 SYTRLYDEKGY
+144 SYTDKTTGEEKTAESKPIRITVNGIVFDE
-155 IKLAVGTYPANNSTV
+155 PATI
-170 TVKVGDK
+170 
-177 KGLQYRTLYTTSTQT
+177 TLSADEAK
-192 DYKKASWSNCT
+192 DYKIKYKLFDYS
-203 SQNVG
+203 
-208 QYQNGVEWKSSNE
+208 KE
-221 NVAKVVSN
+221 NPDV
-229 SQYGP
+229 
-234 YTTGVW
+234 TT
-240 VQGISEGETTI
+240 
-251 TSTWKPGS
+251 
-259 KFKDSDGNYTLGTV
+259 
-273 TNSFTV
+273 
-279 KVEKA
+279 
-284 ADLVEVGT
+284 
-292 SFTLNGSPSSP
+292 
-303 FQVARE
+303 
-309 GSSAAKLYWGRTSS
+309 
-323 VNYSIPES
+323 SIPEEDIVWS
-331 TENFDNS
+331 IDN
-338 GMTTCNASWGAW
+338 
-350 SDTGEITHAFCI
+350 
-362 NYAEMIGGVL
+362 
-372 DSNKGAYDNSVY
+372 K
-384 RESVSSYSAGGTTD
+384 
-398 VFLRPCKMPADGIY
+398 
-412 VTGTG
+412 
-417 GDRGSFV
+417 
-424 NNNVIFDRVSSN
+424 
-436 SYVYVYG
+436 
-443 YCIKNQKKVDSAT
+443 
-456 FYSNIKWSSS
+456 
-466 DESVMKVARQ
+466 
-476 DKYSVQLASYKA
+476 
-488 GIATLHGSYQPVDSE
+488 
-503 GNPDGE
+503 
-509 PLTIDIKV
+509 
-517 IVCGFYIDEKAE
+517 
-529 DGTNT
+529 
-534 IEMSLDDE
+534 
-542 SITKKIQ
+542 
-549 YKVIDSTGEAEPTNT
+549 
-564 ITWSVDKPAIASVD
+564 AIASI
-578 SDGVVKAKAA
+578 STDGVIRPKKE
-588 GEATVTAQYGDSSTN
+588 GSATVTLKATINGYQDTATQGVTVTSTGGRISLN
-603 KDTVKIIVKGAG
+603 KDSLTMTKGSSQ
-615 SLGFDKA
+615 SL
-622 ESKVK
+622 
-627 KGGTDTIKA
+627 TA
-636 TATYNNSTV
+636 TAYYNNQKVSDAVFNWATDND
-645 KNADIKWESENPN
+645 K
-658 VATVDNGKI
+658 VATVDGGKI
-667 TGVSEGT
+667 TAVGYGK
-674 TTVKAS
+674 TVITAS
-680 WTAENG
+680 WKAENG
-686 KTYTNNATVKVVYDG
+686 TTYAVKADVEVVQNG
-701 LYLSDAQNEVTL
+701 IYLTDAQNEVTMP
-713 AQKSTQEIVWQ
+713 QGSTQEIAWT
-724 LLDMGEYSA
+724 LWNMGQYKA
-733 GSTGAGYNTSS
+733 GSTGEGYNTSS
-744 DVTWTSAN
+744 DVTWKSAD
-752 EDLVTVDSVGVIT
+752 EAVATVDSVGVIT
-765 AKDLPDGE
+765 AKDLPEGQT
-773 ETAETTVSVSYKGTK
+773 TASTTVTVSYKGTK
-788 VKDVKVT
+788 VKDIKVNVT
-795 VVKNQAIA
+795 ENQKVVVKGEAVEI
-803 TGATVDVAG
+803 TGTKG
-812 TAGEKHADSNGND
+812 ETKTNKAGEDITD
-825 NTNTWK
+825 TWK
-831 TGAYKAGHGSLGSE
+831 IGYFENGHGSLNAQFYG
-845 FNSSANYLE
+845 NGIYNID
-854 IVDGTGSTASVKGK
+854 IVKQAGEKVSVTGKTPYS
-868 SPSQGYAY
+868 GYIY

-881 YIPLTTGQLCGVWQG
+881 YVPMETGQLYGVWQS
-896 IAVKV
+896 IAIKV
-901 TGAAGLYLNKSSVSM
+901 NGEAGLYLNKNSLSM
-916 KMGENNTA
+916 KMGESGTA
-924 TIQGT
+924 TILGT
-929 YITENGEE
+929 FIKEDGTELERKF
-937 WGSWANEKHP
+937 WADKSNPKLSKLE
-947 DFSTI
+947 
-952 HMIDGDTNVVTA
+952 MVEGDTNIVTA
-964 APDPKNGSVLKLTAV
+964 QSDPEDGRMLHLTAV
-979 APGKT
+979 SPGKT
-984 TITVQFDTSTLTATC
+984 TITIKCYPFDPTATC
-999 DVEVTSDARLVLTPA
+999 EVEVTSDARLILQPAELTV
-1014 DKLRVVQGDT
+1014 KQGT
-1024 ATIEAKA
+1024 TEKITAKA
-1031 WDGTQYV
+1031 WDGSAYV
-1038 ENPEITWQS
+1038 ENPQITWKS
-1047 YNTSIATV
+1047 YNESIATV
-1055 DKGVVTGVKKG
+1055 DGGVVTGVKRG
-1066 TVGVAATWNDITSD
+1066 NATVSAAWNGVNANDVKVT
-1080 PVQVSVVPSRTLTVT
+1080 VTPSRNITLSTE
-1095 TTWDDD
+1095 WDDHD
-1101 NNRDNKRPE
+1101 NQDGIRPE
-1110 KTTLQLTT
+1110 KATLQLTAN
-1118 TDGEKVG
+1118 DENCG
-1125 DPVELNA
+1125 DPIELNA
-1132 DNEWSYTWKNLAS
+1132 ENNWTYEWKLLDA
-1145 EDEDGQHIS
+1145 EDAEG
-1154 YLVTAVEDE
+1154 
-1163 TLTANNYTAEV
+1163 NNIVYRVKAENPEEYTAKV
-1174 TRTSSDDNFVVT
+1174 TGSADDGFVVT
-1186 YKHEIEKTAVTAN
+1186 YSHEIAKVSATAN
-1199 VTWDDADNQD
+1199 VTWDDAENQD
-1209 GIRPKEVTLQLTA
+1209 GIRPASVSLQLKSKVEG
-1222 DGEAVGDAI
+1222 GEAVNVGDNV
-1231 TVKADSEGNWTKT
+1231 TVKADADGNWTKT
-1244 WSNLPV
+1244 WTDLPKYNAGKV
-1250 NKEGAV
+1250 IE
-1256 GQAVVYTVEETGLPD
+1256 YTVEESGLPE

-1276 TGTDEETGAI
+1276 TTKDEETGAI
-1286 TVKNSHTPAVK
+1286 T
-1297 DLTVSAKWDD
+1297 
-1307 ADDQDGVRPA
+1307 
-1317 SVDAVLY
+1317 
-1324 AGDTAT
+1324 
-1330 DKTVTLT
+1330 
-1337 AEENWTATIK
+1337 
-1347 DMPVY
+1347 
-1352 TAGKVGEA
+1352 
-1360 VSYSLKAAKEVEGY
+1360 LK
-1374 TSTTDGLNLT
+1374 
-1384 FSHKTAVTS
+1384 
-1393 VTATIAWDDADNQD
+1393 
-1407 GIRPDNVSLQL
+1407 
-1418 KAGGE
+1418 
-1423 AVGSKITVDAANDKW
+1423 
-1438 TKTWDNL
+1438 
-1445 PLKKAGK
+1445 
-1452 KIEYTVEESNLRAEY
+1452 
-1467 TQKTTGT
+1467 
-1474 AADGFTIT
+1474 

-1498 NDADNQDGMR
+1498 NDADNQDGLR
-1508 PEFVEAELYAGDTST
+1508 PEFVEAELYAGDAST

-1534 WKATFEKMAVNK
+1534 WKATFEGLAVNK

-1586 DVKATVVWEDGNNK
+1586 DVKATVVWADGNNR
-1600 DGVRPDTV
+1600 DGVRPETV

-1637 LGENKAG
+1637 LGEYKAG
-1644 KKVTY
+1644 KEVVY

-1676 VTATHVPAVAEIKA
+1676 ITATHVPAVAEIKA
-1690 SVNWDDADNQDA
+1690 SVNWDDAENQDA
-1702 IRPELVEAELYADDV
+1702 IRPEFVEAELYADDV

-1757 GYDCVVEGSPAKGLI
+1757 GYDCVVEGSPAKGLV

-1777 TTYKTDVTVATK
+1777 TTYKTDVTVTTK
-1789 WDDAENQDGIRP
+1789 WDDADNQDGIRP

-1854 GYEAAVS
+1854 GYEAVVS

-1891 QDALRPASV
+1891 QDGIRPASV

-1942 LKSDVDAYTSACTG
+1942 LKSDVDAYTSACTS

-1979 WNDKENQDGNR
+1979 WNDKDNQDNVR
-1990 PSSYSVQLMADGVKV
+1990 PASYYVQLLADGVKV
-2005 GDLITLNAGN
+2005 GDKIILESASD
-2015 EFSKTWTGLQ
+2015 FSKTWTGLQ

-2041 ATVPNPDLYET
+2041 VTGLPESYET
-2052 SVSGDAETGL
+2052 SVSGDAATGL

-2356 KYTRITK
+2356 KYTKITK

-2387 YNGKRKVASKYYTV
+2387 YNGKKKVANKYYTV

-2419 GSFAKYAGKASF
+2419 GKFAKYAGKASF

>member
-58 DLEFA
+58 DLESA

-87 VADEQQDT
+87 VADDQQDT
-95 DEGSEAA
+95 DEGSEAP

-116 GAEAVGDGNTGNL
+116 GAEAVGDDTA
-129 KRDIGEIAITKNENY
+129 DIGAYEPREGDVGTFTVAGNDVYEYHRYRTTDGKYSGKYRFAVANYPVNNATITMAPYETRQFVVQSLVATNYKTATDDVTTTQWWKDYSKNPSYWPHSTIKWALTEGSDHASIFGETNPVVTISAFEEGDVTLTGTWTGYNCNTSSKKYKACELVVTYKIHITPAVGKVNFGDKFGLSGSPTSQDIIDNSVLTESDSWGKENAYTDFAVARDESGKIKAGMKECTMSYKAYPSKGQGTIKHNYYIDFHEMVGKELNTTNMSPDERANLEETFRRDVSLPAPGIYVQTPDPVSIPKKGDYTFITTQAFNGGNGAVSSPAYTYKFMDDSASEYADDSSVITATTADKGKVKVTALKPGATSMKIIY
-144 SYTRLYDEKGY
+144 SYTDKTTGEEKTAESKPIRITVNGIVFDE
-155 IKLAVGTYPANNSTV
+155 PATI
-170 TVKVGDK
+170 
-177 KGLQYRTLYTTSTQT
+177 TLSADEAK
-192 DYKKASWSNCT
+192 DYKIKYKLFDYS
-203 SQNVG
+203 
-208 QYQNGVEWKSSNE
+208 KE
-221 NVAKVVSN
+221 NPDV
-229 SQYGP
+229 
-234 YTTGVW
+234 TT
-240 VQGISEGETTI
+240 
-251 TSTWKPGS
+251 
-259 KFKDSDGNYTLGTV
+259 
-273 TNSFTV
+273 
-279 KVEKA
+279 
-284 ADLVEVGT
+284 
-292 SFTLNGSPSSP
+292 
-303 FQVARE
+303 
-309 GSSAAKLYWGRTSS
+309 
-323 VNYSIPES
+323 SIPEEDIVWS
-331 TENFDNS
+331 IDN
-338 GMTTCNASWGAW
+338 
-350 SDTGEITHAFCI
+350 
-362 NYAEMIGGVL
+362 
-372 DSNKGAYDNSVY
+372 K
-384 RESVSSYSAGGTTD
+384 
-398 VFLRPCKMPADGIY
+398 
-412 VTGTG
+412 
-417 GDRGSFV
+417 
-424 NNNVIFDRVSSN
+424 
-436 SYVYVYG
+436 
-443 YCIKNQKKVDSAT
+443 
-456 FYSNIKWSSS
+456 
-466 DESVMKVARQ
+466 
-476 DKYSVQLASYKA
+476 
-488 GIATLHGSYQPVDSE
+488 
-503 GNPDGE
+503 
-509 PLTIDIKV
+509 
-517 IVCGFYIDEKAE
+517 
-529 DGTNT
+529 
-534 IEMSLDDE
+534 
-542 SITKKIQ
+542 
-549 YKVIDSTGEAEPTNT
+549 
-564 ITWSVDKPAIASVD
+564 AIASI
-578 SDGVVKAKAA
+578 STDGVIRPKKE
-588 GEATVTAQYGDSSTN
+588 GSATVTLKATINGYQDTATQGVTVTSTGGRISLN
-603 KDTVKIIVKGAG
+603 KDSLTMTKGSSQ
-615 SLGFDKA
+615 SL
-622 ESKVK
+622 
-627 KGGTDTIKA
+627 TA
-636 TATYNNSTV
+636 TAYYNKQEVSDAVFNWTTDND
-645 KNADIKWESENPN
+645 K
-658 VATVDNGKI
+658 VATVDGGKI
-667 TGVSEGT
+667 TAVGYGK
-674 TTVKAS
+674 TVITAS
-680 WTAENG
+680 WKAENG
-686 KTYTNNATVKVVYDG
+686 TTYAVKADVEVVQNG
-701 LYLSDAQNEVTL
+701 IYLTDAQNEVTMP
-713 AQKSTQEIVWQ
+713 QGSTQEIAWT
-724 LLDMGEYSA
+724 LWNMGQYKA
-733 GSTGAGYNTSS
+733 GSTGEGYNTSS
-744 DVTWTSAN
+744 DVTWKSAN
-752 EDLVTVDSVGVIT
+752 EAVATVDSVGVIT
-765 AKDLPDGE
+765 AKDLPEGQT
-773 ETAETTVSVSYKGTK
+773 TASTTVTVSYKGTK
-788 VKDVKVT
+788 VKDIKVNVT
-795 VVKNQAIA
+795 ENQKVVVKGEAVEI
-803 TGATVDVAG
+803 TGTKG
-812 TAGEKHADSNGND
+812 ETKTNKAGEDITD
-825 NTNTWK
+825 TWK
-831 TGAYKAGHGSLGSE
+831 IGYFENGHGSLNAQFYG
-845 FNSSANYLE
+845 NGIYNID
-854 IVDGTGSTASVKGK
+854 IVKQAGEKVSVTGKTPYS
-868 SPSQGYAY
+868 GYIY

-881 YIPLTTGQLCGVWQG
+881 YVPMETGQLYGVWQS
-896 IAVKV
+896 IAIKV
-901 TGAAGLYLNKSSVSM
+901 NGEAGLYLNKNSLSM
-916 KMGENNTA
+916 KMGESGTA
-924 TIQGT
+924 TILGT
-929 YITENGEE
+929 FIKEDGTELERKF
-937 WGSWANEKHP
+937 WADKSNPKLSKLE
-947 DFSTI
+947 
-952 HMIDGDTNVVTA
+952 MVEGDTNIVTA
-964 APDPKNGSVLKLTAV
+964 KADPEDGRMLHLTAV
-979 APGKT
+979 SPGKT
-984 TITVQFDTSTLTATC
+984 TITIKCYPFDPTATC
-999 DVEVTSDARLVLTPA
+999 EVEVTSDARLILQPAELTV
-1014 DKLRVVQGDT
+1014 KQGT
-1024 ATIEAKA
+1024 TEKITAKA
-1031 WDGTQYV
+1031 WDGSAYV
-1038 ENPEITWQS
+1038 ENPQITWKS
-1047 YNTSIATV
+1047 YNESIATV
-1055 DKGVVTGVKKG
+1055 DGGVVTGVKRG
-1066 TVGVAATWNDITSD
+1066 NATVSAAWNGVNANDVKVT
-1080 PVQVSVVPSRTLTVT
+1080 VTPSRNITLSTE
-1095 TTWDDD
+1095 WDDHD
-1101 NNRDNKRPE
+1101 NQDGIRPE
-1110 KTTLQLTT
+1110 KATLQLTAN
-1118 TDGEKVG
+1118 DENCG
-1125 DPVELNA
+1125 DPIELNA
-1132 DNEWSYTWKNLAS
+1132 ENNWTYEWKLLDA
-1145 EDEDGQHIS
+1145 EDAEG
-1154 YLVTAVEDE
+1154 
-1163 TLTANNYTAEV
+1163 NNIVYRVKAENPKEYTAKV
-1174 TRTSSDDNFVVT
+1174 TGSADDGFVVT
-1186 YKHEIEKTAVTAN
+1186 YSHEIAKVSATAN
-1199 VTWDDADNQD
+1199 VTWDDAENQD
-1209 GIRPKEVTLQLTA
+1209 GIRPASVSLQLKSKVEG
-1222 DGEAVGDAI
+1222 GEAVNVGDNV
-1231 TVKADSEGNWTKT
+1231 TVKADADGNWTKT
-1244 WSNLPV
+1244 WTDLPKYNAGKV
-1250 NKEGAV
+1250 IE
-1256 GQAVVYTVEETGLPD
+1256 YTVEESGLPE

-1276 TGTDEETGAI
+1276 TTKDEETGAI
-1286 TVKNSHTPAVK
+1286 T
-1297 DLTVSAKWDD
+1297 
-1307 ADDQDGVRPA
+1307 
-1317 SVDAVLY
+1317 
-1324 AGDTAT
+1324 
-1330 DKTVTLT
+1330 
-1337 AEENWTATIK
+1337 
-1347 DMPVY
+1347 
-1352 TAGKVGEA
+1352 
-1360 VSYSLKAAKEVEGY
+1360 LK
-1374 TSTTDGLNLT
+1374 
-1384 FSHKTAVTS
+1384 
-1393 VTATIAWDDADNQD
+1393 
-1407 GIRPDNVSLQL
+1407 
-1418 KAGGE
+1418 
-1423 AVGSKITVDAANDKW
+1423 
-1438 TKTWDNL
+1438 
-1445 PLKKAGK
+1445 
-1452 KIEYTVEESNLRAEY
+1452 
-1467 TQKTTGT
+1467 
-1474 AADGFTIT
+1474 

-1498 NDADNQDGMR
+1498 NDADNQDGLR
-1508 PEFVEAELYAGDTST
+1508 PEFVEAELYAGDAST

-1534 WKATFEKMAVNK
+1534 WKATFEGLAVNK

-1586 DVKATVVWEDGNNK
+1586 DVKATVVWADGNNR
-1600 DGVRPDTV
+1600 DGVRPETV

-1637 LGENKAG
+1637 LGEYKAG
-1644 KKVTY
+1644 KEVVY

-1676 VTATHVPAVAEIKA
+1676 ITATHVPAVAEIKA
-1690 SVNWDDADNQDA
+1690 SVNWDDAENQDA
-1702 IRPELVEAELYADDV
+1702 IRPEFVEAELYAGDV

-1738 DLKKNGK
+1738 DLKKDGK
-1745 TIDYTLVTTKVD
+1745 TIDYTLVATKVD

-1777 TTYKTDVTVATK
+1777 TTYKTDVTVTTK

-1854 GYEAAVS
+1854 GYEAVVS

-1942 LKSDVDAYTSACTG
+1942 LKADVDAYTSACTS

-2052 SVSGDAETGL
+2052 SVSGDAATGL
-2062 VVTNTYIPATVEIP
+2062 VVTNTYVPATVEIP

-2228 GKEIAYKVVASAVSG
+2228 GKEITYKVVASAVSG

-2276 DLNNV
+2276 DLNNI

-2356 KYTRITK
+2356 KYTKITK

-2387 YNGKRKVASKYYTV
+2387 YNGKKKVANKYYTV

-2419 GSFAKYAGKASF
+2419 GKFAKYAGKATF
-2431 IIRPKQM
+2431 TIKPKQM

-2446 GKKTL
+2446 AKKTL

-2465 VQYSQNNKFQG
+2465 VQYSQNNKFRG

-2484 NKNTIS
+2484 NKNTIG

>member
-1 MSKKPHSGLKRALA
+1 MSKKLHSGLKRALA

-58 DLEFA
+58 DLESA

-87 VADEQQDT
+87 VADDQQDT
-95 DEGSEAA
+95 DEGSEAP

-116 GAEAVGDGNTGNL
+116 GAEAVGDDTA
-129 KRDIGEIAITKNENY
+129 DIGAYEPREGDVGTFTVAGNDVYEYHRYRTTDGKYSGKYRFAVANYPVNNATITMAPYETRQFVVQSLVATNYKTATDDVTTTQWWKDYSRNPSYWPHSTIKWALTEGSDHASIFGETNPVVTISAFEEGDVTLTGTWTGYNCNTSSKKYKACELVVTYKIHITPAVGKVNFGDKFVLSGSPTSQDIIDNSVLTESDSWGEDNAYTDFAATRDESGKIKAGMKECTMSYKAYPSKGQGTINHNYYVDFHEMIGKELNTTAISPDERAKLQETFRRDVSLPAPGIYVQTPDPVSIPKKGDYTFITTQAFNGGNGAVSSPAYTYKFMDDSASEYADDSSVITATTADKGKVKVTALKPGATSMKIIY
-144 SYTRLYDEKGY
+144 SYTDKTTGEEKTAESKPIRITVNGIVFDE
-155 IKLAVGTYPANNSTV
+155 PATI
-170 TVKVGDK
+170 
-177 KGLQYRTLYTTSTQT
+177 TLSADEAK
-192 DYKKASWSNCT
+192 DYKIKYKLFDYS
-203 SQNVG
+203 
-208 QYQNGVEWKSSNE
+208 KE
-221 NVAKVVSN
+221 NPDV
-229 SQYGP
+229 
-234 YTTGVW
+234 TT
-240 VQGISEGETTI
+240 
-251 TSTWKPGS
+251 
-259 KFKDSDGNYTLGTV
+259 
-273 TNSFTV
+273 
-279 KVEKA
+279 
-284 ADLVEVGT
+284 
-292 SFTLNGSPSSP
+292 
-303 FQVARE
+303 
-309 GSSAAKLYWGRTSS
+309 
-323 VNYSIPES
+323 SIPEEDIVWS
-331 TENFDNS
+331 IDN
-338 GMTTCNASWGAW
+338 
-350 SDTGEITHAFCI
+350 
-362 NYAEMIGGVL
+362 
-372 DSNKGAYDNSVY
+372 K
-384 RESVSSYSAGGTTD
+384 
-398 VFLRPCKMPADGIY
+398 
-412 VTGTG
+412 
-417 GDRGSFV
+417 
-424 NNNVIFDRVSSN
+424 
-436 SYVYVYG
+436 
-443 YCIKNQKKVDSAT
+443 
-456 FYSNIKWSSS
+456 
-466 DESVMKVARQ
+466 
-476 DKYSVQLASYKA
+476 
-488 GIATLHGSYQPVDSE
+488 
-503 GNPDGE
+503 
-509 PLTIDIKV
+509 
-517 IVCGFYIDEKAE
+517 
-529 DGTNT
+529 
-534 IEMSLDDE
+534 
-542 SITKKIQ
+542 
-549 YKVIDSTGEAEPTNT
+549 
-564 ITWSVDKPAIASVD
+564 AIASI
-578 SDGVVKAKAA
+578 STDGVIRPKKE
-588 GEATVTAQYGDSSTN
+588 GSATVTLKATINGYQDTATQGVTVTSTGGRISLN
-603 KDTVKIIVKGAG
+603 KDSLTMTKGSSQ
-615 SLGFDKA
+615 SL
-622 ESKVK
+622 
-627 KGGTDTIKA
+627 TA
-636 TATYNNSTV
+636 TAYYNNQKVSDAVFNWATDND
-645 KNADIKWESENPN
+645 K
-658 VATVDNGKI
+658 VATVDGGKI
-667 TGVSEGT
+667 TAVGYGK
-674 TTVKAS
+674 TVITAS
-680 WTAENG
+680 WKAENG
-686 KTYTNNATVKVVYDG
+686 TTYAVKADVEVVQNG
-701 LYLSDAQNEVTL
+701 IYLTDAQNEVTMP
-713 AQKSTQEIVWQ
+713 QGSTQEIAWT
-724 LLDMGEYSA
+724 LWNMGQYKA
-733 GSTGAGYNTSS
+733 GSTGEGYNPSS
-744 DVTWTSAN
+744 DVTWKSAD
-752 EDLVTVDSVGVIT
+752 EAVATVDSVGVIT
-765 AKDLPDGE
+765 AKDLPEGQT
-773 ETAETTVSVSYKGTK
+773 TASTTVTVSYKGTK
-788 VKDVKVT
+788 VKDIKVNVT
-795 VVKNQAIA
+795 ENQKVVVKGEAVEI
-803 TGATVDVAG
+803 TGTKG
-812 TAGEKHADSNGND
+812 ETKTNKAGEDITD
-825 NTNTWK
+825 TWK
-831 TGAYKAGHGSLGSE
+831 IGYFENGHGSLNAQFYG
-845 FNSSANYLE
+845 NGIYNID
-854 IVDGTGSTASVKGK
+854 IVKQAGEKVSVTGKTPYS
-868 SPSQGYAY
+868 GYIY

-881 YIPLTTGQLCGVWQG
+881 YVPMETGQLYGVWQS
-896 IAVKV
+896 IAIKV
-901 TGAAGLYLNKSSVSM
+901 NGEAGLYLNKNSLSM
-916 KMGENNTA
+916 KMGESGTA
-924 TIQGT
+924 TILGT
-929 YITENGEE
+929 FIKEDGTELERKF
-937 WGSWANEKHP
+937 WADKSNPKLSKLE
-947 DFSTI
+947 
-952 HMIDGDTNVVTA
+952 MVEGDTNIVTA
-964 APDPKNGSVLKLTAV
+964 QSDPADGRMLHLTAV
-979 APGKT
+979 SPGKT
-984 TITVQFDTSTLTATC
+984 TITIKCYPFDPTATC
-999 DVEVTSDARLVLTPA
+999 EVEVTSDARLILQPAELTV
-1014 DKLRVVQGDT
+1014 KQGT
-1024 ATIEAKA
+1024 TEKITAKA
-1031 WDGTQYV
+1031 WDGSAYV
-1038 ENPEITWQS
+1038 ENPQITWKS
-1047 YNTSIATV
+1047 YNESIATV
-1055 DKGVVTGVKKG
+1055 DGGVVTGVKRG
-1066 TVGVAATWNDITSD
+1066 NATVSAAWNGVNANDVKVT
-1080 PVQVSVVPSRTLTVT
+1080 VTPSRNITLSTE
-1095 TTWDDD
+1095 WDDHD
-1101 NNRDNKRPE
+1101 NQDGIRPE
-1110 KTTLQLTT
+1110 KATLQLTAN
-1118 TDGEKVG
+1118 DENCG
-1125 DPVELNA
+1125 DPIELNA
-1132 DNEWSYTWKNLAS
+1132 ENNWTYEWKLLDA
-1145 EDEDGQHIS
+1145 EDAEGNNIVYRVKAEDP
-1154 YLVTAVEDE
+1154 EE
-1163 TLTANNYTAEV
+1163 YTAKV
-1174 TRTSSDDNFVVT
+1174 TGSADDGFVVT
-1186 YKHEIEKTAVTAN
+1186 YSHEIAKVSATAN
-1199 VTWDDADNQD
+1199 VTWDDAENQD
-1209 GIRPKEVTLQLTA
+1209 GIRPASVSLQLKSKVEG
-1222 DGEAVGDAI
+1222 GEAVNVGDNV
-1231 TVKADSEGNWTKT
+1231 TVKADADGNWTKT
-1244 WSNLPV
+1244 WTDLPKYNAGKV
-1250 NKEGAV
+1250 IE
-1256 GQAVVYTVEETGLPD
+1256 YTVEESGLPE

-1276 TGTDEETGAI
+1276 TTKDEETGAI
-1286 TVKNSHTPAVK
+1286 T
-1297 DLTVSAKWDD
+1297 
-1307 ADDQDGVRPA
+1307 
-1317 SVDAVLY
+1317 
-1324 AGDTAT
+1324 
-1330 DKTVTLT
+1330 
-1337 AEENWTATIK
+1337 
-1347 DMPVY
+1347 
-1352 TAGKVGEA
+1352 
-1360 VSYSLKAAKEVEGY
+1360 LK
-1374 TSTTDGLNLT
+1374 
-1384 FSHKTAVTS
+1384 
-1393 VTATIAWDDADNQD
+1393 
-1407 GIRPDNVSLQL
+1407 
-1418 KAGGE
+1418 
-1423 AVGSKITVDAANDKW
+1423 
-1438 TKTWDNL
+1438 
-1445 PLKKAGK
+1445 
-1452 KIEYTVEESNLRAEY
+1452 
-1467 TQKTTGT
+1467 
-1474 AADGFTIT
+1474 

-1498 NDADNQDGMR
+1498 NDADNQDGLR
-1508 PEFVEAELYAGDTST
+1508 PEFVEAELYAGDAST

-1534 WKATFEKMAVNK
+1534 WKATFEGLAVNK

-1586 DVKATVVWEDGNNK
+1586 DVKATVVWADGNNR
-1600 DGVRPDTV
+1600 DGVRPETV

-1637 LGENKAG
+1637 LGEYKAG
-1644 KKVTY
+1644 KEVVY

-1676 VTATHVPAVAEIKA
+1676 ITATHVPAVAEIKA
-1690 SVNWDDADNQDA
+1690 SVNWDDAENQDA
-1702 IRPELVEAELYADDV
+1702 IRPEFVEAELYADDV

-1757 GYDCVVEGSPAKGLI
+1757 GYDCVVEGSPAKGLV

-1777 TTYKTDVTVATK
+1777 TTYKTDVTVTTK
-1789 WDDAENQDGIRP
+1789 WDDADNQDGIRP

-1854 GYEAAVS
+1854 GYEAVVS

-1891 QDALRPASV
+1891 QDGIRPASV

-1942 LKSDVDAYTSACTG
+1942 LKSDVDAYTSACTS

-1979 WNDKENQDGNR
+1979 WNDKDNQDNVR
-1990 PSSYSVQLMADGVKV
+1990 PASYYVQLLADGVKV
-2005 GDLITLNAGN
+2005 GDKIILESASD
-2015 EFSKTWTGLQ
+2015 FSKTWTGLQ

-2041 ATVPNPDLYET
+2041 VTGLPESYET
-2052 SVSGDAETGL
+2052 SVSGDAATGL

-2356 KYTRITK
+2356 KYTKITK

-2387 YNGKRKVASKYYTV
+2387 YNGKKKVANKYYTV

-2419 GSFAKYAGKASF
+2419 GKFAKYAGKATF
-2431 IIRPKQM
+2431 TIKPKQM

-2446 GKKTL
+2446 AKKTL

-2484 NKNTIS
+2484 NKNTIG

>member
-1 MSKKPHSGLKRALA
+1 MSKKSHSGLKRALA

-58 DLEFA
+58 DPEFA

-87 VADEQQDT
+87 VADDQQDT
-95 DEGSEAA
+95 DKGSEAP

-116 GAEAVGDGNTGNL
+116 GAEAVGDDTNDTGAYEPREGDVGTVTVAGNDVYEYHRYRATGGKYSGNYRFAVANYPVNNATITMAPYETRQFVVQSLVATNYKKATDDVTTTQWWKDSRNPSYYPYSTIKWALTEGSEHAYISSGQTSPAVTIGAFEEGDVTLTGTWTGYNCSVSSKKYEACKLVVTYKIHITSAVGKVNFGDKFGLSGSPTSQDIIDNSVLTESDSWGKDNAYTDFAVARDESGKIKAGMKECTMSYKAYPSKGQGTINHNYYIDFHEMVGKELNTTAMSPDERAKLQETFRRDVSLPAPGIYVQTPDPVSIPKKGNDTVITTQAFNGGNGAVSSPAYTYKFMDDSASEYTDESSVITAKTADKGKVKVTAL
-129 KRDIGEIAITKNENY
+129 KAGATSMKIIY
-144 SYTRLYDEKGY
+144 SYTDKTTEEEKTAESKPIRITVNGIVFDE
-155 IKLAVGTYPANNSTV
+155 PATI
-170 TVKVGDK
+170 
-177 KGLQYRTLYTTSTQT
+177 TLSADEAK
-192 DYKKASWSNCT
+192 DYKIKYKLFDYS
-203 SQNVG
+203 
-208 QYQNGVEWKSSNE
+208 KE
-221 NVAKVVSN
+221 NPDV
-229 SQYGP
+229 
-234 YTTGVW
+234 TT
-240 VQGISEGETTI
+240 
-251 TSTWKPGS
+251 
-259 KFKDSDGNYTLGTV
+259 
-273 TNSFTV
+273 
-279 KVEKA
+279 
-284 ADLVEVGT
+284 
-292 SFTLNGSPSSP
+292 
-303 FQVARE
+303 
-309 GSSAAKLYWGRTSS
+309 
-323 VNYSIPES
+323 SIPEGDVVWSIDNKSIASIS
-331 TENFDNS
+331 TD
-338 GMTTCNASWGAW
+338 
-350 SDTGEITHAFCI
+350 
-362 NYAEMIGGVL
+362 GVL
-372 DSNKGAYDNSVY
+372 
-384 RESVSSYSAGGTTD
+384 
-398 VFLRPCKMPADGIY
+398 RPKKE
-412 VTGTG
+412 
-417 GDRGSFV
+417 GS
-424 NNNVIFDRVSSN
+424 
-436 SYVYVYG
+436 
-443 YCIKNQKKVDSAT
+443 
-456 FYSNIKWSSS
+456 
-466 DESVMKVARQ
+466 
-476 DKYSVQLASYKA
+476 
-488 GIATLHGSYQPVDSE
+488 
-503 GNPDGE
+503 
-509 PLTIDIKV
+509 
-517 IVCGFYIDEKAE
+517 
-529 DGTNT
+529 
-534 IEMSLDDE
+534 
-542 SITKKIQ
+542 
-549 YKVIDSTGEAEPTNT
+549 
-564 ITWSVDKPAIASVD
+564 
-578 SDGVVKAKAA
+578 
-588 GEATVTAQYGDSSTN
+588 ATVTLKATINGYQDTATQSVAVTSTGGKISLN
-603 KDTVKIIVKGAG
+603 KDTLTMTKGSSQ
-615 SLGFDKA
+615 SL
-622 ESKVK
+622 
-627 KGGTDTIKA
+627 TA
-636 TATYNNSTV
+636 TAYYNNQKVSDAVFNWATDND
-645 KNADIKWESENPN
+645 K
-658 VATVDNGKI
+658 VAAVENGKI
-667 TGVSEGT
+667 TAVGFGKAVITVSW
-674 TTVKAS
+674 K
-680 WTAENG
+680 AENG
-686 KTYTNNATVKVVYDG
+686 TTYAAKADVEVVQNG
-701 LYLSDAQNEVTL
+701 IYLADAQNEVTMP
-713 AQKSTQEIVWQ
+713 QGSTQEIAWT
-724 LLDMGEYSA
+724 LWNMGQYKA
-733 GSTGAGYNTSS
+733 GSTGEGYNTSS
-744 DVTWTSAN
+744 DVTWKSAD
-752 EDLVTVDSVGVIT
+752 ETVATVDSVGVIT
-765 AKDLPDGE
+765 AKDLPEGQT
-773 ETAETTVSVSYKGTK
+773 TASTTVTVSYKGTK
-788 VKDVKVT
+788 VKDIKVNVT
-795 VVKNQAIA
+795 ENQKVVVKGEAVEI
-803 TGATVDVAG
+803 TGTK
-812 TAGEKHADSNGND
+812 GETKTDSTGED
-825 NTNTWK
+825 ITDTWK
-831 TGAYKAGHGSLGSE
+831 IGYFENGHGSLNAQFYG
-845 FNSSANYLE
+845 NGIYNID
-854 IVDGTGSTASVKGK
+854 IVKQAGEKVSVTGKTPYS
-868 SPSQGYAY
+868 GYIY

-881 YIPLTTGQLCGVWQG
+881 YVPMETGQLYGVWQS
-896 IAVKV
+896 IAIKV
-901 TGAAGLYLNKSSVSM
+901 NGEAGLYLNKNSVSM
-916 KMGENNTA
+916 KMGKSGTA
-924 TIQGT
+924 TILGT
-929 YITENGEE
+929 FIKDDGTELERKF
-937 WGSWANEKHP
+937 WANKSNPKLSKLE
-947 DFSTI
+947 
-952 HMIDGDTNVVTA
+952 MVEGDTNIVTA
-964 APDPKNGSVLKLTAV
+964 QSDPEDGRMLHLTAV
-979 APGKT
+979 SPGKT
-984 TITVQFDTSTLTATC
+984 TITIKCYPFDPTATC
-999 DVEVTSDARLVLTPA
+999 EVEVTSDARLILQPAELTV
-1014 DKLRVVQGDT
+1014 KQGT
-1024 ATIEAKA
+1024 TEKITAKA
-1031 WDGTQYV
+1031 WDGSAYV
-1038 ENPEITWQS
+1038 ENPQITWKS
-1047 YNTSIATV
+1047 YNESIATV
-1055 DKGVVTGVKKG
+1055 DGGVVTGVKRG
-1066 TVGVAATWNDITSD
+1066 NATVSAAWNGVNANDVKVT
-1080 PVQVSVVPSRTLTVT
+1080 VTPSRNITLSTE
-1095 TTWDDD
+1095 WDDHD
-1101 NNRDNKRPE
+1101 NQDGIRPE
-1110 KTTLQLTT
+1110 KATLQLTAN
-1118 TDGEKVG
+1118 GEKYG
-1125 DPVELNA
+1125 DPIELNA
-1132 DNEWSYTWKNLAS
+1132 ENNWTYEWKLLDA
-1145 EDEDGQHIS
+1145 EDAEGNNIV
-1154 YLVTAVEDE
+1154 YRVTAENPKE
-1163 TLTANNYTAEV
+1163 YTAKV
-1174 TRTSSDDNFVVT
+1174 SGSADDGFVVT
-1186 YKHEIEKTAVTAN
+1186 YSHEIAKVSATAN
-1199 VTWDDADNQD
+1199 VTWDDAENQD
-1209 GIRPKEVTLQLTA
+1209 GIRPASVSLQLKSKVEG
-1222 DGEAVGDAI
+1222 GEAVNVGDNV
-1231 TVKADSEGNWTKT
+1231 TVKADADGNWTKT
-1244 WSNLPV
+1244 WTDLPKY
-1250 NKEGAV
+1250 NAGKEIE
-1256 GQAVVYTVEETGLPD
+1256 YTVEETGLPE

-1276 TGTDEETGAI
+1276 TAKDEETGAI
-1286 TVKNSHTPAVK
+1286 T
-1297 DLTVSAKWDD
+1297 
-1307 ADDQDGVRPA
+1307 
-1317 SVDAVLY
+1317 
-1324 AGDTAT
+1324 
-1330 DKTVTLT
+1330 
-1337 AEENWTATIK
+1337 
-1347 DMPVY
+1347 
-1352 TAGKVGEA
+1352 
-1360 VSYSLKAAKEVEGY
+1360 LK
-1374 TSTTDGLNLT
+1374 
-1384 FSHKTAVTS
+1384 
-1393 VTATIAWDDADNQD
+1393 
-1407 GIRPDNVSLQL
+1407 
-1418 KAGGE
+1418 
-1423 AVGSKITVDAANDKW
+1423 
-1438 TKTWDNL
+1438 
-1445 PLKKAGK
+1445 
-1452 KIEYTVEESNLRAEY
+1452 
-1467 TQKTTGT
+1467 
-1474 AADGFTIT
+1474 

-1498 NDADNQDGMR
+1498 NDADNQDGIR
-1508 PEFVEAELYAGDTST
+1508 PEFVEAELYAGDAST

-1534 WKATFEKMAVNK
+1534 WKATFEGLAVNK

-1586 DVKATVVWEDGNNK
+1586 DVKATVVWADGNNR
-1600 DGVRPDTV
+1600 DGVRPETV
-1608 SLQLKADGENL
+1608 SLQLKADKENF

-1625 NEKSKWTKTWTG
+1625 NEKSNWTKTWTG
-1637 LGENKAG
+1637 LGEYKAG
-1644 KKVTY
+1644 QKVTY
-1649 TVEVVGLKGGE
+1649 KVEVVGLKGGE

-1676 VTATHVPAVAEIKA
+1676 ITATHVPAVAEIKA

-1702 IRPELVEAELYADDV
+1702 IRPEFVEAELHADDV

-1738 DLKKNGK
+1738 DLKKDGK
-1745 TIDYTLVTTKVD
+1745 TIDYTLVATKVD
-1757 GYDCVVEGSPAKGLI
+1757 GYDCTVEGSPAKGFV

-1777 TTYKTDVTVATK
+1777 TTYKTDVTVTTK
-1789 WDDAENQDGIRP
+1789 WNDAENQDGIRP
-1801 NTYSVQLTADGEAVG
+1801 AAYSVQLTADGEAVG

-1842 ITYSVKASDVAK
+1842 ITYSVKASDIAK
-1854 GYEAAVS
+1854 GYEAVVS

-1942 LKSDVDAYTSACTG
+1942 LKSDVDAYTSTCTS
-1956 TADGLVLKFTHKT
+1956 TAEGLVLKFTHKT

-1990 PSSYSVQLMADGVKV
+1990 PTSYSVQLMADGVKV

-2041 ATVPNPDLYET
+2041 ATVPNPDLYEA
-2052 SVSGDAETGL
+2052 SVSGDAATGL

-2146 TVSVSGN
+2146 TVSVSGD
-2153 ILDEE
+2153 ILEEE

-2189 PTDTLVQLYADGEV
+2189 PTDTLVQLYADGEA
-2203 LGDKA
+2203 LGGKA
-2208 VLESGKSWTKTW
+2208 VLESEKSWTKTW

-2276 DLNNV
+2276 DLNNI

-2356 KYTRITK
+2356 KYTKITK

-2387 YNGKRKVASKYYTV
+2387 YNGKKKVANKYYTV

-2419 GSFAKYAGKASF
+2419 GKFAKYAGKATF
-2431 IIRPKQM
+2431 TIKPKQM

-2446 GKKTL
+2446 AKKTL

-2484 NKNTIS
+2484 NKNTIG

>member
-58 DLEFA
+58 DLESA

-87 VADEQQDT
+87 VADDQQDT
-95 DEGSEAA
+95 DEGSEAP

-116 GAEAVGDGNTGNL
+116 GAEAVGDDTNDTGAYEPREGDVGTVTVAGNDVYEYHRYRATGGKYSGNYRFAVANYPVNNATVTMAPYETRQFVVQSLVATNYKKATDNVKTTQWWKDSRNPSYYPYSTIKWELTEGSEHAYISSGPTSPAVTIGAFEEGDVTLTGTWTGYNCNISSKKYKACELVVTYKIHITAAADKVNFRDKFVLSGSPTSQDIIDNSVLTESDSWGKENAYTDFAVARDESGKIKAGMKECTMSYKAYPSKGQGTIKHTYYIDFHEMVGKELNTTAMSPDERAKLEETFRRDVSLPAPGIYVQTPGPVSIPKKGDYTFITTQAFNGGNGAVSSPAYTYKFMDDSASEYADDSSVITATTADKGKVKVTAL
-129 KRDIGEIAITKNENY
+129 KAGATSMKIIY
-144 SYTRLYDEKGY
+144 SYTDKTTGEEKTAESKPIRITVNGIVFDE
-155 IKLAVGTYPANNSTV
+155 PATI
-170 TVKVGDK
+170 
-177 KGLQYRTLYTTSTQT
+177 TLSADEAK
-192 DYKKASWSNCT
+192 DYKIKYKLFDYS
-203 SQNVG
+203 
-208 QYQNGVEWKSSNE
+208 KE
-221 NVAKVVSN
+221 NPDV
-229 SQYGP
+229 
-234 YTTGVW
+234 TT
-240 VQGISEGETTI
+240 
-251 TSTWKPGS
+251 
-259 KFKDSDGNYTLGTV
+259 
-273 TNSFTV
+273 
-279 KVEKA
+279 
-284 ADLVEVGT
+284 
-292 SFTLNGSPSSP
+292 
-303 FQVARE
+303 
-309 GSSAAKLYWGRTSS
+309 
-323 VNYSIPES
+323 SIPEKDIVWS
-331 TENFDNS
+331 IDN
-338 GMTTCNASWGAW
+338 
-350 SDTGEITHAFCI
+350 
-362 NYAEMIGGVL
+362 
-372 DSNKGAYDNSVY
+372 K
-384 RESVSSYSAGGTTD
+384 
-398 VFLRPCKMPADGIY
+398 
-412 VTGTG
+412 
-417 GDRGSFV
+417 
-424 NNNVIFDRVSSN
+424 
-436 SYVYVYG
+436 
-443 YCIKNQKKVDSAT
+443 
-456 FYSNIKWSSS
+456 
-466 DESVMKVARQ
+466 
-476 DKYSVQLASYKA
+476 
-488 GIATLHGSYQPVDSE
+488 
-503 GNPDGE
+503 
-509 PLTIDIKV
+509 
-517 IVCGFYIDEKAE
+517 
-529 DGTNT
+529 
-534 IEMSLDDE
+534 
-542 SITKKIQ
+542 
-549 YKVIDSTGEAEPTNT
+549 
-564 ITWSVDKPAIASVD
+564 AIASI
-578 SDGVVKAKAA
+578 STDGVIRPKKE
-588 GEATVTAQYGDSSTN
+588 GSATVTLKATINGYQDTATQGVTVTSTGGRISLN
-603 KDTVKIIVKGAG
+603 KDSLTMTKGSSQ
-615 SLGFDKA
+615 SL
-622 ESKVK
+622 
-627 KGGTDTIKA
+627 TA
-636 TATYNNSTV
+636 TAYYNNQKVSDAVFNWATDND
-645 KNADIKWESENPN
+645 K
-658 VATVDNGKI
+658 VATVDGGKI
-667 TGVSEGT
+667 TAVGYGK
-674 TTVKAS
+674 TVITAS
-680 WTAENG
+680 WKAENG
-686 KTYTNNATVKVVYDG
+686 TTYAVKADVEVVQNG
-701 LYLSDAQNEVTL
+701 IYLTDAQNEVTMP
-713 AQKSTQEIVWQ
+713 QGSTQEIAWT
-724 LLDMGEYSA
+724 LWNMGQYKA
-733 GSTGAGYNTSS
+733 GSTGEGYNTSS
-744 DVTWTSAN
+744 DVTWKSAD
-752 EDLVTVDSVGVIT
+752 EAVATVDSVGVIT
-765 AKDLPDGE
+765 AKDLPEGQT
-773 ETAETTVSVSYKGTK
+773 TASTTVTVSYKGTK
-788 VKDVKVT
+788 VKDIKVNVT
-795 VVKNQAIA
+795 ENQKVVVKGEAVEI
-803 TGATVDVAG
+803 TGTKG
-812 TAGEKHADSNGND
+812 ETKTNKAGEDITD
-825 NTNTWK
+825 TWK
-831 TGAYKAGHGSLGSE
+831 IGYFENGHGSLNAQFYG
-845 FNSSANYLE
+845 NGIYNID
-854 IVDGTGSTASVKGK
+854 IVKQAGEKVSVTGKTPYS
-868 SPSQGYAY
+868 GYIY

-881 YIPLTTGQLCGVWQG
+881 YVPMETGQLYGVWQS
-896 IAVKV
+896 IAIKV
-901 TGAAGLYLNKSSVSM
+901 NGEAGLYLNKNSLSM
-916 KMGENNTA
+916 KMGESGTA
-924 TIQGT
+924 TILGT
-929 YITENGEE
+929 FIKEDGTELERKF
-937 WGSWANEKHP
+937 WADKSNPKLSKLE
-947 DFSTI
+947 
-952 HMIDGDTNVVTA
+952 MVEGDTNIVTA
-964 APDPKNGSVLKLTAV
+964 QSDPADGRMLHLTAV
-979 APGKT
+979 SPGKT
-984 TITVQFDTSTLTATC
+984 TITIKCYPFDPTATC
-999 DVEVTSDARLVLTPA
+999 EVEVTSDARLILQPAELTV
-1014 DKLRVVQGDT
+1014 KQGT
-1024 ATIEAKA
+1024 TEKITAKA
-1031 WDGTQYV
+1031 WDGSAYV
-1038 ENPEITWQS
+1038 ENPQITWKS
-1047 YNTSIATV
+1047 YNESIATV
-1055 DKGVVTGVKKG
+1055 DGGVVTGVKRG
-1066 TVGVAATWNDITSD
+1066 NATVSAAWNGVNANDVKVT
-1080 PVQVSVVPSRTLTVT
+1080 VTPSRNITLSTE
-1095 TTWDDD
+1095 WDDHD
-1101 NNRDNKRPE
+1101 NQDGIRPE
-1110 KTTLQLTT
+1110 KATLQLTAN
-1118 TDGEKVG
+1118 DENCG
-1125 DPVELNA
+1125 DPIELNA
-1132 DNEWSYTWKNLAS
+1132 ENNWTYEWKLLDA
-1145 EDEDGQHIS
+1145 EDAEG
-1154 YLVTAVEDE
+1154 
-1163 TLTANNYTAEV
+1163 NNIVYRVKAENPKEYTAKV
-1174 TRTSSDDNFVVT
+1174 TGSADDGFVVT
-1186 YKHEIEKTAVTAN
+1186 YSHEIAKVSATAN
-1199 VTWDDADNQD
+1199 VTWDDAENQD
-1209 GIRPKEVTLQLTA
+1209 GIRPASVSLQLKSKVEG
-1222 DGEAVGDAI
+1222 GEAVNVGDNV
-1231 TVKADSEGNWTKT
+1231 TVKADADGNWTKT
-1244 WSNLPV
+1244 WTDLPKYNAGKV
-1250 NKEGAV
+1250 IE
-1256 GQAVVYTVEETGLPD
+1256 YTVEESGLPE

-1276 TGTDEETGAI
+1276 TTKDEETGAI
-1286 TVKNSHTPAVK
+1286 T
-1297 DLTVSAKWDD
+1297 
-1307 ADDQDGVRPA
+1307 
-1317 SVDAVLY
+1317 
-1324 AGDTAT
+1324 
-1330 DKTVTLT
+1330 
-1337 AEENWTATIK
+1337 
-1347 DMPVY
+1347 
-1352 TAGKVGEA
+1352 
-1360 VSYSLKAAKEVEGY
+1360 LK
-1374 TSTTDGLNLT
+1374 
-1384 FSHKTAVTS
+1384 
-1393 VTATIAWDDADNQD
+1393 
-1407 GIRPDNVSLQL
+1407 
-1418 KAGGE
+1418 
-1423 AVGSKITVDAANDKW
+1423 
-1438 TKTWDNL
+1438 
-1445 PLKKAGK
+1445 
-1452 KIEYTVEESNLRAEY
+1452 
-1467 TQKTTGT
+1467 
-1474 AADGFTIT
+1474 

-1498 NDADNQDGMR
+1498 NDADNQDGLR
-1508 PEFVEAELYAGDTST
+1508 PEFVEAELYAGDAST

-1534 WKATFEKMAVNK
+1534 WKATFEGLAVNK

-1586 DVKATVVWEDGNNK
+1586 DVKATVVWADGNNR
-1600 DGVRPDTV
+1600 DGVRPETV

-1637 LGENKAG
+1637 LGEYKAG
-1644 KKVTY
+1644 KEVVY
-1649 TVEVVGLKGGE
+1649 AVEVVGLKGGE

-1676 VTATHVPAVAEIKA
+1676 ITATHVPAVAEIKA

-1702 IRPELVEAELYADDV
+1702 IRPEFVEAELYAGDV

-1738 DLKKNGK
+1738 DLKKDGK
-1745 TIDYTLVTTKVD
+1745 TIDYTLVATKVD

-1777 TTYKTDVTVATK
+1777 TTYKTDVTVTTK

-1854 GYEAAVS
+1854 GYEAVVS

-1942 LKSDVDAYTSACTG
+1942 LKADVDAYTSACTS

-2052 SVSGDAETGL
+2052 SVSGDAATGL
-2062 VVTNTYIPATVEIP
+2062 VVTNTYVPATVEIP

-2220 AELPKYKA
+2220 TELPKYKA

-2356 KYTRITK
+2356 KYTKITK

-2387 YNGKRKVASKYYTV
+2387 YNGKKKVANKYYTV

-2419 GSFAKYAGKASF
+2419 GKFAKYAGKASF
-2431 IIRPKQM
+2431 TIRPKQM

-2465 VQYSQNNKFQG
+2465 VQYSQNNKFRG

>member
-58 DLEFA
+58 DLESA

-87 VADEQQDT
+87 VADDQQDT
-95 DEGSEAA
+95 DEGSEAP

-116 GAEAVGDGNTGNL
+116 GAEAVGDDTA
-129 KRDIGEIAITKNENY
+129 DIGAYEPRGGDVGTFTVAGNDVYEYHRYRTTDGKYSGKYRFAVANYPVNNATITMAPYETRQFVVQSLVATNYKTATDDVTTTQWWKDYSRNPSYWPHSTIKWALTEGSDHASIFGETNPVVTISAFEEGDVTLTGTWTGYNCNTSSKKYKACELVVTYKIHITPAVGKVNFGDKFVLSGSPTSQDIIDNSVLTESDSWGEDNAYTDFAATRDESGKIKAGMKECTMSYKAYPSKGQGTINHNYYVDFHEMIGKELNTTAISPDERAKLQETFRRDVSLPAPGIYVQTPDPVSIPKKGDYTFITTQAFNGGNGAVSSPAYTYKFMDDSASEYADDSSVITATTADKGKVKVTALKPGATSMKIIY
-144 SYTRLYDEKGY
+144 SYTDKTTGEEKTAESKPIRITVNGIVFDE
-155 IKLAVGTYPANNSTV
+155 PATI
-170 TVKVGDK
+170 
-177 KGLQYRTLYTTSTQT
+177 TLSADEAK
-192 DYKKASWSNCT
+192 DYKIKYKLFDYS
-203 SQNVG
+203 
-208 QYQNGVEWKSSNE
+208 KE
-221 NVAKVVSN
+221 NPDV
-229 SQYGP
+229 
-234 YTTGVW
+234 TT
-240 VQGISEGETTI
+240 
-251 TSTWKPGS
+251 
-259 KFKDSDGNYTLGTV
+259 
-273 TNSFTV
+273 
-279 KVEKA
+279 
-284 ADLVEVGT
+284 
-292 SFTLNGSPSSP
+292 
-303 FQVARE
+303 
-309 GSSAAKLYWGRTSS
+309 
-323 VNYSIPES
+323 SIPEEDIVWS
-331 TENFDNS
+331 IDN
-338 GMTTCNASWGAW
+338 
-350 SDTGEITHAFCI
+350 
-362 NYAEMIGGVL
+362 
-372 DSNKGAYDNSVY
+372 K
-384 RESVSSYSAGGTTD
+384 
-398 VFLRPCKMPADGIY
+398 
-412 VTGTG
+412 
-417 GDRGSFV
+417 
-424 NNNVIFDRVSSN
+424 
-436 SYVYVYG
+436 
-443 YCIKNQKKVDSAT
+443 
-456 FYSNIKWSSS
+456 
-466 DESVMKVARQ
+466 
-476 DKYSVQLASYKA
+476 
-488 GIATLHGSYQPVDSE
+488 
-503 GNPDGE
+503 
-509 PLTIDIKV
+509 
-517 IVCGFYIDEKAE
+517 
-529 DGTNT
+529 
-534 IEMSLDDE
+534 
-542 SITKKIQ
+542 
-549 YKVIDSTGEAEPTNT
+549 
-564 ITWSVDKPAIASVD
+564 AIASI
-578 SDGVVKAKAA
+578 STDGVIRPKKE
-588 GEATVTAQYGDSSTN
+588 GSATVTLKATINGYQDTATQGVTVTSTGGRISLN
-603 KDTVKIIVKGAG
+603 KDSLTMTKGSSQ
-615 SLGFDKA
+615 SL
-622 ESKVK
+622 
-627 KGGTDTIKA
+627 TA
-636 TATYNNSTV
+636 TAYYNNQKVSDAVFNWATDND
-645 KNADIKWESENPN
+645 K
-658 VATVDNGKI
+658 VATVDGGKI
-667 TGVSEGT
+667 TAVGYGK
-674 TTVKAS
+674 TVITAS
-680 WTAENG
+680 WKAENG
-686 KTYTNNATVKVVYDG
+686 TTYAVKADVEVVQNG
-701 LYLSDAQNEVTL
+701 IYLTDAQNEVTMP
-713 AQKSTQEIVWQ
+713 QGSTQEIAWT
-724 LLDMGEYSA
+724 LWNMGQYKA
-733 GSTGAGYNTSS
+733 GSTGEGYNPSS
-744 DVTWTSAN
+744 DVTWKSAD
-752 EDLVTVDSVGVIT
+752 EAVATVDSVGVIT
-765 AKDLPDGE
+765 AKDLPEGQT
-773 ETAETTVSVSYKGTK
+773 TASTTVTVSYKGTK
-788 VKDVKVT
+788 VKDIKVNVT
-795 VVKNQAIA
+795 ENQKVVVKGEAVEI
-803 TGATVDVAG
+803 TGTKG
-812 TAGEKHADSNGND
+812 ETKTNKAGEDITD
-825 NTNTWK
+825 TWK
-831 TGAYKAGHGSLGSE
+831 IGYFENGHGSLNAQFYG
-845 FNSSANYLE
+845 NGIYNID
-854 IVDGTGSTASVKGK
+854 IVKQAGEKVSVTGKTPYS
-868 SPSQGYAY
+868 GYIY

-881 YIPLTTGQLCGVWQG
+881 YVPMETGQLYGVWQS
-896 IAVKV
+896 IAIKV
-901 TGAAGLYLNKSSVSM
+901 NGEAGLYLNKNSLSM
-916 KMGENNTA
+916 KMGESGTA
-924 TIQGT
+924 TILGT
-929 YITENGEE
+929 FIKEDGTELERKF
-937 WGSWANEKHP
+937 WADKSNPKLSKLE
-947 DFSTI
+947 
-952 HMIDGDTNVVTA
+952 MVEGDTNIVTA
-964 APDPKNGSVLKLTAV
+964 QSDPADGRMLHLTAV
-979 APGKT
+979 SPGKT
-984 TITVQFDTSTLTATC
+984 TITIKCYPFDPTATC
-999 DVEVTSDARLVLTPA
+999 EVEVTSDARLILQPAELTV
-1014 DKLRVVQGDT
+1014 KQGT
-1024 ATIEAKA
+1024 TEKITAKA
-1031 WDGTQYV
+1031 WDGSAYV
-1038 ENPEITWQS
+1038 ENPQITWKS
-1047 YNTSIATV
+1047 YNESIATV
-1055 DKGVVTGVKKG
+1055 DGGVVTGVKRG
-1066 TVGVAATWNDITSD
+1066 NATVSAAWNGVNANDVKVT
-1080 PVQVSVVPSRTLTVT
+1080 VTPSRNITLSTE
-1095 TTWDDD
+1095 WDDHD
-1101 NNRDNKRPE
+1101 NQDGIRPE
-1110 KTTLQLTT
+1110 KATLQLTAN
-1118 TDGEKVG
+1118 DENCG
-1125 DPVELNA
+1125 DPIELNA
-1132 DNEWSYTWKNLAS
+1132 ENNWTYEWKLLDA
-1145 EDEDGQHIS
+1145 EDAEG
-1154 YLVTAVEDE
+1154 
-1163 TLTANNYTAEV
+1163 NNIVYRVKAENPKEYTAKV
-1174 TRTSSDDNFVVT
+1174 TGSADDGFVVT
-1186 YKHEIEKTAVTAN
+1186 YSHEIAKVSATAN
-1199 VTWDDADNQD
+1199 VTWDDAENQD
-1209 GIRPKEVTLQLTA
+1209 GIRPASVSLQLKSKVEG
-1222 DGEAVGDAI
+1222 GEAVNVGDNV
-1231 TVKADSEGNWTKT
+1231 TVKADADGNWTKT
-1244 WSNLPV
+1244 WTDLPKYNAGKV
-1250 NKEGAV
+1250 IE
-1256 GQAVVYTVEETGLPD
+1256 YTVEESGLPE

-1276 TGTDEETGAI
+1276 TTKDEETGAI
-1286 TVKNSHTPAVK
+1286 T
-1297 DLTVSAKWDD
+1297 
-1307 ADDQDGVRPA
+1307 
-1317 SVDAVLY
+1317 
-1324 AGDTAT
+1324 
-1330 DKTVTLT
+1330 
-1337 AEENWTATIK
+1337 
-1347 DMPVY
+1347 
-1352 TAGKVGEA
+1352 
-1360 VSYSLKAAKEVEGY
+1360 LK
-1374 TSTTDGLNLT
+1374 
-1384 FSHKTAVTS
+1384 
-1393 VTATIAWDDADNQD
+1393 
-1407 GIRPDNVSLQL
+1407 
-1418 KAGGE
+1418 
-1423 AVGSKITVDAANDKW
+1423 
-1438 TKTWDNL
+1438 
-1445 PLKKAGK
+1445 
-1452 KIEYTVEESNLRAEY
+1452 
-1467 TQKTTGT
+1467 
-1474 AADGFTIT
+1474 

-1498 NDADNQDGMR
+1498 NDADNQDGLR
-1508 PEFVEAELYAGDTST
+1508 PEFVEAELYAGDAST

-1534 WKATFEKMAVNK
+1534 WKATFEGLAVNK

-1586 DVKATVVWEDGNNK
+1586 DVKATVVWADGNNR
-1600 DGVRPDTV
+1600 DGVRPETV

-1637 LGENKAG
+1637 LGEYKAG
-1644 KKVTY
+1644 KEVVY

-1676 VTATHVPAVAEIKA
+1676 ITATHVPAVAEIKA
-1690 SVNWDDADNQDA
+1690 SVNWDDAENQDA
-1702 IRPELVEAELYADDV
+1702 IRPEFVEAELYADDV

-1757 GYDCVVEGSPAKGLI
+1757 GYDCVVEGSPAKGLV

-1777 TTYKTDVTVATK
+1777 TTYKTDVTVTTK
-1789 WDDAENQDGIRP
+1789 WDDADNQDGIRP

-1942 LKSDVDAYTSACTG
+1942 LKSDVDAYTSACTS

-1979 WNDKENQDGNR
+1979 WNDKDNQDNVR
-1990 PSSYSVQLMADGVKV
+1990 PASYYVQLLADGVKV
-2005 GDLITLNAGN
+2005 GDKIILESASD
-2015 EFSKTWTGLQ
+2015 FSKTWTGLQ

-2041 ATVPNPDLYET
+2041 VTGLPESYET
-2052 SVSGDAETGL
+2052 SVSGDAATGL

-2220 AELPKYKA
+2220 TELPKYKA

-2356 KYTRITK
+2356 KYTKITK

-2387 YNGKRKVASKYYTV
+2387 YNGKKKVANKYYTV

-2419 GSFAKYAGKASF
+2419 GKFAKYAGKATF
-2431 IIRPKQM
+2431 TIKPKQM

-2446 GKKTL
+2446 AKKTL

-2484 NKNTIS
+2484 NKNTIG

>member
-58 DLEFA
+58 DLESA

-87 VADEQQDT
+87 VADDQQDT
-95 DEGSEAA
+95 DEGSEAP

-116 GAEAVGDGNTGNL
+116 GAEAVGDDTA
-129 KRDIGEIAITKNENY
+129 DIGAYEPREGDVGTFTVAGNDVYEYHRYRTTDGKYSGKYRFAVANYPVNNATITMAPYETRQFVVQSLVATNYKTATDDVTTTQWWKDYSRNPSYWPYSTIKWALTEGSDHASIFGETNPVVTISAFEEGDVTLTGTWTGYNCNTSSKKYKACELVVTYKIHITPAVGKVNFGDKFGLSGSPTSQDIIDNSVLTESDSWGKDNAYTDFAATRDESGKIKAGMKECTMSYKAYPSKGQGTINHNYYVDFHEMIGKELNTTAISPDERAKLQETFRRDVSLPAPGIYVQTPDPVSIPKKGDYTFITTQAFNGGNGAVSSPAYTYKFMDDSASEYADDSSVITATTADKGKVKVTALKPGATSMKIIY
-144 SYTRLYDEKGY
+144 SYTDKTTGEEKTAESKPIRITVNGIVFDE
-155 IKLAVGTYPANNSTV
+155 PATI
-170 TVKVGDK
+170 
-177 KGLQYRTLYTTSTQT
+177 TLSADEAK
-192 DYKKASWSNCT
+192 DYKIKYKLFDYS
-203 SQNVG
+203 
-208 QYQNGVEWKSSNE
+208 KE
-221 NVAKVVSN
+221 NPDV
-229 SQYGP
+229 
-234 YTTGVW
+234 TT
-240 VQGISEGETTI
+240 
-251 TSTWKPGS
+251 
-259 KFKDSDGNYTLGTV
+259 
-273 TNSFTV
+273 
-279 KVEKA
+279 
-284 ADLVEVGT
+284 
-292 SFTLNGSPSSP
+292 
-303 FQVARE
+303 
-309 GSSAAKLYWGRTSS
+309 
-323 VNYSIPES
+323 SIPEEDIVWS
-331 TENFDNS
+331 IDN
-338 GMTTCNASWGAW
+338 
-350 SDTGEITHAFCI
+350 
-362 NYAEMIGGVL
+362 
-372 DSNKGAYDNSVY
+372 K
-384 RESVSSYSAGGTTD
+384 
-398 VFLRPCKMPADGIY
+398 
-412 VTGTG
+412 
-417 GDRGSFV
+417 
-424 NNNVIFDRVSSN
+424 
-436 SYVYVYG
+436 
-443 YCIKNQKKVDSAT
+443 
-456 FYSNIKWSSS
+456 
-466 DESVMKVARQ
+466 
-476 DKYSVQLASYKA
+476 
-488 GIATLHGSYQPVDSE
+488 
-503 GNPDGE
+503 
-509 PLTIDIKV
+509 
-517 IVCGFYIDEKAE
+517 
-529 DGTNT
+529 
-534 IEMSLDDE
+534 
-542 SITKKIQ
+542 
-549 YKVIDSTGEAEPTNT
+549 
-564 ITWSVDKPAIASVD
+564 AIASI
-578 SDGVVKAKAA
+578 STDGVIRPKKE
-588 GEATVTAQYGDSSTN
+588 GSATVTLKATINGYQDTATQGVTVTSTGGRISLN
-603 KDTVKIIVKGAG
+603 KDSLTMTKGSSQ
-615 SLGFDKA
+615 SL
-622 ESKVK
+622 
-627 KGGTDTIKA
+627 TA
-636 TATYNNSTV
+636 TAYYNKQEVSDAVFNWTTDND
-645 KNADIKWESENPN
+645 K
-658 VATVDNGKI
+658 VATVDGGKI
-667 TGVSEGT
+667 TAVGYGK
-674 TTVKAS
+674 TVITAS
-680 WTAENG
+680 WKAENG
-686 KTYTNNATVKVVYDG
+686 TTYAVKADVEVVQNG
-701 LYLSDAQNEVTL
+701 IYLTDAQNEVTMP
-713 AQKSTQEIVWQ
+713 QGSTQEIAWT
-724 LLDMGEYSA
+724 LWNMGQYKA
-733 GSTGAGYNTSS
+733 GSTGEGYNTSS
-744 DVTWTSAN
+744 DVTWKSAD
-752 EDLVTVDSVGVIT
+752 EAVATVDSVGVIT
-765 AKDLPDGE
+765 AKDLPEGQT
-773 ETAETTVSVSYKGTK
+773 TASTTVTVSYKGTK
-788 VKDVKVT
+788 VKDIKVNVT
-795 VVKNQAIA
+795 ENQKVVVKGEAVEI
-803 TGATVDVAG
+803 TGTKG
-812 TAGEKHADSNGND
+812 ETKTNKAGEDITD
-825 NTNTWK
+825 TWK
-831 TGAYKAGHGSLGSE
+831 IGYFENGHGSLNAQFYG
-845 FNSSANYLE
+845 NGIYNID
-854 IVDGTGSTASVKGK
+854 IVKQAGEKVSVTGKTPYS
-868 SPSQGYAY
+868 GYIY

-881 YIPLTTGQLCGVWQG
+881 YVPMETGQLYGVWQS
-896 IAVKV
+896 IAIKV
-901 TGAAGLYLNKSSVSM
+901 NGEAGLYLNKNSLSM
-916 KMGENNTA
+916 KMGESGTA
-924 TIQGT
+924 TILGT
-929 YITENGEE
+929 FIKEDGTELERKF
-937 WGSWANEKHP
+937 WADKSNPKLSKLE
-947 DFSTI
+947 
-952 HMIDGDTNVVTA
+952 MVEGDTNIVTA
-964 APDPKNGSVLKLTAV
+964 KADPEDGRMLHLTAV
-979 APGKT
+979 SPGKT
-984 TITVQFDTSTLTATC
+984 TITIKCYPFDPTATC
-999 DVEVTSDARLVLTPA
+999 EVEVTSDARLILQPAELTV
-1014 DKLRVVQGDT
+1014 KQGT
-1024 ATIEAKA
+1024 TEKITAKA
-1031 WDGTQYV
+1031 WDGSAYV
-1038 ENPEITWQS
+1038 ENPQITWKS
-1047 YNTSIATV
+1047 YNESIATV
-1055 DKGVVTGVKKG
+1055 DGGVVTGVKRG
-1066 TVGVAATWNDITSD
+1066 NATVSAAWNGVNANDVKVT
-1080 PVQVSVVPSRTLTVT
+1080 VTPSRNITLSTE
-1095 TTWDDD
+1095 WDDHD
-1101 NNRDNKRPE
+1101 NQDGIRPE
-1110 KTTLQLTT
+1110 KATLQLTAN
-1118 TDGEKVG
+1118 DENCG
-1125 DPVELNA
+1125 DPIELNA
-1132 DNEWSYTWKNLAS
+1132 ENNWTYEWKLLDA
-1145 EDEDGQHIS
+1145 EDAEGNNIVYRVKAEDP
-1154 YLVTAVEDE
+1154 EE
-1163 TLTANNYTAEV
+1163 YTAKV
-1174 TRTSSDDNFVVT
+1174 TGSADDGFVVT
-1186 YKHEIEKTAVTAN
+1186 YSHEIAKVSATAN
-1199 VTWDDADNQD
+1199 VTWDDAENQD
-1209 GIRPKEVTLQLTA
+1209 GIRPASVSLQLKSKVEG
-1222 DGEAVGDAI
+1222 GEAVNVGDNV
-1231 TVKADSEGNWTKT
+1231 TVKADADGNWTKT
-1244 WSNLPV
+1244 WTDLPKYNAGKV
-1250 NKEGAV
+1250 IE
-1256 GQAVVYTVEETGLPD
+1256 YTVEESGLPE

-1276 TGTDEETGAI
+1276 TTKDEETGAI
-1286 TVKNSHTPAVK
+1286 T
-1297 DLTVSAKWDD
+1297 
-1307 ADDQDGVRPA
+1307 
-1317 SVDAVLY
+1317 
-1324 AGDTAT
+1324 
-1330 DKTVTLT
+1330 
-1337 AEENWTATIK
+1337 
-1347 DMPVY
+1347 
-1352 TAGKVGEA
+1352 
-1360 VSYSLKAAKEVEGY
+1360 LK
-1374 TSTTDGLNLT
+1374 
-1384 FSHKTAVTS
+1384 
-1393 VTATIAWDDADNQD
+1393 
-1407 GIRPDNVSLQL
+1407 
-1418 KAGGE
+1418 
-1423 AVGSKITVDAANDKW
+1423 
-1438 TKTWDNL
+1438 
-1445 PLKKAGK
+1445 
-1452 KIEYTVEESNLRAEY
+1452 
-1467 TQKTTGT
+1467 
-1474 AADGFTIT
+1474 

-1498 NDADNQDGMR
+1498 NDADNQDGLR
-1508 PEFVEAELYAGDTST
+1508 PEFVEAELYAGDAST

-1534 WKATFEKMAVNK
+1534 WKATFEGLAVNK

-1586 DVKATVVWEDGNNK
+1586 DVKATVVWADGNNR
-1600 DGVRPDTV
+1600 DGVRPETV

-1637 LGENKAG
+1637 LGEYKAG
-1644 KKVTY
+1644 KEVVY

-1676 VTATHVPAVAEIKA
+1676 ITATHVPAVAEIKA
-1690 SVNWDDADNQDA
+1690 SVNWDDAENQDA
-1702 IRPELVEAELYADDV
+1702 IRPEFVEAELYADDV

-1757 GYDCVVEGSPAKGLI
+1757 GYDCVVEGSPAKGLV

-1777 TTYKTDVTVATK
+1777 TTYKTDVTVTTK
-1789 WDDAENQDGIRP
+1789 WDDADNQDGIRP

-1854 GYEAAVS
+1854 GYEAVVS

-1891 QDALRPASV
+1891 QDGIRPASV

-1942 LKSDVDAYTSACTG
+1942 LKSDVDAYTSACTS

-1979 WNDKENQDGNR
+1979 WNDKDNQDNVR
-1990 PSSYSVQLMADGVKV
+1990 PASYYVQLLADGVKV
-2005 GDLITLNAGN
+2005 GDKIILESASD
-2015 EFSKTWTGLQ
+2015 FSKTWTGLQ

-2041 ATVPNPDLYET
+2041 VTGLPESYET
-2052 SVSGDAETGL
+2052 SVSGDAATGL

-2356 KYTRITK
+2356 KYTKITK

-2387 YNGKRKVASKYYTV
+2387 YNGKKKVANKYYTV

-2419 GSFAKYAGKASF
+2419 GKFAKYAGKASF

-2484 NKNTIS
+2484 NKNTIG

>member
-1 MSKKPHSGLKRALA
+1 MAPYETRQFVVQSLVATNYKTATDDVTTTQWWKDYSRNPSYWPHSTIKWALTEGSDHASIFGETNPVVTISAFEEGDVTLTGTWTGYNCNTSSKKYKACELVVTYKIHITPAVGKVNFGDKFVLSGSPTSQDIIDNSVLTESDSWGEDNAYTDFAATRDESGKIKAGMKECTMSYKAYPSKGQGTINHNYYVDFHEMIGKELNTTAISPDERAKLQETFRRDVSLPA
-15 WMLTVAMMA
+15 PGIYVQTPDPVSIPKKGDYTFITTQAFNGGNGAVSSPAYTYKFMDDSASE
-24 QGCIVYADDFTSE
+24 YADDSSVITATTADKGKVKVTALKPGATSMK
-37 PDAAVVEEAAVS
+37 
-49 EDVDTSADS
+49 
-58 DLEFA
+58 
-63 DEGEDTSTEADV
+63 
-75 PEISDEDLDTEV
+75 I
-87 VADEQQDT
+87 
-95 DEGSEAA
+95 
-102 LFSDGSEE
+102 
-110 DAIVSD
+110 I
-116 GAEAVGDGNTGNL
+116 
-129 KRDIGEIAITKNENY
+129 Y
-144 SYTRLYDEKGY
+144 SYTDKTTGEEKTAESKPIRITVNGIVFDE
-155 IKLAVGTYPANNSTV
+155 PATI
-170 TVKVGDK
+170 
-177 KGLQYRTLYTTSTQT
+177 TLSADEAK
-192 DYKKASWSNCT
+192 DYKIKYKLFDYS
-203 SQNVG
+203 
-208 QYQNGVEWKSSNE
+208 KE
-221 NVAKVVSN
+221 NPDV
-229 SQYGP
+229 
-234 YTTGVW
+234 TT
-240 VQGISEGETTI
+240 
-251 TSTWKPGS
+251 
-259 KFKDSDGNYTLGTV
+259 
-273 TNSFTV
+273 
-279 KVEKA
+279 
-284 ADLVEVGT
+284 
-292 SFTLNGSPSSP
+292 
-303 FQVARE
+303 
-309 GSSAAKLYWGRTSS
+309 
-323 VNYSIPES
+323 SIPEEDIVWS
-331 TENFDNS
+331 IDN
-338 GMTTCNASWGAW
+338 
-350 SDTGEITHAFCI
+350 
-362 NYAEMIGGVL
+362 
-372 DSNKGAYDNSVY
+372 K
-384 RESVSSYSAGGTTD
+384 
-398 VFLRPCKMPADGIY
+398 
-412 VTGTG
+412 
-417 GDRGSFV
+417 
-424 NNNVIFDRVSSN
+424 
-436 SYVYVYG
+436 
-443 YCIKNQKKVDSAT
+443 
-456 FYSNIKWSSS
+456 
-466 DESVMKVARQ
+466 
-476 DKYSVQLASYKA
+476 
-488 GIATLHGSYQPVDSE
+488 
-503 GNPDGE
+503 
-509 PLTIDIKV
+509 
-517 IVCGFYIDEKAE
+517 
-529 DGTNT
+529 
-534 IEMSLDDE
+534 
-542 SITKKIQ
+542 
-549 YKVIDSTGEAEPTNT
+549 
-564 ITWSVDKPAIASVD
+564 AIASI
-578 SDGVVKAKAA
+578 STDGVIRPKKE
-588 GEATVTAQYGDSSTN
+588 GSATVTLKATINGYQDTATQGVTVTSTGGRISLN
-603 KDTVKIIVKGAG
+603 KDSLTMTKGSSQ
-615 SLGFDKA
+615 SL
-622 ESKVK
+622 
-627 KGGTDTIKA
+627 TA
-636 TATYNNSTV
+636 TAYYNNQKVSDAVFNWATDND
-645 KNADIKWESENPN
+645 K
-658 VATVDNGKI
+658 VATVDGGKI
-667 TGVSEGT
+667 TAVGYGK
-674 TTVKAS
+674 TVITAS
-680 WTAENG
+680 WKAENG
-686 KTYTNNATVKVVYDG
+686 TTYAVKADVEVVQNG
-701 LYLSDAQNEVTL
+701 IYLTDAQNEVTMP
-713 AQKSTQEIVWQ
+713 QGSTQEIAWT
-724 LLDMGEYSA
+724 LWNMGQYKA
-733 GSTGAGYNTSS
+733 GSTGEGYNPSS
-744 DVTWTSAN
+744 DVTWKSAD
-752 EDLVTVDSVGVIT
+752 EAVATVDSVGVIT
-765 AKDLPDGE
+765 AKDLPEGQT
-773 ETAETTVSVSYKGTK
+773 TASTTVTVSYKGTK
-788 VKDVKVT
+788 VKDIKVNVT
-795 VVKNQAIA
+795 ENQKVVVKGEAVEI
-803 TGATVDVAG
+803 TGTKG
-812 TAGEKHADSNGND
+812 ETKTNKAGEDITD
-825 NTNTWK
+825 TWK
-831 TGAYKAGHGSLGSE
+831 IGYFENGHGSLNAQFYG
-845 FNSSANYLE
+845 NGIYNID
-854 IVDGTGSTASVKGK
+854 IVKQAGEKVSVTGKTPYS
-868 SPSQGYAY
+868 GYIY

-881 YIPLTTGQLCGVWQG
+881 YVPMETGQLYGVWQS
-896 IAVKV
+896 IAIKV
-901 TGAAGLYLNKSSVSM
+901 NGEAGLYLNKNSLSM
-916 KMGENNTA
+916 KMGESGTA
-924 TIQGT
+924 TILGT
-929 YITENGEE
+929 FIKEDGTELERKF
-937 WGSWANEKHP
+937 WADKSNPKLSKLE
-947 DFSTI
+947 
-952 HMIDGDTNVVTA
+952 MVEGDTNIVTA
-964 APDPKNGSVLKLTAV
+964 QSDPADGRMLHLTAV
-979 APGKT
+979 SPGKT
-984 TITVQFDTSTLTATC
+984 TITIKCYPFDPTATC
-999 DVEVTSDARLVLTPA
+999 EVEVTSDARLILQPAELTV
-1014 DKLRVVQGDT
+1014 KQGT
-1024 ATIEAKA
+1024 TEKITAKA
-1031 WDGTQYV
+1031 WDGSAYV
-1038 ENPEITWQS
+1038 ENPQITWKS
-1047 YNTSIATV
+1047 YNESIATV
-1055 DKGVVTGVKKG
+1055 DGGVVTGVKRG
-1066 TVGVAATWNDITSD
+1066 NATVSAAWNGVNANDVKVT
-1080 PVQVSVVPSRTLTVT
+1080 VTPSRNITLSTE
-1095 TTWDDD
+1095 WDDHD
-1101 NNRDNKRPE
+1101 NQDGIRPE
-1110 KTTLQLTT
+1110 KATLQLTAN
-1118 TDGEKVG
+1118 DENCG
-1125 DPVELNA
+1125 DPIELNA
-1132 DNEWSYTWKNLAS
+1132 ENNWTYEWKLLDA
-1145 EDEDGQHIS
+1145 EDAEGNNIVYRVKAEDP
-1154 YLVTAVEDE
+1154 EE
-1163 TLTANNYTAEV
+1163 YTAKV
-1174 TRTSSDDNFVVT
+1174 TGSADDGFVVT
-1186 YKHEIEKTAVTAN
+1186 YSHEIAKVSATAN
-1199 VTWDDADNQD
+1199 VTWDDAENQD
-1209 GIRPKEVTLQLTA
+1209 GIRPASVSLQLKSKVEG
-1222 DGEAVGDAI
+1222 GEAVNVGDNV
-1231 TVKADSEGNWTKT
+1231 TVKADADGNWTKT
-1244 WSNLPV
+1244 WTDLPKYNAGKV
-1250 NKEGAV
+1250 IE
-1256 GQAVVYTVEETGLPD
+1256 YTVEESGLPE

-1276 TGTDEETGAI
+1276 TTKDEETGAI
-1286 TVKNSHTPAVK
+1286 T
-1297 DLTVSAKWDD
+1297 
-1307 ADDQDGVRPA
+1307 
-1317 SVDAVLY
+1317 
-1324 AGDTAT
+1324 
-1330 DKTVTLT
+1330 
-1337 AEENWTATIK
+1337 
-1347 DMPVY
+1347 
-1352 TAGKVGEA
+1352 
-1360 VSYSLKAAKEVEGY
+1360 LK
-1374 TSTTDGLNLT
+1374 
-1384 FSHKTAVTS
+1384 
-1393 VTATIAWDDADNQD
+1393 
-1407 GIRPDNVSLQL
+1407 
-1418 KAGGE
+1418 
-1423 AVGSKITVDAANDKW
+1423 
-1438 TKTWDNL
+1438 
-1445 PLKKAGK
+1445 
-1452 KIEYTVEESNLRAEY
+1452 
-1467 TQKTTGT
+1467 
-1474 AADGFTIT
+1474 

-1498 NDADNQDGMR
+1498 NDADNQDGLR
-1508 PEFVEAELYAGDTST
+1508 PEFVEAELYAGDAST

-1534 WKATFEKMAVNK
+1534 WKATFEGLAVNK

-1586 DVKATVVWEDGNNK
+1586 DVKATVVWADGNNR
-1600 DGVRPDTV
+1600 DGVRPETV

-1637 LGENKAG
+1637 LGEYKAG
-1644 KKVTY
+1644 KEVVY

-1676 VTATHVPAVAEIKA
+1676 ITATHVPAVAEIKA
-1690 SVNWDDADNQDA
+1690 SVNWDDAENQDA
-1702 IRPELVEAELYADDV
+1702 IRPEFVEAELYADDV

-1757 GYDCVVEGSPAKGLI
+1757 GYDCVVEGSPAKGLV

-1777 TTYKTDVTVATK
+1777 TTYKTDVTVTTK
-1789 WDDAENQDGIRP
+1789 WDDADNQDGIRP

-1854 GYEAAVS
+1854 GYEAVVS

-1891 QDALRPASV
+1891 QDGIRPASV

-1942 LKSDVDAYTSACTG
+1942 LKSDVDAYTSACTS

-1979 WNDKENQDGNR
+1979 WNDKDNQDNVR
-1990 PSSYSVQLMADGVKV
+1990 PASYYVQLLADGVKV
-2005 GDLITLNAGN
+2005 GDKIILESASD
-2015 EFSKTWTGLQ
+2015 FSKTWTGLQ

-2041 ATVPNPDLYET
+2041 VTGLPESYET
-2052 SVSGDAETGL
+2052 SVSGDAATGL

-2356 KYTRITK
+2356 KYTKITK

-2387 YNGKRKVASKYYTV
+2387 YNGKKKVANKYYTV

-2419 GSFAKYAGKASF
+2419 GKFAKYAGKATF
-2431 IIRPKQM
+2431 TIKPKQM

-2446 GKKTL
+2446 AKKTL

-2484 NKNTIS
+2484 NKNTIG

>member
-1 MSKKPHSGLKRALA
+1 MN
-15 WMLTVAMMA
+15 
-24 QGCIVYADDFTSE
+24 F
-37 PDAAVVEEAAVS
+37 
-49 EDVDTSADS
+49 
-58 DLEFA
+58 
-63 DEGEDTSTEADV
+63 
-75 PEISDEDLDTEV
+75 
-87 VADEQQDT
+87 
-95 DEGSEAA
+95 
-102 LFSDGSEE
+102 
-110 DAIVSD
+110 
-116 GAEAVGDGNTGNL
+116 
-129 KRDIGEIAITKNENY
+129 
-144 SYTRLYDEKGY
+144 
-155 IKLAVGTYPANNSTV
+155 
-170 TVKVGDK
+170 GDK
-177 KGLQYRTLYTTSTQT
+177 FELS
-192 DYKKASWSNCT
+192 
-203 SQNVG
+203 
-208 QYQNGVEWKSSNE
+208 
-221 NVAKVVSN
+221 
-229 SQYGP
+229 
-234 YTTGVW
+234 
-240 VQGISEGETTI
+240 
-251 TSTWKPGS
+251 
-259 KFKDSDGNYTLGTV
+259 
-273 TNSFTV
+273 
-279 KVEKA
+279 
-284 ADLVEVGT
+284 
-292 SFTLNGSPSSP
+292 GSPSSQDIIDNSVLTESDSWGKENAYTD
-303 FQVARE
+303 FAVARDE
-309 GSSAAKLYWGRTSS
+309 SGKIKAGMKECTMSYKAYPSKGQGTIKHTYYIDFHEMVGKELNTTAMSPDERAKLEETFRRDVSLPAPGIYVQTPGPVSIPKKGDYTFITTQAFNGGNGAVSSPAYTYKFMDDSASEYADDSS
-323 VNYSIPES
+323 VITATTADKGKVKVTALKAGATSMKIIYSYTDKTTGEEKTAESKPIRITVNGIVFDEPATITLSADEAKDYKIKYKLFDYSKENPDVTTSIPEKDIVWS
-331 TENFDNS
+331 IDN
-338 GMTTCNASWGAW
+338 
-350 SDTGEITHAFCI
+350 
-362 NYAEMIGGVL
+362 
-372 DSNKGAYDNSVY
+372 K
-384 RESVSSYSAGGTTD
+384 
-398 VFLRPCKMPADGIY
+398 
-412 VTGTG
+412 
-417 GDRGSFV
+417 
-424 NNNVIFDRVSSN
+424 
-436 SYVYVYG
+436 
-443 YCIKNQKKVDSAT
+443 
-456 FYSNIKWSSS
+456 
-466 DESVMKVARQ
+466 
-476 DKYSVQLASYKA
+476 
-488 GIATLHGSYQPVDSE
+488 
-503 GNPDGE
+503 
-509 PLTIDIKV
+509 
-517 IVCGFYIDEKAE
+517 
-529 DGTNT
+529 
-534 IEMSLDDE
+534 
-542 SITKKIQ
+542 
-549 YKVIDSTGEAEPTNT
+549 
-564 ITWSVDKPAIASVD
+564 AIASI
-578 SDGVVKAKAA
+578 STDGVIRPKKE
-588 GEATVTAQYGDSSTN
+588 GSATVTLKATINGYQDTATQGVTVTSTGGRISLN
-603 KDTVKIIVKGAG
+603 KDSLTMTKGSSQ
-615 SLGFDKA
+615 SL
-622 ESKVK
+622 
-627 KGGTDTIKA
+627 TA
-636 TATYNNSTV
+636 TAYYNNQKVSDAVFNWATDND
-645 KNADIKWESENPN
+645 K
-658 VATVDNGKI
+658 VATVDGGKI
-667 TGVSEGT
+667 TAVGYGK
-674 TTVKAS
+674 TVITAS
-680 WTAENG
+680 WKAENG
-686 KTYTNNATVKVVYDG
+686 TTYAVKADVEVVQNG
-701 LYLSDAQNEVTL
+701 IYLTDAQNEVTMP
-713 AQKSTQEIVWQ
+713 QGSTQEIAWT
-724 LLDMGEYSA
+724 LWNMGQYKA
-733 GSTGAGYNTSS
+733 GSTGEGYNTSS
-744 DVTWTSAN
+744 DVTWKSAD
-752 EDLVTVDSVGVIT
+752 EAVATVDSVGVIT
-765 AKDLPDGE
+765 AKDLPEGQT
-773 ETAETTVSVSYKGTK
+773 TASTTVTVSYKGTK
-788 VKDVKVT
+788 VKDIKVNVT
-795 VVKNQAIA
+795 ENQKVVVKGEAVEI
-803 TGATVDVAG
+803 TGTKG
-812 TAGEKHADSNGND
+812 ETKTNKAGEDITD
-825 NTNTWK
+825 TWK
-831 TGAYKAGHGSLGSE
+831 IGYFENGHGSLNAQFYG
-845 FNSSANYLE
+845 NGIYNID
-854 IVDGTGSTASVKGK
+854 IVKQAGEKVSVTGKTPYS
-868 SPSQGYAY
+868 GYIY

-881 YIPLTTGQLCGVWQG
+881 YVPMETGQLYGVWQS
-896 IAVKV
+896 IAIKV
-901 TGAAGLYLNKSSVSM
+901 NGEAGLYLNKNSLSM
-916 KMGENNTA
+916 KMGESGTA
-924 TIQGT
+924 TILGT
-929 YITENGEE
+929 FIKEDGTELERKF
-937 WGSWANEKHP
+937 WADKSNPKLSKLE
-947 DFSTI
+947 
-952 HMIDGDTNVVTA
+952 MVEGDTNIVTA
-964 APDPKNGSVLKLTAV
+964 QSDPADGRMLHLTAV
-979 APGKT
+979 SPGKT
-984 TITVQFDTSTLTATC
+984 TITIKCYPFDPTATC
-999 DVEVTSDARLVLTPA
+999 EVEVTSDARLILQPAELTV
-1014 DKLRVVQGDT
+1014 KQGT
-1024 ATIEAKA
+1024 TEKITAKA
-1031 WDGTQYV
+1031 WDGSAYV
-1038 ENPEITWQS
+1038 ENPQITWKS
-1047 YNTSIATV
+1047 YNESIATV
-1055 DKGVVTGVKKG
+1055 DGGVVTGVKRG
-1066 TVGVAATWNDITSD
+1066 NATVSAAWNGVNANDVKVT
-1080 PVQVSVVPSRTLTVT
+1080 VTPSRNITLSTE
-1095 TTWDDD
+1095 WDDHD
-1101 NNRDNKRPE
+1101 NQDGIRPE
-1110 KTTLQLTT
+1110 KATLQLTAN
-1118 TDGEKVG
+1118 DENCG
-1125 DPVELNA
+1125 DPIELNA
-1132 DNEWSYTWKNLAS
+1132 ENNWTYEWKLLDA
-1145 EDEDGQHIS
+1145 EDAEG
-1154 YLVTAVEDE
+1154 
-1163 TLTANNYTAEV
+1163 NNIVYRVKAENPKEYTAKV
-1174 TRTSSDDNFVVT
+1174 TGSADDGFVVT
-1186 YKHEIEKTAVTAN
+1186 YSHEIAKVSATAN
-1199 VTWDDADNQD
+1199 VTWDDAENQD
-1209 GIRPKEVTLQLTA
+1209 GIRPASVSLQLKSKVEG
-1222 DGEAVGDAI
+1222 GEAVNVGDNV
-1231 TVKADSEGNWTKT
+1231 TVKADADGNWTKT
-1244 WSNLPV
+1244 WTDLPKYNAGKV
-1250 NKEGAV
+1250 IE
-1256 GQAVVYTVEETGLPD
+1256 YTVEESGLPE

-1276 TGTDEETGAI
+1276 TTKDEETGAI
-1286 TVKNSHTPAVK
+1286 T
-1297 DLTVSAKWDD
+1297 
-1307 ADDQDGVRPA
+1307 
-1317 SVDAVLY
+1317 
-1324 AGDTAT
+1324 
-1330 DKTVTLT
+1330 
-1337 AEENWTATIK
+1337 
-1347 DMPVY
+1347 
-1352 TAGKVGEA
+1352 
-1360 VSYSLKAAKEVEGY
+1360 LK
-1374 TSTTDGLNLT
+1374 
-1384 FSHKTAVTS
+1384 
-1393 VTATIAWDDADNQD
+1393 
-1407 GIRPDNVSLQL
+1407 
-1418 KAGGE
+1418 
-1423 AVGSKITVDAANDKW
+1423 
-1438 TKTWDNL
+1438 
-1445 PLKKAGK
+1445 
-1452 KIEYTVEESNLRAEY
+1452 
-1467 TQKTTGT
+1467 
-1474 AADGFTIT
+1474 

-1498 NDADNQDGMR
+1498 NDADNQDGLR
-1508 PEFVEAELYAGDTST
+1508 PEFVEAELYAGDAST

-1534 WKATFEKMAVNK
+1534 WKATFEGLAVNK

-1586 DVKATVVWEDGNNK
+1586 DVKATVVWADGNNR
-1600 DGVRPDTV
+1600 DGVRPETV

-1637 LGENKAG
+1637 LGEYKAG
-1644 KKVTY
+1644 KEVVY
-1649 TVEVVGLKGGE
+1649 AVEVVGLKGGE

-1676 VTATHVPAVAEIKA
+1676 ITATHVPAVAEIKA

-1702 IRPELVEAELYADDV
+1702 IRPEFVEAELYAGDV

-1738 DLKKNGK
+1738 DLKKDGK
-1745 TIDYTLVTTKVD
+1745 TIDYTLVATKVD

-1777 TTYKTDVTVATK
+1777 TTYKTDVTVTTK

-1854 GYEAAVS
+1854 GYEAVVS

-1942 LKSDVDAYTSACTG
+1942 LKSDVDAYTSACTS

-1979 WNDKENQDGNR
+1979 WNDKDNQDNVR
-1990 PSSYSVQLMADGVKV
+1990 PASYYVQLLADGVKV
-2005 GDLITLNAGN
+2005 GDKIILESASD
-2015 EFSKTWTGLQ
+2015 FSKTWTGLQ

-2041 ATVPNPDLYET
+2041 VTGLPESYET
-2052 SVSGDAETGL
+2052 SVSGDAATGL

-2220 AELPKYKA
+2220 TELPKYKA

-2356 KYTRITK
+2356 KYTKITK

-2387 YNGKRKVASKYYTV
+2387 YNGKKKVANKYYTV

-2419 GSFAKYAGKASF
+2419 GKFAKYAGKASF
-2431 IIRPKQM
+2431 TIRPKQM

-2465 VQYSQNNKFQG
+2465 VQYSQNNKFRG
-2476 KTTKSVTI
+2476 KTTRSVTI
-2484 NKNTIS
+2484 NKNTIG

>member
-1 MSKKPHSGLKRALA
+1 
-15 WMLTVAMMA
+15 MMA

-58 DLEFA
+58 DLESA

-87 VADEQQDT
+87 VADDQQDT
-95 DEGSEAA
+95 DEGSEAP

-116 GAEAVGDGNTGNL
+116 GAEAVGDDTA
-129 KRDIGEIAITKNENY
+129 DIGAYEPREGDVGTFTVAGNDVYEYHRYRTTDGKYSGKYRFAVANYPVNNATITMAPYETRQFVVQSLVATNYKTATDDVTTTQWWKDYSRNPSYWPHSTIKWALTEGSDHASIFGETNPVVTISAFEEGDVTLTGTWTGYNCNTSSKKYKACELVVTYKIHITPAVGKVNFGDKFVLSGSPTSQDIIDNSVLTESDSWGEDNAYTDFAATRDESGKIKAGMKECTMSYKAYPSKGQGTINHNYYVDFHEMIGKELNTTAISPDERAKLQETFRRDVSLPAPGIYVQTPDPVSIPKKGDYTFITTQAFNGGNGAVSSPAYTYKFMDDSASEYADDSSVITATTADKGKVKVTALKPGATSMKIIY
-144 SYTRLYDEKGY
+144 SYTDKTTGEEKTAESKPIRITVNGIVFDE
-155 IKLAVGTYPANNSTV
+155 PATI
-170 TVKVGDK
+170 
-177 KGLQYRTLYTTSTQT
+177 TLSADEAK
-192 DYKKASWSNCT
+192 DYKIKYKLFDYS
-203 SQNVG
+203 
-208 QYQNGVEWKSSNE
+208 KE
-221 NVAKVVSN
+221 NPDV
-229 SQYGP
+229 
-234 YTTGVW
+234 TT
-240 VQGISEGETTI
+240 
-251 TSTWKPGS
+251 
-259 KFKDSDGNYTLGTV
+259 
-273 TNSFTV
+273 
-279 KVEKA
+279 
-284 ADLVEVGT
+284 
-292 SFTLNGSPSSP
+292 
-303 FQVARE
+303 
-309 GSSAAKLYWGRTSS
+309 
-323 VNYSIPES
+323 SIPEEDIVWS
-331 TENFDNS
+331 IDN
-338 GMTTCNASWGAW
+338 
-350 SDTGEITHAFCI
+350 
-362 NYAEMIGGVL
+362 
-372 DSNKGAYDNSVY
+372 K
-384 RESVSSYSAGGTTD
+384 
-398 VFLRPCKMPADGIY
+398 
-412 VTGTG
+412 
-417 GDRGSFV
+417 
-424 NNNVIFDRVSSN
+424 
-436 SYVYVYG
+436 
-443 YCIKNQKKVDSAT
+443 
-456 FYSNIKWSSS
+456 
-466 DESVMKVARQ
+466 
-476 DKYSVQLASYKA
+476 
-488 GIATLHGSYQPVDSE
+488 
-503 GNPDGE
+503 
-509 PLTIDIKV
+509 
-517 IVCGFYIDEKAE
+517 
-529 DGTNT
+529 
-534 IEMSLDDE
+534 
-542 SITKKIQ
+542 
-549 YKVIDSTGEAEPTNT
+549 
-564 ITWSVDKPAIASVD
+564 AIASI
-578 SDGVVKAKAA
+578 STDGVIRPKKE
-588 GEATVTAQYGDSSTN
+588 GSATVTLKATINGYQDTATQGVTVTSTGGRISLN
-603 KDTVKIIVKGAG
+603 KDSLTMTKGSSQ
-615 SLGFDKA
+615 SL
-622 ESKVK
+622 
-627 KGGTDTIKA
+627 TA
-636 TATYNNSTV
+636 TAYYNNQKVSDAVFNWATDND
-645 KNADIKWESENPN
+645 K
-658 VATVDNGKI
+658 VATVDGGKI
-667 TGVSEGT
+667 TAVGYGK
-674 TTVKAS
+674 TVITAS
-680 WTAENG
+680 WKAENG
-686 KTYTNNATVKVVYDG
+686 TTYAVKADVEVVQNG
-701 LYLSDAQNEVTL
+701 IYLTDAQNEVTMP
-713 AQKSTQEIVWQ
+713 QGSTQEIAWT
-724 LLDMGEYSA
+724 LWNMGQYKA
-733 GSTGAGYNTSS
+733 GSTGEGYNPSS
-744 DVTWTSAN
+744 DVTWKSAD
-752 EDLVTVDSVGVIT
+752 EAVATVDSVGVIT
-765 AKDLPDGE
+765 AKDLPEGQT
-773 ETAETTVSVSYKGTK
+773 TASTTVTVSYKGTK
-788 VKDVKVT
+788 VKDIKVNVT
-795 VVKNQAIA
+795 ENQKVVVKGEAVEI
-803 TGATVDVAG
+803 TGTKG
-812 TAGEKHADSNGND
+812 ETKTNKAGEDITD
-825 NTNTWK
+825 TWK
-831 TGAYKAGHGSLGSE
+831 IGYFENGHGSLNAQFYG
-845 FNSSANYLE
+845 NGIYNID
-854 IVDGTGSTASVKGK
+854 IVKQAGEKVSVTGKTPYS
-868 SPSQGYAY
+868 GYIY

-881 YIPLTTGQLCGVWQG
+881 YVPMETGQLYGVWQS
-896 IAVKV
+896 IAIKV
-901 TGAAGLYLNKSSVSM
+901 NGEAGLYLNKNSLSM
-916 KMGENNTA
+916 KMGESGTA
-924 TIQGT
+924 TILGT
-929 YITENGEE
+929 FIKEDGTELERKF
-937 WGSWANEKHP
+937 WADKSNPKLSKLE
-947 DFSTI
+947 
-952 HMIDGDTNVVTA
+952 MVEGDTNIVTA
-964 APDPKNGSVLKLTAV
+964 QSDPADGRMLHLTAV
-979 APGKT
+979 SPGKT
-984 TITVQFDTSTLTATC
+984 TITIKCYPFDPTATC
-999 DVEVTSDARLVLTPA
+999 EVEVTSDARLILQPAELTV
-1014 DKLRVVQGDT
+1014 KQGT
-1024 ATIEAKA
+1024 TEKITAKA
-1031 WDGTQYV
+1031 WDGSAYV
-1038 ENPEITWQS
+1038 ENPQITWKS
-1047 YNTSIATV
+1047 YNESIATV
-1055 DKGVVTGVKKG
+1055 DGGVVTGVKRG
-1066 TVGVAATWNDITSD
+1066 NATVSAAWNGVNANDVKVT
-1080 PVQVSVVPSRTLTVT
+1080 VTPSRNITLSTE
-1095 TTWDDD
+1095 WDDHD
-1101 NNRDNKRPE
+1101 NQDGIRPE
-1110 KTTLQLTT
+1110 KATLQLTAN
-1118 TDGEKVG
+1118 DENCG
-1125 DPVELNA
+1125 DPIELNA
-1132 DNEWSYTWKNLAS
+1132 ENNWTYEWKLLDA
-1145 EDEDGQHIS
+1145 EDAEG
-1154 YLVTAVEDE
+1154 
-1163 TLTANNYTAEV
+1163 NNIVYRVKAENPKEYTAKV
-1174 TRTSSDDNFVVT
+1174 TGSADDGFVVT
-1186 YKHEIEKTAVTAN
+1186 YSHEIAKVSATAN
-1199 VTWDDADNQD
+1199 VTWDDAENQD
-1209 GIRPKEVTLQLTA
+1209 GIRPASVSLQLKSKVEG
-1222 DGEAVGDAI
+1222 GEAVNVGDNV
-1231 TVKADSEGNWTKT
+1231 TVKADADGNWTKT
-1244 WSNLPV
+1244 WTDLPKYNAGKV
-1250 NKEGAV
+1250 IE
-1256 GQAVVYTVEETGLPD
+1256 YTVEESGLPE

-1276 TGTDEETGAI
+1276 TTKDEETGAI
-1286 TVKNSHTPAVK
+1286 T
-1297 DLTVSAKWDD
+1297 
-1307 ADDQDGVRPA
+1307 
-1317 SVDAVLY
+1317 
-1324 AGDTAT
+1324 
-1330 DKTVTLT
+1330 
-1337 AEENWTATIK
+1337 
-1347 DMPVY
+1347 
-1352 TAGKVGEA
+1352 
-1360 VSYSLKAAKEVEGY
+1360 LK
-1374 TSTTDGLNLT
+1374 
-1384 FSHKTAVTS
+1384 
-1393 VTATIAWDDADNQD
+1393 
-1407 GIRPDNVSLQL
+1407 
-1418 KAGGE
+1418 
-1423 AVGSKITVDAANDKW
+1423 
-1438 TKTWDNL
+1438 
-1445 PLKKAGK
+1445 
-1452 KIEYTVEESNLRAEY
+1452 
-1467 TQKTTGT
+1467 
-1474 AADGFTIT
+1474 

-1498 NDADNQDGMR
+1498 NDADNQDGLR
-1508 PEFVEAELYAGDTST
+1508 PEFVEAELYAGDAST

-1534 WKATFEKMAVNK
+1534 WKATFEGLAVNK

-1586 DVKATVVWEDGNNK
+1586 DVKATVVWADGNNR
-1600 DGVRPDTV
+1600 DGVRPETV

-1637 LGENKAG
+1637 LGEYKAG
-1644 KKVTY
+1644 KEVVY

-1676 VTATHVPAVAEIKA
+1676 ITATHVPAVAEIKA

-1702 IRPELVEAELYADDV
+1702 IRPEFVEAELYAGDV

-1738 DLKKNGK
+1738 NLKKDGK

-1757 GYDCVVEGSPAKGLI
+1757 GYDCVVEGSPAKGLV

-1777 TTYKTDVTVATK
+1777 TTYKTDVTVTTK
-1789 WDDAENQDGIRP
+1789 WDDADNQDGIRP

-1854 GYEAAVS
+1854 GYEAVVS

-1942 LKSDVDAYTSACTG
+1942 LKSDVDAYTSACTS

-1979 WNDKENQDGNR
+1979 WNDKDNQDNVR
-1990 PSSYSVQLMADGVKV
+1990 PASYYVQLLADGVKV
-2005 GDLITLNAGN
+2005 GDKIILESASD
-2015 EFSKTWTGLQ
+2015 FSKTWTGLQ

-2041 ATVPNPDLYET
+2041 VTGLPESYET
-2052 SVSGDAETGL
+2052 SVSGDAATGL

-2220 AELPKYKA
+2220 TELPKYKA

-2356 KYTRITK
+2356 KYTKITK

-2387 YNGKRKVASKYYTV
+2387 YNGKKKVANKYYTV

-2419 GSFAKYAGKASF
+2419 GKFAKYAGKASF
-2431 IIRPKQM
+2431 TIRPKQM

-2465 VQYSQNNKFQG
+2465 VQYSQNNKFRG